1 MPNDIPPTRSAL
13 FTAGL
18 PPWVRAWTVVW
29 TAIAM
34 ILGLSGATAVAA
46 SAQPAA
52 TLGGPVQAQ
61 TPARAAVLPDEQPA
75 KGCAFSAPNTGPFSQ
90 NICWIDMSALNEA
103 AATSAAGQS
112 MEIQLTEGYKINFK
126 AFLTDSVAGKTHQ
139 GVEAKALPTLSYS
152 ALGTSAYTGVPSTI
166 KPAIYQKSSVNG
178 QSGGTVSLKNIVMTG
193 PNGTVYNYGLVAA
206 DAEST
211 DANTSTDK
219 EFLTFNSDK
228 PLRQIARTVGV
239 DEPGYPGIRAC
250 DGGLTAMPAT
260 TVRCDS
266 WNLVNN
272 QEYSPGTL
280 VVASTAPT
288 NFAATFGNT
297 VLATSRQGL
306 AFGVLLSKVKI
317 DKDLTRVTPGDDFT
331 IGMST
336 GHHANAG
343 AAAATEIKSTTTGAT
358 DTTASTGW
366 RTLLADTTPTPVTF
380 WEKPTTSATKTA
392 NYATSWDCQ
401 VNGVTQALR
410 VGDVAQAA
418 LTPGDN
424 VYCKVKNTPV
434 LVKKSSSPP
443 TGETVNIGQTITYT
457 LNFENPGTAPAT
469 IDYTDFLA
477 DVIDDGTVAVGA
489 ATGGL
494 TAALD
499 GADKIKVGGTL
510 PAGGKGTVTYTVT
523 VKDGGNKVLNNYL
536 VPGTTTPPTTCDPAT
551 NLCTTHPMP
560 GFTVAKTAV
569 PATGSTVQAG
579 DTITYTVTG
588 ANTGKT
594 ALTPATIKDDLSAVL
609 NNAAVVPGSLKAT
622 VDGAAV
628 AAPTLSGSILS
639 WSANLQ
645 AGKSVVLTYQVK
657 VNAGVAAGTVLN
669 NKVTGTA
676 KPPTGPDITP
686 PTVET
691 NHSVPGFKL
700 EKTADPISG
709 STVQAGES
717 IKYTVTGTNTGKTK
731 LDPVKINDDLGAVL
745 NNAAVVPGS
754 LKATVDGAPA
764 ADPTLSGTTLS
775 WTGFLEAGKSVVLT
789 YEVKVNDGVAAGTV
803 LNNKVTGTAKPPTG
817 PEITPPSVETNHL
830 VPGFTV
836 AKTADPVSGT
846 NVAAGQTITY
856 TVTGANT
863 GKTTLD
869 PVVLTDDLSKVLDNA
884 ALVDG
889 SLKATVDGAPATVPT
904 LSGTTLSWT
913 GALEAGK
920 SVVLTYQVKVNDG
933 VAGGVLVN
941 NKVTGTAKP
950 PTGPEIT
957 PPPVTTEH
965 PVVSPKIAVVKSSDP
980 VSGSN
985 VVAGQDIK
993 YTLTFSNAGNGAGEV
1008 AYFDDL
1014 RQVVD
1019 KGALSG
1025 LTADA
1030 PLAAT
1035 MVGTDGF
1042 SVTGTLAAGE
1052 SKTVTYT
1059 VTVKADADR
1068 VAANADNTVLNFVVP
1083 GTTPPVDP
1091 PEVCDPATQLCTTH
1105 PVQVPGFTVAKTA
1118 DPVSGTNVA
1127 AGQTITYTV
1136 TGANTGNTTLDPV
1149 VLTDDLSKVLD
1160 NAALV
1165 DGSLKATV
1173 DGVDATAPTLEG
1185 TTLSWT
1191 GALEAGKS
1199 VVLTYQVKI
1208 NDGVAGGV
1216 LVNNKVTGTA
1226 KPPTGPEI
1234 TPPPVTTEHP
1244 VVSPKIAVV
1253 KSSDPVSG
1261 SNVVAGQDIK
1271 YTLTFS
1277 NTGNGAGEV
1286 AYFDD
1291 LRQVVDKGALSG
1303 LTADAPLA
1311 ATMVGSDGF
1320 SVTGTLAAGETKTV
1334 TYSVK
1339 VNADV
1344 VGGVFVNNFVVPG
1357 TTPPVDPPEVCD
1369 PATQLCTTHPVVSPK
1384 IAVVKSSDPVSGSNV
1399 VAGQDIKY
1407 TLTFSNTGNGAG
1419 EVAYFDDLRQV
1430 VDKGALSGL
1439 TADAPLAAT
1448 MVGSDGF
1455 SVTGTLAAGET
1466 KTVTY
1471 SVKVNADVVGGVFVN
1486 NFVVPGTTPPVDP
1499 PEVCDPATQLCT
1511 THPVV
1516 SPKIA
1521 VVKSSDPVSGS
1532 NVVAGQ
1538 DIKYTLTFSNT
1549 GNGAGE
1555 VAHFDDL
1562 RGLLDDADLVAG
1574 SLSADAPLTAAMV
1587 GTDGFSVT
1595 GTLAAGESKTVTYTV
1610 TVKADADRVAANAD
1624 NTVLNFVVPGTT
1636 PPVDPPEVC
1645 DPATQLCTTHPVV
1658 SPKIAVVK
1666 SSDPVSGSNVV
1677 AGQDIKY
1684 TLTFTNTGNGAGEVA
1699 YFDDLRGLLD
1709 DADLVAGS
1717 LSADAPLAAAMV
1729 GTDGFSVT
1737 GTLAAGESK
1746 TVTYTVTVK
1755 ADADRVAANADN
1767 TVLNFVVPGTTPPV
1781 DPPEVCD
1788 PATQLCTTH
1797 PVQVPGF
1804 TVAKTA
1810 DPASGTNVAAGQ
1822 TITYTVTGA
1831 NTGNTT
1837 LDPVVLTDD
1846 LSKVLDNAVLVD
1858 GSLKA
1863 TVDGVDATAPTL
1875 EGTTLSWTGALEAGK
1890 SVVLTYQVK
1899 VNDGVAGGVLVNN
1912 KVTGTA
1918 KPPTGPEIT
1927 PPPVTTE
1934 HPVVSPKIAVVKS
1947 SDPVSGSNVVAGQDI
1962 KYTLTFT
1969 NTGNGAGEVAHF
1981 DDLRGLLDDADLVAG
1996 SLTADAPLTAAM
2008 VGTDGFSVTGT
2019 LAAGETKTVTYT
2031 VTVKAD
2037 ADRVAA
2043 NADNTV
2049 LNFVVPGTT
2058 PPVDPPEVCDP
2069 ATQLCTTHPV
2079 QVPGFT
2085 VAKTA
2090 DPVSGTNVA
2099 AGQTI
2104 TYTVTGANT
2113 GNTTLDPVVL
2123 TDDLSK
2129 VLDNAVLVDGSLK
2142 ATVDGVDGAAPTLS
2156 GTTLS
2161 WTGALEAGKS
2171 VVLTYQVKVND
2182 GVAGGVLVNNK
2193 VTGTAKPPTGPE
2205 ITPPPV
2211 TTEHPVKVPGFTVA
2225 KTADP
2230 VSGTN
2235 VAAGQTITYT
2245 VTGAN
2250 TGNTTLDPVVL
2261 TDDLSKVLDNA
2272 ALVAGSLKATVDGA
2286 PAAVPTLSGT
2296 MLSWT
2301 GALEAGKSVVL
2312 TYQVKVNDG
2321 VAGGVLVNNKV
2332 AGTAKPPTGPE
2343 ITPPPVTTEHP
2354 VKVPGFTVAKTADP
2368 VSGTNVAAGQT
2379 ITYTV
2384 TGANTGNTT
2393 LDPVVLTDDLSKVLD
2408 NAALVD
2414 GSLKA
2419 TVDGVDATAP
2429 TLEGTTLSWTG
2440 ALEAGKSV
2448 VLTYQVKINDGV
2460 AGGVL
2465 INNKVTGTAKP
2476 PTGPEITPPPVTTEH
2491 PVKVPGF
2498 TVAKTADPVSGTNV
2512 AAGQTIT
2519 YTVTGAN
2526 TGNTTLDPVVLT
2538 DDLSK
2543 VLDNAALVD
2552 GSLKATVD
2560 GVDATAPTL
2569 EGTTLSWTG
2578 ALEAGKSVVLTYQV
2592 KINDG
2597 VAGGVLVNNKV
2608 TGTAKPPTGPEITPP
2623 PVTTEHP
2630 VDGTPAI
2637 EVLKSSDPSTT
2648 NRVVGGQEITYTLT
2662 FKNVGTADGEIS
2674 FYDDLTDVL
2683 DDAVMT
2689 KNPATTSTLVV
2700 SGVVDNVFTV
2710 TGKLAKGESATVTY
2724 TVKVN
2729 PEIGTLSGPGFT
2741 PGVLNNYLVVGG
2753 ENPPVDCVPGDALC
2767 TEHPV
2772 DPPET
2777 TTTVPPTTTTT
2788 TPPVTTEPCVP
2799 PTTTTR
2805 MVPTT
2810 TVATTTASATT
2821 AGDADVTGTEESTTT
2836 EEATTEETTTEEVV
2850 AEEIVDPC
2858 GVTTTTPPTTTPPVT
2873 TVPPTTTVPN
2883 TTVPVTPTII
2893 IPPIVVVPPIVVPP
2907 TVPGQPVPSTVPG
2920 QPKPPT
2926 ANPGQPGQPKPP
2938 TSAPQGGTINSGGGA
2953 GESGVNTGLLAAG
2966 GLVLLLA
2973 LGTGVVLLTRKRRED
2988 GDN

>member
-1 MPNDIPPTRSAL
+1 MPNDIPPTRSAI

-34 ILGLSGATAVAA
+34 ILGISGATAVVA

-61 TPARAAVLPDEQPA
+61 APARAAVLPDEQLA
-75 KGCAFSAPNTGPFSQ
+75 KGCAFSAPGTGPFSQ
-90 NICWIDMSALNEA
+90 NICWIDMSTLD
-103 AATSAAGQS
+103 AATAASAAGQS
-112 MEIQLTEGYKINFK
+112 MEIQLTDGYKINFK

-139 GVEAKALPTLSYS
+139 GIETKAFPTLHYA
-152 ALGTSAYTGVPSTI
+152 ALGTSAYTGVPTTI
-166 KPAIYQKSSVNG
+166 KPAIYQTSATAG

-193 PNGTVYNYGLVAA
+193 PNGAVNNYGLVAA

-211 DANTSTDK
+211 DANINTTNDR

-228 PLRQIARTVGV
+228 PLRQIARTVG
-239 DEPGYPGIRAC
+239 DDSDPAYPGIRAC
-250 DGGLTAMPAT
+250 DGGLTGMPAN

-266 WNLVNN
+266 WNNVNG
-272 QEYSPGTL
+272 QGRTPGTL

-288 NFAATFGNT
+288 SFAATFGNT
-297 VLATSRQGL
+297 VQATSRQGL

-336 GHHANAG
+336 GHHADAG

-443 TGETVNIGQTITYT
+443 TGETVNIGQSITYT

-469 IDYTDFLA
+469 IDYTDYLA

-494 TAALD
+494 TAALN

-560 GFTVAKTAV
+560 GFTLTKTADPV
-569 PATGSTVQAG
+569 SGSTVQAG

-588 ANTGKT
+588 ANTGRT
-594 ALTPATIKDDLSAVL
+594 ALTPATITDDLSAVL

-622 VDGAAV
+622 IDGAPV
-628 AAPTLSGSILS
+628 AAPTLSGSTLS
-639 WSANLQ
+639 WSANLP

-686 PTVET
+686 PPVET
-691 NHSVPGFKL
+691 NHSVPGFTL
-700 EKTADPISG
+700 AKTADPISG

-731 LDPVKINDDLGAVL
+731 LDPVQINDDLGAVL

-754 LKATVDGAPA
+754 LKATIDGASVA
-764 ADPTLSGTTLS
+764 VPTLSGTTLS
-775 WTGFLEAGKSVVLT
+775 WTGVLEAGKSVVLT

-817 PEITPPSVETNHL
+817 PDITPPPVETNHS

-836 AKTADPVSGT
+836 AKTADPASGT
-846 NVAAGQTITY
+846 GVNAGQTITY
-856 TVTGANT
+856 TVTGTNT
-863 GKTTLD
+863 GKTTLN

-884 ALVDG
+884 TLVDG
-889 SLKATVDGAPATVPT
+889 SLKATVDGVDGAAPT
-904 LSGTTLSWT
+904 LSGTTLTWT
-913 GALEAGK
+913 GGLEAGK
-920 SVVLTYQVKVNDG
+920 SVVLTYQVKINAG
-933 VAGGVLVN
+933 VAGGVLIN

-965 PVVSPKIAVVKSSDP
+965 PVLSPKIAVVKSSDP

-993 YTLTFSNAGNGAGEV
+993 YTLS
-1008 AYFDDL
+1008 
-1014 RQVVD
+1014 
-1019 KGALSG
+1019 
-1025 LTADA
+1025 
-1030 PLAAT
+1030 
-1035 MVGTDGF
+1035 
-1042 SVTGTLAAGE
+1042 
-1052 SKTVTYT
+1052 
-1059 VTVKADADR
+1059 
-1068 VAANADNTVLNFVVP
+1068 
-1083 GTTPPVDP
+1083 
-1091 PEVCDPATQLCTTH
+1091 
-1105 PVQVPGFTVAKTA
+1105 
-1118 DPVSGTNVA
+1118 
-1127 AGQTITYTV
+1127 
-1136 TGANTGNTTLDPV
+1136 
-1149 VLTDDLSKVLD
+1149 
-1160 NAALV
+1160 
-1165 DGSLKATV
+1165 
-1173 DGVDATAPTLEG
+1173 
-1185 TTLSWT
+1185 
-1191 GALEAGKS
+1191 
-1199 VVLTYQVKI
+1199 
-1208 NDGVAGGV
+1208 
-1216 LVNNKVTGTA
+1216 
-1226 KPPTGPEI
+1226 
-1234 TPPPVTTEHP
+1234 
-1244 VVSPKIAVV
+1244 
-1253 KSSDPVSG
+1253 
-1261 SNVVAGQDIK
+1261 
-1271 YTLTFS
+1271 FS

-1303 LTADAPLA
+1303 LAADAPLV

-1320 SVTGTLAAGETKTV
+1320 SVTGTLAAGETKSV

-1439 TADAPLAAT
+1439 AADAPLVAT
-1448 MVGSDGF
+1448 MVGTDGF

-1466 KTVTY
+1466 KSVTY

-1511 THPVV
+1511 THPV
-1516 SPKIA
+1516 K
-1521 VVKSSDPVSGS
+1521 
-1532 NVVAGQ
+1532 
-1538 DIKYTLTFSNT
+1538 
-1549 GNGAGE
+1549 
-1555 VAHFDDL
+1555 
-1562 RGLLDDADLVAG
+1562 
-1574 SLSADAPLTAAMV
+1574 
-1587 GTDGFSVT
+1587 
-1595 GTLAAGESKTVTYTV
+1595 
-1610 TVKADADRVAANAD
+1610 
-1624 NTVLNFVVPGTT
+1624 
-1636 PPVDPPEVC
+1636 
-1645 DPATQLCTTHPVV
+1645 
-1658 SPKIAVVK
+1658 
-1666 SSDPVSGSNVV
+1666 
-1677 AGQDIKY
+1677 
-1684 TLTFTNTGNGAGEVA
+1684 
-1699 YFDDLRGLLD
+1699 
-1709 DADLVAGS
+1709 
-1717 LSADAPLAAAMV
+1717 
-1729 GTDGFSVT
+1729 
-1737 GTLAAGESK
+1737 
-1746 TVTYTVTVK
+1746 
-1755 ADADRVAANADN
+1755 
-1767 TVLNFVVPGTTPPV
+1767 
-1781 DPPEVCD
+1781 
-1788 PATQLCTTH
+1788 
-1797 PVQVPGF
+1797 VPGF
-1804 TVAKTA
+1804 TVAKAA
-1810 DPASGTNVAAGQ
+1810 DPVSGTNVAAGQ
-1822 TITYTVTGA
+1822 TITYTVTGS

-1846 LSKVLDNAVLVD
+1846 LSKVLDNATLVD

-1863 TVDGVDATAPTL
+1863 TVD
-1875 EGTTLSWTGALEAGK
+1875 S
-1890 SVVLTYQVK
+1890 
-1899 VNDGVAGGVLVNN
+1899 
-1912 KVTGTA
+1912 
-1918 KPPTGPEIT
+1918 
-1927 PPPVTTE
+1927 
-1934 HPVVSPKIAVVKS
+1934 
-1947 SDPVSGSNVVAGQDI
+1947 
-1962 KYTLTFT
+1962 
-1969 NTGNGAGEVAHF
+1969 
-1981 DDLRGLLDDADLVAG
+1981 
-1996 SLTADAPLTAAM
+1996 
-2008 VGTDGFSVTGT
+2008 
-2019 LAAGETKTVTYT
+2019 
-2031 VTVKAD
+2031 
-2037 ADRVAA
+2037 
-2043 NADNTV
+2043 
-2049 LNFVVPGTT
+2049 
-2058 PPVDPPEVCDP
+2058 
-2069 ATQLCTTHPV
+2069 
-2079 QVPGFT
+2079 
-2085 VAKTA
+2085 
-2090 DPVSGTNVA
+2090 
-2099 AGQTI
+2099 
-2104 TYTVTGANT
+2104 
-2113 GNTTLDPVVL
+2113 
-2123 TDDLSK
+2123 
-2129 VLDNAVLVDGSLK
+2129 
-2142 ATVDGVDGAAPTLS
+2142 VDGAAPTLS
-2156 GTTLS
+2156 
-2161 WTGALEAGKS
+2161 
-2171 VVLTYQVKVND
+2171 
-2182 GVAGGVLVNNK
+2182 
-2193 VTGTAKPPTGPE
+2193 
-2205 ITPPPV
+2205 
-2211 TTEHPVKVPGFTVA
+2211 
-2225 KTADP
+2225 
-2230 VSGTN
+2230 
-2235 VAAGQTITYT
+2235 
-2245 VTGAN
+2245 
-2250 TGNTTLDPVVL
+2250 
-2261 TDDLSKVLDNA
+2261 
-2272 ALVAGSLKATVDGA
+2272 
-2286 PAAVPTLSGT
+2286 
-2296 MLSWT
+2296 
-2301 GALEAGKSVVL
+2301 
-2312 TYQVKVNDG
+2312 
-2321 VAGGVLVNNKV
+2321 
-2332 AGTAKPPTGPE
+2332 
-2343 ITPPPVTTEHP
+2343 
-2354 VKVPGFTVAKTADP
+2354 
-2368 VSGTNVAAGQT
+2368 
-2379 ITYTV
+2379 
-2384 TGANTGNTT
+2384 
-2393 LDPVVLTDDLSKVLD
+2393 
-2408 NAALVD
+2408 
-2414 GSLKA
+2414 
-2419 TVDGVDATAP
+2419 
-2429 TLEGTTLSWTG
+2429 GTTLSWTG

-2491 PVKVPGF
+2491 PV
-2498 TVAKTADPVSGTNV
+2498 
-2512 AAGQTIT
+2512 
-2519 YTVTGAN
+2519 
-2526 TGNTTLDPVVLT
+2526 
-2538 DDLSK
+2538 
-2543 VLDNAALVD
+2543 
-2552 GSLKATVD
+2552 
-2560 GVDATAPTL
+2560 
-2569 EGTTLSWTG
+2569 
-2578 ALEAGKSVVLTYQV
+2578 
-2592 KINDG
+2592 
-2597 VAGGVLVNNKV
+2597 
-2608 TGTAKPPTGPEITPP
+2608 
-2623 PVTTEHP
+2623 
-2630 VDGTPAI
+2630 DGTPAI
-2637 EVLKSSDPSTT
+2637 EVLKSSVPSTT

-2689 KNPATTSTLVV
+2689 KDPATTSTLVV

-2767 TEHPV
+2767 TEHPI

-2777 TTTVPPTTTTT
+2777 TTTVPPTTTT

-2810 TVATTTASATT
+2810 TVATTTASAIT

-2836 EEATTEETTTEEVV
+2836 EETTTEETTTEEVV

-2926 ANPGQPGQPKPP
+2926 ANPGQPGQPKP
-2938 TSAPQGGTINSGGGA
+2938 SAPQGGTINSGGGA

>member
-61 TPARAAVLPDEQPA
+61 TPARAAVLPDEQPPT
-75 KGCAFSAPNTGPFSQ
+75 GCAFSAPNTGNLSQ
-90 NICWIDMSALNEA
+90 NICWIDMSTFNQA
-103 AATSAAGQS
+103 AATSAAGQP
-112 MEIQLTEGYKINFK
+112 MTVK
-126 AFLTDSVAGKTHQ
+126 LTDIYSISFNAKLVNSIDGSTTKPHTGVAAYPLPALQ
-139 GVEAKALPTLSYS
+139 GLS
-152 ALGTSAYTGVPSTI
+152 ALGDVAYSGLPSAV
-166 KPAIYQKSSVNG
+166 KPALYQTVPTMSGGNRV
-178 QSGGTVSLKNIVMTG
+178 QSGGTVKLDNIVMNG
-193 PNGTVYNYGLVAA
+193 PNGAVNNYGLVVA

-211 DANTSTDK
+211 DPVAANNK
-219 EFLTFNSDK
+219 EFLSFQSDK
-228 PLRQIARTVGV
+228 NFRLIDRTMGV
-239 DEPGYPGIRAC
+239 NTPGWPPIRAC
-250 DGGLTAMPAT
+250 NGTVGGADGLTGLGT
-260 TVRCDS
+260 TSVRCNS
-266 WNLVNN
+266 WWDNDLSKN
-272 QEYSPGTL
+272 YSPGT
-280 VVASTAPT
+280 VVLAATAPT
-288 NFAATFGNT
+288 SFAGTFGNT
-297 VLATSRQGL
+297 TADTSRQGV
-306 AFGVLLSKVKI
+306 AFGILLPRVKI
-317 DKDLTRVTPGDDFT
+317 DKELTRVSPGDDFT
-331 IGMST
+331 IGTST
-336 GHHANAG
+336 GTFADANAASG
-343 AAAATEIKSTTTGAT
+343 QVLKSTDTGAT
-358 DTTASTGW
+358 ATTASTGW
-366 RTLLADTTPTPVTF
+366 RMLLADTTPTPVTF

-392 NYATSWDCQ
+392 NYATKWDCQ
-401 VNGVTQALR
+401 VNGVAKNLQA
-410 VGDVAQAA
+410 GGVAQTA
-418 LTPGDN
+418 LAPGDN
-424 VYCKVKNTPV
+424 AYCKIINTPV

-457 LNFENPGTAPAT
+457 LNFENPGTAPAP

-579 DTITYTVTG
+579 DIITYTVTG

-622 VDGAAV
+622 VDGAPAT
-628 AAPTLSGSILS
+628 APTLSGSTLS
-639 WSANLQ
+639 WSADLQ

-657 VNAGVAAGTVLN
+657 VNDGVAAGTVLN
-669 NKVTGTA
+669 NKVTGIA
-676 KPPTGPDITP
+676 KPPTGPEITP

-717 IKYTVTGTNTGKTK
+717 IKYTVTGTNTGKTN

-754 LKATVDGAPA
+754 LKATVDGAPVA
-764 ADPTLSGTTLS
+764 APTLSGTTLS
-775 WTGFLEAGKSVVLT
+775 WTGLLEAGKSVVLT

-817 PEITPPSVETNHL
+817 PEITPPSVETNHS

-836 AKTADPVSGT
+836 AKTADPAPGT
-846 NVAAGQTITY
+846 GVNAGQTITY

-863 GKTTLD
+863 GKTTLN

-884 ALVDG
+884 TLVAG
-889 SLKATVDGAPATVPT
+889 SLKATVDGGPAAVPT
-904 LSGTTLSWT
+904 LSGTMLSWT

-933 VAGGVLVN
+933 VAGGVLIN

-965 PVVSPKIAVVKSSDP
+965 PVLSPKIAVVKSSDP
-980 VSGSN
+980 ASGSN

-993 YTLTFSNAGNGAGEV
+993 YTLTFTNTGNGAGEI

-1035 MVGTDGF
+1035 MVGSDGF
-1042 SVTGTLAAGE
+1042 SVTGTLASGE
-1052 SKTVTYT
+1052 TKTVTYS
-1059 VTVKADADR
+1059 VK
-1068 VAANADNTVLNFVVP
+1068 VNADVVGGVFVNNFVVP

-1271 YTLTFS
+1271 YTLTFT

-1320 SVTGTLAAGETKTV
+1320 SVTGTLAAGE
-1334 TYSVK
+1334 S
-1339 VNADV
+1339 
-1344 VGGVFVNNFVVPG
+1344 
-1357 TTPPVDPPEVCD
+1357 
-1369 PATQLCTTHPVVSPK
+1369 
-1384 IAVVKSSDPVSGSNV
+1384 
-1399 VAGQDIKY
+1399 
-1407 TLTFSNTGNGAG
+1407 
-1419 EVAYFDDLRQV
+1419 
-1430 VDKGALSGL
+1430 
-1439 TADAPLAAT
+1439 
-1448 MVGSDGF
+1448 
-1455 SVTGTLAAGET
+1455 

-1574 SLSADAPLTAAMV
+1574 SLSADAPLTAV
-1587 GTDGFSVT
+1587 
-1595 GTLAAGESKTVTYTV
+1595 
-1610 TVKADADRVAANAD
+1610 
-1624 NTVLNFVVPGTT
+1624 
-1636 PPVDPPEVC
+1636 
-1645 DPATQLCTTHPVV
+1645 
-1658 SPKIAVVK
+1658 
-1666 SSDPVSGSNVV
+1666 
-1677 AGQDIKY
+1677 
-1684 TLTFTNTGNGAGEVA
+1684 
-1699 YFDDLRGLLD
+1699 
-1709 DADLVAGS
+1709 
-1717 LSADAPLAAAMV
+1717 
-1729 GTDGFSVT
+1729 
-1737 GTLAAGESK
+1737 
-1746 TVTYTVTVK
+1746 
-1755 ADADRVAANADN
+1755 
-1767 TVLNFVVPGTTPPV
+1767 
-1781 DPPEVCD
+1781 
-1788 PATQLCTTH
+1788 
-1797 PVQVPGF
+1797 
-1804 TVAKTA
+1804 
-1810 DPASGTNVAAGQ
+1810 
-1822 TITYTVTGA
+1822 
-1831 NTGNTT
+1831 
-1837 LDPVVLTDD
+1837 
-1846 LSKVLDNAVLVD
+1846 
-1858 GSLKA
+1858 
-1863 TVDGVDATAPTL
+1863 
-1875 EGTTLSWTGALEAGK
+1875 
-1890 SVVLTYQVK
+1890 
-1899 VNDGVAGGVLVNN
+1899 
-1912 KVTGTA
+1912 
-1918 KPPTGPEIT
+1918 
-1927 PPPVTTE
+1927 
-1934 HPVVSPKIAVVKS
+1934 
-1947 SDPVSGSNVVAGQDI
+1947 
-1962 KYTLTFT
+1962 
-1969 NTGNGAGEVAHF
+1969 
-1981 DDLRGLLDDADLVAG
+1981 
-1996 SLTADAPLTAAM
+1996 M

-2104 TYTVTGANT
+2104 TYSVTGA
-2113 GNTTLDPVVL
+2113 
-2123 TDDLSK
+2123 
-2129 VLDNAVLVDGSLK
+2129 
-2142 ATVDGVDGAAPTLS
+2142 
-2156 GTTLS
+2156 
-2161 WTGALEAGKS
+2161 
-2171 VVLTYQVKVND
+2171 
-2182 GVAGGVLVNNK
+2182 
-2193 VTGTAKPPTGPE
+2193 
-2205 ITPPPV
+2205 
-2211 TTEHPVKVPGFTVA
+2211 
-2225 KTADP
+2225 
-2230 VSGTN
+2230 
-2235 VAAGQTITYT
+2235 
-2245 VTGAN
+2245 
-2250 TGNTTLDPVVL
+2250 
-2261 TDDLSKVLDNA
+2261 
-2272 ALVAGSLKATVDGA
+2272 
-2286 PAAVPTLSGT
+2286 
-2296 MLSWT
+2296 
-2301 GALEAGKSVVL
+2301 
-2312 TYQVKVNDG
+2312 
-2321 VAGGVLVNNKV
+2321 
-2332 AGTAKPPTGPE
+2332 
-2343 ITPPPVTTEHP
+2343 
-2354 VKVPGFTVAKTADP
+2354 
-2368 VSGTNVAAGQT
+2368 
-2379 ITYTV
+2379 
-2384 TGANTGNTT
+2384 
-2393 LDPVVLTDDLSKVLD
+2393 
-2408 NAALVD
+2408 
-2414 GSLKA
+2414 
-2419 TVDGVDATAP
+2419 
-2429 TLEGTTLSWTG
+2429 
-2440 ALEAGKSV
+2440 
-2448 VLTYQVKINDGV
+2448 
-2460 AGGVL
+2460 
-2465 INNKVTGTAKP
+2465 
-2476 PTGPEITPPPVTTEH
+2476 
-2491 PVKVPGF
+2491 
-2498 TVAKTADPVSGTNV
+2498 
-2512 AAGQTIT
+2512 
-2519 YTVTGAN
+2519 
-2526 TGNTTLDPVVLT
+2526 
-2538 DDLSK
+2538 
-2543 VLDNAALVD
+2543 
-2552 GSLKATVD
+2552 
-2560 GVDATAPTL
+2560 
-2569 EGTTLSWTG
+2569 
-2578 ALEAGKSVVLTYQV
+2578 
-2592 KINDG
+2592 
-2597 VAGGVLVNNKV
+2597 
-2608 TGTAKPPTGPEITPP
+2608 
-2623 PVTTEHP
+2623 
-2630 VDGTPAI
+2630 
-2637 EVLKSSDPSTT
+2637 
-2648 NRVVGGQEITYTLT
+2648 
-2662 FKNVGTADGEIS
+2662 
-2674 FYDDLTDVL
+2674 
-2683 DDAVMT
+2683 
-2689 KNPATTSTLVV
+2689 
-2700 SGVVDNVFTV
+2700 
-2710 TGKLAKGESATVTY
+2710 
-2724 TVKVN
+2724 
-2729 PEIGTLSGPGFT
+2729 
-2741 PGVLNNYLVVGG
+2741 
-2753 ENPPVDCVPGDALC
+2753 
-2767 TEHPV
+2767 
-2772 DPPET
+2772 
-2777 TTTVPPTTTTT
+2777 
-2788 TPPVTTEPCVP
+2788 
-2799 PTTTTR
+2799 
-2805 MVPTT
+2805 
-2810 TVATTTASATT
+2810 
-2821 AGDADVTGTEESTTT
+2821 
-2836 EEATTEETTTEEVV
+2836 
-2850 AEEIVDPC
+2850 
-2858 GVTTTTPPTTTPPVT
+2858 
-2873 TVPPTTTVPN
+2873 
-2883 TTVPVTPTII
+2883 
-2893 IPPIVVVPPIVVPP
+2893 
-2907 TVPGQPVPSTVPG
+2907 
-2920 QPKPPT
+2920 
-2926 ANPGQPGQPKPP
+2926 
-2938 TSAPQGGTINSGGGA
+2938 
-2953 GESGVNTGLLAAG
+2953 
-2966 GLVLLLA
+2966 
-2973 LGTGVVLLTRKRRED
+2973 
-2988 GDN
+2988 

>member
-1 MPNDIPPTRSAL
+1 MPNDIPPTRSAI

-34 ILGLSGATAVAA
+34 ILGISGATAVVA

-61 TPARAAVLPDEQPA
+61 APARAAVLPDEQPA
-75 KGCAFSAPNTGPFSQ
+75 KGCAFSAPGTGPFSQ
-90 NICWIDMSALNEA
+90 NICWIDMSTLD
-103 AATSAAGQS
+103 AATAASAAGQS
-112 MEIQLTEGYKINFK
+112 MEIQLTDGYKINFK

-139 GVEAKALPTLSYS
+139 GIETRELPTLHYA
-152 ALGTSAYTGVPSTI
+152 ALGSSAYTGVPSTI
-166 KPAIYQKSSVNG
+166 KPAIYQKSADNG

-193 PNGTVYNYGLVAA
+193 PNGPIYNYGLVAA

-228 PLRQIARTVGV
+228 PLRQIARTVGA
-239 DEPGYPGIRAC
+239 DAPGYPGIRAC

-272 QEYSPGTL
+272 KEYSPGTL

-297 VLATSRQGL
+297 VLDTSRQGL

-336 GHHANAG
+336 GHHADAG

-410 VGDVAQAA
+410 VGDLAQAA

-443 TGETVNIGQTITYT
+443 TGETVNIGQSITYT

-469 IDYTDFLA
+469 IDYTDYLA

-494 TAALD
+494 TAALN

-560 GFTVAKTAV
+560 GFTLTKTADPV
-569 PATGSTVQAG
+569 SGSTVQAG

-622 VDGAAV
+622 IDGAPV
-628 AAPTLSGSILS
+628 AAPTLSGSTLS
-639 WSANLQ
+639 WSANLP

-657 VNAGVAAGTVLN
+657 VNAGVVAGTVLN

-686 PTVET
+686 PPVET
-691 NHSVPGFKL
+691 NHSVPGFTL
-700 EKTADPISG
+700 AKTADPISG

-731 LDPVKINDDLGAVL
+731 LDPVQINDDLGAVL

-754 LKATVDGAPA
+754 LKATIDGASVA
-764 ADPTLSGTTLS
+764 VPTLSGTTLS
-775 WTGFLEAGKSVVLT
+775 WTGVIEAGKSVVLT

-817 PEITPPSVETNHL
+817 PDITPPPVETNHS

-836 AKTADPVSGT
+836 AKTADPASGT
-846 NVAAGQTITY
+846 GVNAGQTITY
-856 TVTGANT
+856 TVTGTNT
-863 GKTTLD
+863 GKTTLN
-869 PVVLTDDLSKVLDNA
+869 PVVLTDDLSKVLDKA
-884 ALVDG
+884 TLVDG
-889 SLKATVDGAPATVPT
+889 SLKATVDGVDGAAPT
-904 LSGTTLSWT
+904 LSGTTLTWT
-913 GALEAGK
+913 GVLEPGK
-920 SVVLTYQVKVNDG
+920 SVVLTYQVKVNAG
-933 VAGGVLVN
+933 VAGGTLIN

-965 PVVSPKIAVVKSSDP
+965 PV
-980 VSGSN
+980 
-985 VVAGQDIK
+985 
-993 YTLTFSNAGNGAGEV
+993 L
-1008 AYFDDL
+1008 
-1014 RQVVD
+1014 
-1019 KGALSG
+1019 
-1025 LTADA
+1025 
-1030 PLAAT
+1030 
-1035 MVGTDGF
+1035 
-1042 SVTGTLAAGE
+1042 
-1052 SKTVTYT
+1052 
-1059 VTVKADADR
+1059 
-1068 VAANADNTVLNFVVP
+1068 
-1083 GTTPPVDP
+1083 
-1091 PEVCDPATQLCTTH
+1091 
-1105 PVQVPGFTVAKTA
+1105 
-1118 DPVSGTNVA
+1118 
-1127 AGQTITYTV
+1127 
-1136 TGANTGNTTLDPV
+1136 
-1149 VLTDDLSKVLD
+1149 
-1160 NAALV
+1160 
-1165 DGSLKATV
+1165 
-1173 DGVDATAPTLEG
+1173 
-1185 TTLSWT
+1185 
-1191 GALEAGKS
+1191 
-1199 VVLTYQVKI
+1199 
-1208 NDGVAGGV
+1208 
-1216 LVNNKVTGTA
+1216 
-1226 KPPTGPEI
+1226 
-1234 TPPPVTTEHP
+1234 
-1244 VVSPKIAVV
+1244 SPKIAVV

-1303 LTADAPLA
+1303 LAADAPLV
-1311 ATMVGSDGF
+1311 ATMVGGDGF
-1320 SVTGTLAAGETKTV
+1320 SVTGTLAAGETKSV

-1369 PATQLCTTHPVVSPK
+1369 PATQLCTTHPVQVPGFTVAKAADPASGTNVAAGQT
-1384 IAVVKSSDPVSGSNV
+1384 ITYTVTGSNTGNTTLDPVVLTDDLSKVLDNATLVDGSLKATVDGVDGAAPTLSGTTLSWTGALEAGKSVVLTYQVKINDGVVGGVLINNKVTGTAKPPTGPEITPPPVTTEHPVKVPGFTVAKAADPASGTNV
-1399 VAGQDIKY
+1399 VAGQTITY
-1407 TLTFSNTGNGAG
+1407 TVTGSNTGNTTLDP
-1419 EVAYFDDLRQV
+1419 VVLTDDLSKV
-1430 VDKGALSGL
+1430 LDNAALVDGSLKATVDGVDATAPTLSGTTLSWTGALEAGKSVAL
-1439 TADAPLAAT
+1439 TYQ
-1448 MVGSDGF
+1448 VKINDGVAGGVLINNK
-1455 SVTGTLAAGET
+1455 VTGTAKPPTGPEI
-1466 KTVTY
+1466 
-1471 SVKVNADVVGGVFVN
+1471 
-1486 NFVVPGTTPPVDP
+1486 TPPPV
-1499 PEVCDPATQLCT
+1499 T
-1511 THPVV
+1511 T
-1516 SPKIA
+1516 
-1521 VVKSSDPVSGS
+1521 
-1532 NVVAGQ
+1532 
-1538 DIKYTLTFSNT
+1538 
-1549 GNGAGE
+1549 E
-1555 VAHFDDL
+1555 
-1562 RGLLDDADLVAG
+1562 
-1574 SLSADAPLTAAMV
+1574 
-1587 GTDGFSVT
+1587 
-1595 GTLAAGESKTVTYTV
+1595 
-1610 TVKADADRVAANAD
+1610 
-1624 NTVLNFVVPGTT
+1624 
-1636 PPVDPPEVC
+1636 
-1645 DPATQLCTTHPVV
+1645 HPVV

-1717 LSADAPLAAAMV
+1717 LSADAPLTAAMV

-1737 GTLAAGESK
+1737 GSLAAGESK

-1767 TVLNFVVPGTTPPV
+1767 TVLNFVVPGTTPPD

-1804 TVAKTA
+1804 TVAKAA

-1822 TITYTVTGA
+1822 TITYTVTGS

-1846 LSKVLDNAVLVD
+1846 LSKVLDNA
-1858 GSLKA
+1858 
-1863 TVDGVDATAPTL
+1863 T
-1875 EGTTLSWTGALEAGK
+1875 
-1890 SVVLTYQVK
+1890 
-1899 VNDGVAGGVLVNN
+1899 
-1912 KVTGTA
+1912 
-1918 KPPTGPEIT
+1918 
-1927 PPPVTTE
+1927 
-1934 HPVVSPKIAVVKS
+1934 
-1947 SDPVSGSNVVAGQDI
+1947 
-1962 KYTLTFT
+1962 
-1969 NTGNGAGEVAHF
+1969 
-1981 DDLRGLLDDADLVAG
+1981 
-1996 SLTADAPLTAAM
+1996 
-2008 VGTDGFSVTGT
+2008 
-2019 LAAGETKTVTYT
+2019 
-2031 VTVKAD
+2031 
-2037 ADRVAA
+2037 
-2043 NADNTV
+2043 
-2049 LNFVVPGTT
+2049 
-2058 PPVDPPEVCDP
+2058 
-2069 ATQLCTTHPV
+2069 
-2079 QVPGFT
+2079 
-2085 VAKTA
+2085 
-2090 DPVSGTNVA
+2090 
-2099 AGQTI
+2099 
-2104 TYTVTGANT
+2104 
-2113 GNTTLDPVVL
+2113 
-2123 TDDLSK
+2123 
-2129 VLDNAVLVDGSLK
+2129 LVDGSLK

-2156 GTTLS
+2156 
-2161 WTGALEAGKS
+2161 
-2171 VVLTYQVKVND
+2171 
-2182 GVAGGVLVNNK
+2182 
-2193 VTGTAKPPTGPE
+2193 
-2205 ITPPPV
+2205 
-2211 TTEHPVKVPGFTVA
+2211 
-2225 KTADP
+2225 
-2230 VSGTN
+2230 
-2235 VAAGQTITYT
+2235 
-2245 VTGAN
+2245 
-2250 TGNTTLDPVVL
+2250 
-2261 TDDLSKVLDNA
+2261 
-2272 ALVAGSLKATVDGA
+2272 
-2286 PAAVPTLSGT
+2286 
-2296 MLSWT
+2296 
-2301 GALEAGKSVVL
+2301 
-2312 TYQVKVNDG
+2312 
-2321 VAGGVLVNNKV
+2321 
-2332 AGTAKPPTGPE
+2332 
-2343 ITPPPVTTEHP
+2343 
-2354 VKVPGFTVAKTADP
+2354 
-2368 VSGTNVAAGQT
+2368 
-2379 ITYTV
+2379 
-2384 TGANTGNTT
+2384 
-2393 LDPVVLTDDLSKVLD
+2393 
-2408 NAALVD
+2408 
-2414 GSLKA
+2414 
-2419 TVDGVDATAP
+2419 
-2429 TLEGTTLSWTG
+2429 GTTLSWTG

-2498 TVAKTADPVSGTNV
+2498 TVAKAADPASGTNV

-2519 YTVTGAN
+2519 YTVTGSN

-2569 EGTTLSWTG
+2569 SGTTLSWTG

-2597 VAGGVLVNNKV
+2597 VAGGVLINNKV

-2637 EVLKSSDPSTT
+2637 EVLKSSVPSTT

-2788 TPPVTTEPCVP
+2788 PPVTTEPCVP

-2821 AGDADVTGTEESTTT
+2821 AGDADVAGTEESTTT
-2836 EEATTEETTTEEVV
+2836 EETTTEETTTEEVV

-2926 ANPGQPGQPKPP
+2926 ANPGQPGQPKP
-2938 TSAPQGGTINSGGGA
+2938 SAPQGGTINSGGGA

>member
-1 MPNDIPPTRSAL
+1 M
-13 FTAGL
+13 
-18 PPWVRAWTVVW
+18 RAWTVVW

-499 GADKIKVGGTL
+499 SADKIKVGGTL

-904 LSGTTLSWT
+904 L
-913 GALEAGK
+913 
-920 SVVLTYQVKVNDG
+920 
-933 VAGGVLVN
+933 
-941 NKVTGTAKP
+941 
-950 PTGPEIT
+950 
-957 PPPVTTEH
+957 
-965 PVVSPKIAVVKSSDP
+965 
-980 VSGSN
+980 
-985 VVAGQDIK
+985 
-993 YTLTFSNAGNGAGEV
+993 
-1008 AYFDDL
+1008 
-1014 RQVVD
+1014 
-1019 KGALSG
+1019 
-1025 LTADA
+1025 
-1030 PLAAT
+1030 
-1035 MVGTDGF
+1035 
-1042 SVTGTLAAGE
+1042 
-1052 SKTVTYT
+1052 
-1059 VTVKADADR
+1059 
-1068 VAANADNTVLNFVVP
+1068 
-1083 GTTPPVDP
+1083 
-1091 PEVCDPATQLCTTH
+1091 
-1105 PVQVPGFTVAKTA
+1105 
-1118 DPVSGTNVA
+1118 
-1127 AGQTITYTV
+1127 
-1136 TGANTGNTTLDPV
+1136 
-1149 VLTDDLSKVLD
+1149 
-1160 NAALV
+1160 
-1165 DGSLKATV
+1165 
-1173 DGVDATAPTLEG
+1173 EG
-1185 TTLSWT
+1185 TMLSWT

-1271 YTLTFS
+1271 YTLTFT

-1407 TLTFSNTGNGAG
+1407 TLTFTNTGNGAG

-1439 TADAPLAAT
+1439 TADAPLTAT

-1511 THPVV
+1511 THPV
-1516 SPKIA
+1516 
-1521 VVKSSDPVSGS
+1521 
-1532 NVVAGQ
+1532 Q
-1538 DIKYTLTFSNT
+1538 
-1549 GNGAGE
+1549 
-1555 VAHFDDL
+1555 
-1562 RGLLDDADLVAG
+1562 
-1574 SLSADAPLTAAMV
+1574 
-1587 GTDGFSVT
+1587 
-1595 GTLAAGESKTVTYTV
+1595 
-1610 TVKADADRVAANAD
+1610 
-1624 NTVLNFVVPGTT
+1624 
-1636 PPVDPPEVC
+1636 
-1645 DPATQLCTTHPVV
+1645 
-1658 SPKIAVVK
+1658 
-1666 SSDPVSGSNVV
+1666 
-1677 AGQDIKY
+1677 
-1684 TLTFTNTGNGAGEVA
+1684 
-1699 YFDDLRGLLD
+1699 
-1709 DADLVAGS
+1709 
-1717 LSADAPLAAAMV
+1717 
-1729 GTDGFSVT
+1729 
-1737 GTLAAGESK
+1737 
-1746 TVTYTVTVK
+1746 
-1755 ADADRVAANADN
+1755 
-1767 TVLNFVVPGTTPPV
+1767 
-1781 DPPEVCD
+1781 
-1788 PATQLCTTH
+1788 
-1797 PVQVPGF
+1797 
-1804 TVAKTA
+1804 
-1810 DPASGTNVAAGQ
+1810 
-1822 TITYTVTGA
+1822 
-1831 NTGNTT
+1831 
-1837 LDPVVLTDD
+1837 
-1846 LSKVLDNAVLVD
+1846 
-1858 GSLKA
+1858 
-1863 TVDGVDATAPTL
+1863 
-1875 EGTTLSWTGALEAGK
+1875 
-1890 SVVLTYQVK
+1890 
-1899 VNDGVAGGVLVNN
+1899 
-1912 KVTGTA
+1912 
-1918 KPPTGPEIT
+1918 
-1927 PPPVTTE
+1927 
-1934 HPVVSPKIAVVKS
+1934 
-1947 SDPVSGSNVVAGQDI
+1947 
-1962 KYTLTFT
+1962 
-1969 NTGNGAGEVAHF
+1969 
-1981 DDLRGLLDDADLVAG
+1981 
-1996 SLTADAPLTAAM
+1996 
-2008 VGTDGFSVTGT
+2008 
-2019 LAAGETKTVTYT
+2019 
-2031 VTVKAD
+2031 
-2037 ADRVAA
+2037 
-2043 NADNTV
+2043 
-2049 LNFVVPGTT
+2049 
-2058 PPVDPPEVCDP
+2058 
-2069 ATQLCTTHPV
+2069 
-2079 QVPGFT
+2079 
-2085 VAKTA
+2085 
-2090 DPVSGTNVA
+2090 
-2099 AGQTI
+2099 
-2104 TYTVTGANT
+2104 
-2113 GNTTLDPVVL
+2113 
-2123 TDDLSK
+2123 
-2129 VLDNAVLVDGSLK
+2129 
-2142 ATVDGVDGAAPTLS
+2142 
-2156 GTTLS
+2156 
-2161 WTGALEAGKS
+2161 
-2171 VVLTYQVKVND
+2171 
-2182 GVAGGVLVNNK
+2182 
-2193 VTGTAKPPTGPE
+2193 
-2205 ITPPPV
+2205 
-2211 TTEHPVKVPGFTVA
+2211 
-2225 KTADP
+2225 
-2230 VSGTN
+2230 
-2235 VAAGQTITYT
+2235 
-2245 VTGAN
+2245 
-2250 TGNTTLDPVVL
+2250 
-2261 TDDLSKVLDNA
+2261 
-2272 ALVAGSLKATVDGA
+2272 
-2286 PAAVPTLSGT
+2286 
-2296 MLSWT
+2296 
-2301 GALEAGKSVVL
+2301 
-2312 TYQVKVNDG
+2312 
-2321 VAGGVLVNNKV
+2321 
-2332 AGTAKPPTGPE
+2332 
-2343 ITPPPVTTEHP
+2343 
-2354 VKVPGFTVAKTADP
+2354 VPGFTVAKTADP

-2519 YTVTGAN
+2519 YSVTGAN

-2543 VLDNAALVD
+2543 VLDNAVLVD

-2597 VAGGVLVNNKV
+2597 VAGGVLINNKV

-2805 MVPTT
+2805 MVPAT

-2836 EEATTEETTTEEVV
+2836 EETTTEETTTEEVV

>member
-1 MPNDIPPTRSAL
+1 MPNDIPPTRSAI

-34 ILGLSGATAVAA
+34 ILGISGATAVVA

-61 TPARAAVLPDEQPA
+61 APARAAVLPDEQPA
-75 KGCAFSAPNTGPFSQ
+75 KGCAFSAPGTGPFSQ
-90 NICWIDMSALNEA
+90 NICWIDMSTLD
-103 AATSAAGQS
+103 AATAASAAGQS
-112 MEIQLTEGYKINFK
+112 MEIQLTDGYKINFK

-139 GVEAKALPTLSYS
+139 GIETKAFPTLHYA
-152 ALGTSAYTGVPSTI
+152 ALGTSAYTGVPTTI
-166 KPAIYQKSSVNG
+166 KPAIYQTSATAG

-193 PNGTVYNYGLVAA
+193 PNGAVNNYGLVAA

-211 DANTSTDK
+211 DANINTTNDR

-228 PLRQIARTVGV
+228 PLRQIARTVG
-239 DEPGYPGIRAC
+239 DDSDPAYPGIRAC
-250 DGGLTAMPAT
+250 DGGLTGMPAN

-266 WNLVNN
+266 WNNVNG
-272 QEYSPGTL
+272 QGRTPGTL

-288 NFAATFGNT
+288 SFAATFGNT
-297 VLATSRQGL
+297 VQATSRQGL

-336 GHHANAG
+336 GHHADAG

-443 TGETVNIGQTITYT
+443 TGETVNIGQSITYT

-469 IDYTDFLA
+469 IDYTDYLA

-494 TAALD
+494 TAALN

-560 GFTVAKTAV
+560 GFTLTKTADPV
-569 PATGSTVQAG
+569 SGSTVQAG

-588 ANTGKT
+588 ANTGRT
-594 ALTPATIKDDLSAVL
+594 ALTPATITDDLSAVL

-622 VDGAAV
+622 IDGAPV
-628 AAPTLSGSILS
+628 AAPTLSGSTLS
-639 WSANLQ
+639 WSANLP

-686 PTVET
+686 PPVET
-691 NHSVPGFKL
+691 NHSVPGFTL
-700 EKTADPISG
+700 AKTADPISG

-731 LDPVKINDDLGAVL
+731 LDPVQINDDLGAVL

-754 LKATVDGAPA
+754 LKATIDGASVA
-764 ADPTLSGTTLS
+764 VPTLSGTTLS
-775 WTGFLEAGKSVVLT
+775 WTGVLEAGKSVVLT

-817 PEITPPSVETNHL
+817 PDITPPPVETNHS

-836 AKTADPVSGT
+836 AKTADPASGT
-846 NVAAGQTITY
+846 GVNAGQTITY
-856 TVTGANT
+856 TVTGTNT
-863 GKTTLD
+863 GKTTLN

-884 ALVDG
+884 TLVDG
-889 SLKATVDGAPATVPT
+889 SLKATVDGAAAAAPT
-904 LSGTTLSWT
+904 LSGTALSWT
-913 GALEAGK
+913 GVLEPGK
-920 SVVLTYQVKVNDG
+920 SVVLTYQVKVNAG
-933 VAGGVLVN
+933 VAGGTFIN

-993 YTLTFSNAGNGAGEV
+993 YTLTF
-1008 AYFDDL
+1008 
-1014 RQVVD
+1014 
-1019 KGALSG
+1019 
-1025 LTADA
+1025 T
-1030 PLAAT
+1030 
-1035 MVGTDGF
+1035 
-1042 SVTGTLAAGE
+1042 
-1052 SKTVTYT
+1052 
-1059 VTVKADADR
+1059 
-1068 VAANADNTVLNFVVP
+1068 
-1083 GTTPPVDP
+1083 
-1091 PEVCDPATQLCTTH
+1091 
-1105 PVQVPGFTVAKTA
+1105 
-1118 DPVSGTNVA
+1118 
-1127 AGQTITYTV
+1127 
-1136 TGANTGNTTLDPV
+1136 
-1149 VLTDDLSKVLD
+1149 
-1160 NAALV
+1160 
-1165 DGSLKATV
+1165 
-1173 DGVDATAPTLEG
+1173 
-1185 TTLSWT
+1185 
-1191 GALEAGKS
+1191 
-1199 VVLTYQVKI
+1199 
-1208 NDGVAGGV
+1208 
-1216 LVNNKVTGTA
+1216 
-1226 KPPTGPEI
+1226 
-1234 TPPPVTTEHP
+1234 
-1244 VVSPKIAVV
+1244 
-1253 KSSDPVSG
+1253 
-1261 SNVVAGQDIK
+1261 
-1271 YTLTFS
+1271 

-1286 AYFDD
+1286 AY
-1291 LRQVVDKGALSG
+1291 
-1303 LTADAPLA
+1303 
-1311 ATMVGSDGF
+1311 
-1320 SVTGTLAAGETKTV
+1320 
-1334 TYSVK
+1334 
-1339 VNADV
+1339 
-1344 VGGVFVNNFVVPG
+1344 
-1357 TTPPVDPPEVCD
+1357 
-1369 PATQLCTTHPVVSPK
+1369 
-1384 IAVVKSSDPVSGSNV
+1384 
-1399 VAGQDIKY
+1399 
-1407 TLTFSNTGNGAG
+1407 
-1419 EVAYFDDLRQV
+1419 
-1430 VDKGALSGL
+1430 
-1439 TADAPLAAT
+1439 
-1448 MVGSDGF
+1448 
-1455 SVTGTLAAGET
+1455 
-1466 KTVTY
+1466 
-1471 SVKVNADVVGGVFVN
+1471 
-1486 NFVVPGTTPPVDP
+1486 
-1499 PEVCDPATQLCT
+1499 
-1511 THPVV
+1511 
-1516 SPKIA
+1516 
-1521 VVKSSDPVSGS
+1521 
-1532 NVVAGQ
+1532 
-1538 DIKYTLTFSNT
+1538 
-1549 GNGAGE
+1549 
-1555 VAHFDDL
+1555 FDDL

-1645 DPATQLCTTHPVV
+1645 DPATQLCTTHPV
-1658 SPKIAVVK
+1658 
-1666 SSDPVSGSNVV
+1666 
-1677 AGQDIKY
+1677 
-1684 TLTFTNTGNGAGEVA
+1684 
-1699 YFDDLRGLLD
+1699 
-1709 DADLVAGS
+1709 
-1717 LSADAPLAAAMV
+1717 
-1729 GTDGFSVT
+1729 
-1737 GTLAAGESK
+1737 
-1746 TVTYTVTVK
+1746 
-1755 ADADRVAANADN
+1755 
-1767 TVLNFVVPGTTPPV
+1767 
-1781 DPPEVCD
+1781 
-1788 PATQLCTTH
+1788 
-1797 PVQVPGF
+1797 QVPGF
-1804 TVAKTA
+1804 TVAKAA

-1822 TITYTVTGA
+1822 TITYTVTGS

-1875 EGTTLSWTGALEAGK
+1875 
-1890 SVVLTYQVK
+1890 
-1899 VNDGVAGGVLVNN
+1899 
-1912 KVTGTA
+1912 
-1918 KPPTGPEIT
+1918 
-1927 PPPVTTE
+1927 
-1934 HPVVSPKIAVVKS
+1934 
-1947 SDPVSGSNVVAGQDI
+1947 
-1962 KYTLTFT
+1962 
-1969 NTGNGAGEVAHF
+1969 
-1981 DDLRGLLDDADLVAG
+1981 
-1996 SLTADAPLTAAM
+1996 
-2008 VGTDGFSVTGT
+2008 
-2019 LAAGETKTVTYT
+2019 
-2031 VTVKAD
+2031 
-2037 ADRVAA
+2037 
-2043 NADNTV
+2043 
-2049 LNFVVPGTT
+2049 
-2058 PPVDPPEVCDP
+2058 
-2069 ATQLCTTHPV
+2069 
-2079 QVPGFT
+2079 
-2085 VAKTA
+2085 
-2090 DPVSGTNVA
+2090 
-2099 AGQTI
+2099 
-2104 TYTVTGANT
+2104 
-2113 GNTTLDPVVL
+2113 
-2123 TDDLSK
+2123 
-2129 VLDNAVLVDGSLK
+2129 
-2142 ATVDGVDGAAPTLS
+2142 S
-2156 GTTLS
+2156 GTTL
-2161 WTGALEAGKS
+2161 T
-2171 VVLTYQVKVND
+2171 
-2182 GVAGGVLVNNK
+2182 
-2193 VTGTAKPPTGPE
+2193 
-2205 ITPPPV
+2205 
-2211 TTEHPVKVPGFTVA
+2211 
-2225 KTADP
+2225 
-2230 VSGTN
+2230 
-2235 VAAGQTITYT
+2235 
-2245 VTGAN
+2245 
-2250 TGNTTLDPVVL
+2250 
-2261 TDDLSKVLDNA
+2261 
-2272 ALVAGSLKATVDGA
+2272 
-2286 PAAVPTLSGT
+2286 
-2296 MLSWT
+2296 
-2301 GALEAGKSVVL
+2301 
-2312 TYQVKVNDG
+2312 
-2321 VAGGVLVNNKV
+2321 
-2332 AGTAKPPTGPE
+2332 
-2343 ITPPPVTTEHP
+2343 
-2354 VKVPGFTVAKTADP
+2354 
-2368 VSGTNVAAGQT
+2368 
-2379 ITYTV
+2379 
-2384 TGANTGNTT
+2384 
-2393 LDPVVLTDDLSKVLD
+2393 
-2408 NAALVD
+2408 
-2414 GSLKA
+2414 
-2419 TVDGVDATAP
+2419 
-2429 TLEGTTLSWTG
+2429 WTG

-2460 AGGVL
+2460 AGGTL
-2465 INNKVTGTAKP
+2465 I
-2476 PTGPEITPPPVTTEH
+2476 
-2491 PVKVPGF
+2491 
-2498 TVAKTADPVSGTNV
+2498 
-2512 AAGQTIT
+2512 
-2519 YTVTGAN
+2519 
-2526 TGNTTLDPVVLT
+2526 
-2538 DDLSK
+2538 
-2543 VLDNAALVD
+2543 
-2552 GSLKATVD
+2552 
-2560 GVDATAPTL
+2560 
-2569 EGTTLSWTG
+2569 
-2578 ALEAGKSVVLTYQV
+2578 
-2592 KINDG
+2592 
-2597 VAGGVLVNNKV
+2597 NNKV

-2637 EVLKSSDPSTT
+2637 EVLKSSVPSTT

-2662 FKNVGTADGEIS
+2662 FKNVGTADGEVS

-2689 KNPATTSTLVV
+2689 KDPATTSTLVV

-2710 TGKLAKGESATVTY
+2710 TGKLAKGETATVTY

-2767 TEHPV
+2767 TEHPI

-2777 TTTVPPTTTTT
+2777 TTTVPPTTTT

-2810 TVATTTASATT
+2810 TVATTTASAIT
-2821 AGDADVTGTEESTTT
+2821 AGDADVTGTEESTTA
-2836 EEATTEETTTEEVV
+2836 EETTTEETTTEEFV

-2926 ANPGQPGQPKPP
+2926 ANPGQPGQPKP
-2938 TSAPQGGTINSGGGA
+2938 SAPQGGTINSGGGA

>member
-628 AAPTLSGSILS
+628 ATPTLSGSILS

-863 GKTTLD
+863 G
-869 PVVLTDDLSKVLDNA
+869 
-884 ALVDG
+884 
-889 SLKATVDGAPATVPT
+889 
-904 LSGTTLSWT
+904 
-913 GALEAGK
+913 
-920 SVVLTYQVKVNDG
+920 
-933 VAGGVLVN
+933 
-941 NKVTGTAKP
+941 
-950 PTGPEIT
+950 
-957 PPPVTTEH
+957 
-965 PVVSPKIAVVKSSDP
+965 
-980 VSGSN
+980 
-985 VVAGQDIK
+985 
-993 YTLTFSNAGNGAGEV
+993 
-1008 AYFDDL
+1008 
-1014 RQVVD
+1014 
-1019 KGALSG
+1019 
-1025 LTADA
+1025 
-1030 PLAAT
+1030 
-1035 MVGTDGF
+1035 
-1042 SVTGTLAAGE
+1042 
-1052 SKTVTYT
+1052 
-1059 VTVKADADR
+1059 
-1068 VAANADNTVLNFVVP
+1068 
-1083 GTTPPVDP
+1083 
-1091 PEVCDPATQLCTTH
+1091 
-1105 PVQVPGFTVAKTA
+1105 
-1118 DPVSGTNVA
+1118 
-1127 AGQTITYTV
+1127 
-1136 TGANTGNTTLDPV
+1136 NTTLDPV

-1173 DGVDATAPTLEG
+1173 DGVDATAPTLSG

-1369 PATQLCTTHPVVSPK
+1369 PATQLCTTHPV
-1384 IAVVKSSDPVSGSNV
+1384 
-1399 VAGQDIKY
+1399 
-1407 TLTFSNTGNGAG
+1407 
-1419 EVAYFDDLRQV
+1419 
-1430 VDKGALSGL
+1430 
-1439 TADAPLAAT
+1439 
-1448 MVGSDGF
+1448 
-1455 SVTGTLAAGET
+1455 
-1466 KTVTY
+1466 
-1471 SVKVNADVVGGVFVN
+1471 
-1486 NFVVPGTTPPVDP
+1486 
-1499 PEVCDPATQLCT
+1499 
-1511 THPVV
+1511 
-1516 SPKIA
+1516 
-1521 VVKSSDPVSGS
+1521 
-1532 NVVAGQ
+1532 
-1538 DIKYTLTFSNT
+1538 
-1549 GNGAGE
+1549 
-1555 VAHFDDL
+1555 
-1562 RGLLDDADLVAG
+1562 
-1574 SLSADAPLTAAMV
+1574 
-1587 GTDGFSVT
+1587 
-1595 GTLAAGESKTVTYTV
+1595 
-1610 TVKADADRVAANAD
+1610 
-1624 NTVLNFVVPGTT
+1624 
-1636 PPVDPPEVC
+1636 
-1645 DPATQLCTTHPVV
+1645 
-1658 SPKIAVVK
+1658 
-1666 SSDPVSGSNVV
+1666 
-1677 AGQDIKY
+1677 
-1684 TLTFTNTGNGAGEVA
+1684 
-1699 YFDDLRGLLD
+1699 
-1709 DADLVAGS
+1709 
-1717 LSADAPLAAAMV
+1717 
-1729 GTDGFSVT
+1729 
-1737 GTLAAGESK
+1737 
-1746 TVTYTVTVK
+1746 
-1755 ADADRVAANADN
+1755 
-1767 TVLNFVVPGTTPPV
+1767 
-1781 DPPEVCD
+1781 
-1788 PATQLCTTH
+1788 
-1797 PVQVPGF
+1797 QVPGF

-1810 DPASGTNVAAGQ
+1810 DPVSGTNVAAGQ

-1846 LSKVLDNAVLVD
+1846 LSKVLDNAALVD

-1875 EGTTLSWTGALEAGK
+1875 SGTTLSWTGALEAGK

-1996 SLTADAPLTAAM
+1996 SLSADAPLTAAM

-2019 LAAGETKTVTYT
+2019 LAAGESKTVTYT

-2129 VLDNAVLVDGSLK
+2129 VLDNATLVDGSLK
-2142 ATVDGVDGAAPTLS
+2142 ATVDGAPATVPTLS

-2272 ALVAGSLKATVDGA
+2272 ALV
-2286 PAAVPTLSGT
+2286 
-2296 MLSWT
+2296 
-2301 GALEAGKSVVL
+2301 
-2312 TYQVKVNDG
+2312 
-2321 VAGGVLVNNKV
+2321 
-2332 AGTAKPPTGPE
+2332 
-2343 ITPPPVTTEHP
+2343 
-2354 VKVPGFTVAKTADP
+2354 
-2368 VSGTNVAAGQT
+2368 
-2379 ITYTV
+2379 
-2384 TGANTGNTT
+2384 
-2393 LDPVVLTDDLSKVLD
+2393 
-2408 NAALVD
+2408 D

-2429 TLEGTTLSWTG
+2429 TLSGTTLSWTG

-2465 INNKVTGTAKP
+2465 VNNKVTGTAKP

-2597 VAGGVLVNNKV
+2597 VAGGVLINNKV

-2836 EEATTEETTTEEVV
+2836 EETTTEETTTEEVV

>member
-1 MPNDIPPTRSAL
+1 MPNDIPPTRSAI

-34 ILGLSGATAVAA
+34 ILGISGATAVVA

-61 TPARAAVLPDEQPA
+61 APARAAVLPDEQPA
-75 KGCAFSAPNTGPFSQ
+75 KGCAFSAPGTGPFSQ
-90 NICWIDMSALNEA
+90 NICWIDMSTLD
-103 AATSAAGQS
+103 AATAASAAGQS
-112 MEIQLTEGYKINFK
+112 MEIQLTDGYKINFK
-126 AFLTDSVAGKTHQ
+126 AFLTDSVAGKNHQ
-139 GVEAKALPTLSYS
+139 GIETKAFPTLHYA
-152 ALGTSAYTGVPSTI
+152 ALGTSAYTGVPTTI
-166 KPAIYQKSSVNG
+166 KPAIYQTSATAG

-193 PNGTVYNYGLVAA
+193 PNGAVNNYGLVAA

-211 DANTSTDK
+211 DANINTTNDR

-228 PLRQIARTVGV
+228 PLRQIARTVG
-239 DEPGYPGIRAC
+239 DDSDPAYPGIRAC
-250 DGGLTAMPAT
+250 DGGLTGMPAN

-266 WNLVNN
+266 WNNVNG
-272 QEYSPGTL
+272 QGRTPGTL

-288 NFAATFGNT
+288 SFAATFGNT
-297 VLATSRQGL
+297 VQATSRQGL

-336 GHHANAG
+336 GHHADAG

-443 TGETVNIGQTITYT
+443 TGETVNIGQSITYT

-469 IDYTDFLA
+469 IDYTDYLA

-494 TAALD
+494 TAALN

-560 GFTVAKTAV
+560 GFTLTKTADPV
-569 PATGSTVQAG
+569 SGSTVQAG

-588 ANTGKT
+588 ANTGRT
-594 ALTPATIKDDLSAVL
+594 ALTPATITDDLSAVL

-622 VDGAAV
+622 IDGAPV
-628 AAPTLSGSILS
+628 AAPTLSGSTLS
-639 WSANLQ
+639 WSANLP

-686 PTVET
+686 PPVET
-691 NHSVPGFKL
+691 NHSVPGFTL
-700 EKTADPISG
+700 AKTADPISG

-731 LDPVKINDDLGAVL
+731 LDPVQINDDLGAVL

-754 LKATVDGAPA
+754 LKATIDGASVA
-764 ADPTLSGTTLS
+764 VPTLSGTTLS
-775 WTGFLEAGKSVVLT
+775 WTGVLEAGKSVVLT

-817 PEITPPSVETNHL
+817 PDITPPPVETNHS

-836 AKTADPVSGT
+836 AKTADPASGT
-846 NVAAGQTITY
+846 GVNAGQTITY
-856 TVTGANT
+856 TVTGTNT
-863 GKTTLD
+863 GKTTLN

-884 ALVDG
+884 TLVDG
-889 SLKATVDGAPATVPT
+889 SLKATVDGAAAAAPT
-904 LSGTTLSWT
+904 LSGTALSWT
-913 GALEAGK
+913 GVLEPGK
-920 SVVLTYQVKVNDG
+920 SVVLTYQVKVNAG
-933 VAGGVLVN
+933 VAGGTLIN

-965 PVVSPKIAVVKSSDP
+965 PV
-980 VSGSN
+980 
-985 VVAGQDIK
+985 
-993 YTLTFSNAGNGAGEV
+993 L
-1008 AYFDDL
+1008 
-1014 RQVVD
+1014 
-1019 KGALSG
+1019 
-1025 LTADA
+1025 
-1030 PLAAT
+1030 
-1035 MVGTDGF
+1035 
-1042 SVTGTLAAGE
+1042 
-1052 SKTVTYT
+1052 
-1059 VTVKADADR
+1059 
-1068 VAANADNTVLNFVVP
+1068 
-1083 GTTPPVDP
+1083 
-1091 PEVCDPATQLCTTH
+1091 
-1105 PVQVPGFTVAKTA
+1105 
-1118 DPVSGTNVA
+1118 
-1127 AGQTITYTV
+1127 
-1136 TGANTGNTTLDPV
+1136 
-1149 VLTDDLSKVLD
+1149 
-1160 NAALV
+1160 
-1165 DGSLKATV
+1165 
-1173 DGVDATAPTLEG
+1173 
-1185 TTLSWT
+1185 
-1191 GALEAGKS
+1191 
-1199 VVLTYQVKI
+1199 
-1208 NDGVAGGV
+1208 
-1216 LVNNKVTGTA
+1216 
-1226 KPPTGPEI
+1226 
-1234 TPPPVTTEHP
+1234 
-1244 VVSPKIAVV
+1244 SPKIAVV

-1303 LTADAPLA
+1303 LAADAPLV
-1311 ATMVGSDGF
+1311 ATMVGTDGF
-1320 SVTGTLAAGETKTV
+1320 SVTGTLAAGETKSV

-1439 TADAPLAAT
+1439 AADAPLVAT
-1448 MVGSDGF
+1448 MVGTDGF

-1466 KTVTY
+1466 KSVTY

-1555 VAHFDDL
+1555 VAYFDDLRQVVDKGALSGLAADAPLVATMVGTDGFSVTGTLAAGETKSVTYSVKVNADVVGGVFVNNFVVPGTTPPVDPPEVCDPATQLCTTHPVKVPGFTVAKAADPASGTNVAAGQTITYTVTGSNTGNTTLDPVVLTDDLSKVLDNATLVDGSLKATVDGVDGAAPTLSGTTLSWTGALEAGKSVVLTYQVKINDGVVGGVLINNKVTGTAKPPTGPEITPPPVTTEHPVKVPGFTVAKAADPASGTNVAAGQTITYTVTGSNTGNTTLDPVVLTDDLSKVLDNATLVDGSLKATVDGVDATAPTLSGTTLSWTGALEAGKSVALTYQVKINDGVAGGVLINNKVTGTAKPPTGPEITPPPVTTEHPVVSPKIAVVKSSDPVSGSNVVAGQDIKYTLTFSNTGNGAGEVAYFDDL

-1595 GTLAAGESKTVTYTV
+1595 GS
-1610 TVKADADRVAANAD
+1610 
-1624 NTVLNFVVPGTT
+1624 
-1636 PPVDPPEVC
+1636 
-1645 DPATQLCTTHPVV
+1645 
-1658 SPKIAVVK
+1658 
-1666 SSDPVSGSNVV
+1666 
-1677 AGQDIKY
+1677 
-1684 TLTFTNTGNGAGEVA
+1684 
-1699 YFDDLRGLLD
+1699 
-1709 DADLVAGS
+1709 
-1717 LSADAPLAAAMV
+1717 
-1729 GTDGFSVT
+1729 
-1737 GTLAAGESK
+1737 LAAGESK

-1804 TVAKTA
+1804 TVAKAA

-1822 TITYTVTGA
+1822 TITYTVTG
-1831 NTGNTT
+1831 
-1837 LDPVVLTDD
+1837 
-1846 LSKVLDNAVLVD
+1846 S
-1858 GSLKA
+1858 
-1863 TVDGVDATAPTL
+1863 
-1875 EGTTLSWTGALEAGK
+1875 
-1890 SVVLTYQVK
+1890 
-1899 VNDGVAGGVLVNN
+1899 
-1912 KVTGTA
+1912 
-1918 KPPTGPEIT
+1918 
-1927 PPPVTTE
+1927 
-1934 HPVVSPKIAVVKS
+1934 
-1947 SDPVSGSNVVAGQDI
+1947 
-1962 KYTLTFT
+1962 
-1969 NTGNGAGEVAHF
+1969 
-1981 DDLRGLLDDADLVAG
+1981 
-1996 SLTADAPLTAAM
+1996 
-2008 VGTDGFSVTGT
+2008 
-2019 LAAGETKTVTYT
+2019 
-2031 VTVKAD
+2031 
-2037 ADRVAA
+2037 
-2043 NADNTV
+2043 
-2049 LNFVVPGTT
+2049 
-2058 PPVDPPEVCDP
+2058 
-2069 ATQLCTTHPV
+2069 
-2079 QVPGFT
+2079 
-2085 VAKTA
+2085 
-2090 DPVSGTNVA
+2090 
-2099 AGQTI
+2099 
-2104 TYTVTGANT
+2104 
-2113 GNTTLDPVVL
+2113 
-2123 TDDLSK
+2123 
-2129 VLDNAVLVDGSLK
+2129 
-2142 ATVDGVDGAAPTLS
+2142 
-2156 GTTLS
+2156 
-2161 WTGALEAGKS
+2161 
-2171 VVLTYQVKVND
+2171 
-2182 GVAGGVLVNNK
+2182 
-2193 VTGTAKPPTGPE
+2193 
-2205 ITPPPV
+2205 
-2211 TTEHPVKVPGFTVA
+2211 
-2225 KTADP
+2225 
-2230 VSGTN
+2230 
-2235 VAAGQTITYT
+2235 
-2245 VTGAN
+2245 
-2250 TGNTTLDPVVL
+2250 
-2261 TDDLSKVLDNA
+2261 
-2272 ALVAGSLKATVDGA
+2272 
-2286 PAAVPTLSGT
+2286 
-2296 MLSWT
+2296 
-2301 GALEAGKSVVL
+2301 
-2312 TYQVKVNDG
+2312 
-2321 VAGGVLVNNKV
+2321 
-2332 AGTAKPPTGPE
+2332 
-2343 ITPPPVTTEHP
+2343 
-2354 VKVPGFTVAKTADP
+2354 
-2368 VSGTNVAAGQT
+2368 
-2379 ITYTV
+2379 
-2384 TGANTGNTT
+2384 NTGNTT

-2429 TLEGTTLSWTG
+2429 TLEGTTLTWTG

-2460 AGGVL
+2460 VGGVL

-2491 PVKVPGF
+2491 PVQVPGF
-2498 TVAKTADPVSGTNV
+2498 TVAKAADPASGTNV

-2543 VLDNAALVD
+2543 VLDNATLVD

-2560 GVDATAPTL
+2560 GVDGAAPTL
-2569 EGTTLSWTG
+2569 SGTTLTWTG
-2578 ALEAGKSVVLTYQV
+2578 VLEAGKSVVLTYQV
-2592 KINDG
+2592 KINAG
-2597 VAGGVLVNNKV
+2597 VAGGTLINNKV

-2637 EVLKSSDPSTT
+2637 EVLKSSVPSTT

-2788 TPPVTTEPCVP
+2788 PPVTTEPCVP

-2821 AGDADVTGTEESTTT
+2821 AGDADVAGTEESTTT
-2836 EEATTEETTTEEVV
+2836 EETTTEETTTEEVV

>member
-1 MPNDIPPTRSAL
+1 MPNDIPPTRSAI

-61 TPARAAVLPDEQPA
+61 TPARAAVLPDEQPPT
-75 KGCAFSAPNTGPFSQ
+75 GCAFSAPNTGNLSQ
-90 NICWIDMSALNEA
+90 NICWIDMSTFNQA
-103 AATSAAGQS
+103 AATSAAGQP
-112 MEIQLTEGYKINFK
+112 MTVK
-126 AFLTDSVAGKTHQ
+126 LTDIYSISFNAKLVNSIDGSTTKPHT
-139 GVEAKALPTLSYS
+139 GVTARPLPAEAKFSS
-152 ALGTSAYTGVPSTI
+152 LGTVAYTGVPNTV
-166 KPAIYQKSSVNG
+166 KPALYQTVPDMNG
-178 QSGGTVSLKNIVMTG
+178 STRVQSGGTVKLDNIVMNG
-193 PNGTVYNYGLVAA
+193 PNGAVNNYGLVVA

-211 DANTSTDK
+211 DPVAANNK
-219 EFLTFNSDK
+219 EFLSFQSDK
-228 PLRQIARTVGV
+228 SFRQIDRTMGI
-239 DEPGYPGIRAC
+239 PGTAGWPPIRAC
-250 DGGLTAMPAT
+250 NGTVGGADGLTGLGT
-260 TVRCDS
+260 NSVRCDS
-266 WNLVNN
+266 WWDNDFSKN
-272 QEYSPGTL
+272 YSPGA
-280 VVASTAPT
+280 VVLAATAPT
-288 NFAATFGNT
+288 SFAGTFGNT
-297 VLATSRQGL
+297 TDSTSRQGV
-306 AFGVLLSKVKI
+306 AFGILLPRVKI
-317 DKDLTRVTPGDDFT
+317 DKELTRVSPGDDFT
-331 IGMST
+331 IGTST
-336 GHHANAG
+336 GTFADANAASG
-343 AAAATEIKSTTTGAT
+343 QVLKTTDTGAT

-366 RTLLADTTPTPVTF
+366 RMLLADTTPTPVTF

-392 NYATSWDCQ
+392 NYATKWDCQ
-401 VNGVTQALR
+401 VNGVAKNLQA
-410 VGDVAQAA
+410 GGVAQTA
-418 LTPGDN
+418 LAPGDN
-424 VYCKVKNTPV
+424 AYCKIINTPV

-457 LNFENPGTAPAT
+457 LNFENPGTAPAL

-609 NNAAVVPGSLKAT
+609 NNAAIVPGSLNAT

-731 LDPVKINDDLGAVL
+731 LDPVQINDDLGAVL

-754 LKATVDGAPA
+754 LKATIDGASVA
-764 ADPTLSGTTLS
+764 VPTLSGTTLS
-775 WTGFLEAGKSVVLT
+775 WTGVLEAGKSVVLT

-817 PEITPPSVETNHL
+817 PDITPPPVETNHS

-836 AKTADPVSGT
+836 AKTADPASGT
-846 NVAAGQTITY
+846 GVNAGQTIMY
-856 TVTGANT
+856 TVTGTNT
-863 GKTTLD
+863 GNTTLD

-884 ALVDG
+884 TLVDG
-889 SLKATVDGAPATVPT
+889 SLKATVDGAAATAPT

-913 GALEAGK
+913 GGLEAGK
-920 SVVLTYQVKVNDG
+920 SVVLTYQVKINDG
-933 VAGGVLVN
+933 VAGGVLIN

-965 PVVSPKIAVVKSSDP
+965 PVLSPKIAVVKSSDP

-993 YTLTFSNAGNGAGEV
+993 YTLSFSNTGNGVGEV

-1025 LTADA
+1025 LAADA
-1030 PLAAT
+1030 PL
-1035 MVGTDGF
+1035 V
-1042 SVTGTLAAGE
+1042 
-1052 SKTVTYT
+1052 
-1059 VTVKADADR
+1059 
-1068 VAANADNTVLNFVVP
+1068 
-1083 GTTPPVDP
+1083 
-1091 PEVCDPATQLCTTH
+1091 
-1105 PVQVPGFTVAKTA
+1105 
-1118 DPVSGTNVA
+1118 
-1127 AGQTITYTV
+1127 
-1136 TGANTGNTTLDPV
+1136 
-1149 VLTDDLSKVLD
+1149 
-1160 NAALV
+1160 
-1165 DGSLKATV
+1165 
-1173 DGVDATAPTLEG
+1173 
-1185 TTLSWT
+1185 
-1191 GALEAGKS
+1191 
-1199 VVLTYQVKI
+1199 
-1208 NDGVAGGV
+1208 
-1216 LVNNKVTGTA
+1216 
-1226 KPPTGPEI
+1226 
-1234 TPPPVTTEHP
+1234 
-1244 VVSPKIAVV
+1244 
-1253 KSSDPVSG
+1253 
-1261 SNVVAGQDIK
+1261 
-1271 YTLTFS
+1271 
-1277 NTGNGAGEV
+1277 
-1286 AYFDD
+1286 
-1291 LRQVVDKGALSG
+1291 
-1303 LTADAPLA
+1303 

-1369 PATQLCTTHPVVSPK
+1369 PVTQLCTTHPVVSPK

-1439 TADAPLAAT
+1439 AADAPLVAT

-1499 PEVCDPATQLCT
+1499 PEVCDPVTQLCT
-1511 THPVV
+1511 THPV
-1516 SPKIA
+1516 K
-1521 VVKSSDPVSGS
+1521 
-1532 NVVAGQ
+1532 
-1538 DIKYTLTFSNT
+1538 
-1549 GNGAGE
+1549 
-1555 VAHFDDL
+1555 
-1562 RGLLDDADLVAG
+1562 
-1574 SLSADAPLTAAMV
+1574 
-1587 GTDGFSVT
+1587 
-1595 GTLAAGESKTVTYTV
+1595 
-1610 TVKADADRVAANAD
+1610 
-1624 NTVLNFVVPGTT
+1624 
-1636 PPVDPPEVC
+1636 
-1645 DPATQLCTTHPVV
+1645 
-1658 SPKIAVVK
+1658 
-1666 SSDPVSGSNVV
+1666 
-1677 AGQDIKY
+1677 
-1684 TLTFTNTGNGAGEVA
+1684 
-1699 YFDDLRGLLD
+1699 
-1709 DADLVAGS
+1709 
-1717 LSADAPLAAAMV
+1717 
-1729 GTDGFSVT
+1729 
-1737 GTLAAGESK
+1737 
-1746 TVTYTVTVK
+1746 
-1755 ADADRVAANADN
+1755 
-1767 TVLNFVVPGTTPPV
+1767 
-1781 DPPEVCD
+1781 
-1788 PATQLCTTH
+1788 
-1797 PVQVPGF
+1797 VPGF
-1804 TVAKTA
+1804 TVAKAA

-1822 TITYTVTGA
+1822 TITYTVTGS

-1846 LSKVLDNAVLVD
+1846 LSKVLDNA
-1858 GSLKA
+1858 
-1863 TVDGVDATAPTL
+1863 T
-1875 EGTTLSWTGALEAGK
+1875 
-1890 SVVLTYQVK
+1890 
-1899 VNDGVAGGVLVNN
+1899 
-1912 KVTGTA
+1912 
-1918 KPPTGPEIT
+1918 
-1927 PPPVTTE
+1927 
-1934 HPVVSPKIAVVKS
+1934 
-1947 SDPVSGSNVVAGQDI
+1947 
-1962 KYTLTFT
+1962 
-1969 NTGNGAGEVAHF
+1969 
-1981 DDLRGLLDDADLVAG
+1981 
-1996 SLTADAPLTAAM
+1996 
-2008 VGTDGFSVTGT
+2008 
-2019 LAAGETKTVTYT
+2019 
-2031 VTVKAD
+2031 
-2037 ADRVAA
+2037 
-2043 NADNTV
+2043 
-2049 LNFVVPGTT
+2049 
-2058 PPVDPPEVCDP
+2058 
-2069 ATQLCTTHPV
+2069 
-2079 QVPGFT
+2079 
-2085 VAKTA
+2085 
-2090 DPVSGTNVA
+2090 
-2099 AGQTI
+2099 
-2104 TYTVTGANT
+2104 
-2113 GNTTLDPVVL
+2113 
-2123 TDDLSK
+2123 
-2129 VLDNAVLVDGSLK
+2129 LVDGSLK

-2156 GTTLS
+2156 GTTL
-2161 WTGALEAGKS
+2161 T
-2171 VVLTYQVKVND
+2171 
-2182 GVAGGVLVNNK
+2182 
-2193 VTGTAKPPTGPE
+2193 
-2205 ITPPPV
+2205 
-2211 TTEHPVKVPGFTVA
+2211 
-2225 KTADP
+2225 
-2230 VSGTN
+2230 
-2235 VAAGQTITYT
+2235 
-2245 VTGAN
+2245 
-2250 TGNTTLDPVVL
+2250 
-2261 TDDLSKVLDNA
+2261 
-2272 ALVAGSLKATVDGA
+2272 
-2286 PAAVPTLSGT
+2286 
-2296 MLSWT
+2296 
-2301 GALEAGKSVVL
+2301 
-2312 TYQVKVNDG
+2312 
-2321 VAGGVLVNNKV
+2321 
-2332 AGTAKPPTGPE
+2332 
-2343 ITPPPVTTEHP
+2343 
-2354 VKVPGFTVAKTADP
+2354 
-2368 VSGTNVAAGQT
+2368 
-2379 ITYTV
+2379 
-2384 TGANTGNTT
+2384 
-2393 LDPVVLTDDLSKVLD
+2393 
-2408 NAALVD
+2408 
-2414 GSLKA
+2414 
-2419 TVDGVDATAP
+2419 
-2429 TLEGTTLSWTG
+2429 WTG

-2498 TVAKTADPVSGTNV
+2498 TVAKAADPVSGTNV

-2519 YTVTGAN
+2519 YTVTGSN

-2543 VLDNAALVD
+2543 VLDNATLVD

-2560 GVDATAPTL
+2560 GVDGAAPTL
-2569 EGTTLSWTG
+2569 SGTTLSWTG
-2578 ALEAGKSVVLTYQV
+2578 VLEAGKSVVLTYQV

-2597 VAGGVLVNNKV
+2597 VAGGVLINNKV

-2637 EVLKSSDPSTT
+2637 EVLKSSVPSTT

-2689 KNPATTSTLVV
+2689 KDPATTSTLVV

-2710 TGKLAKGESATVTY
+2710 TGKLAKGETATVTY

-2767 TEHPV
+2767 TEHPI

-2777 TTTVPPTTTTT
+2777 TTTVPPTTTT

-2810 TVATTTASATT
+2810 TVATTTASAIT
-2821 AGDADVTGTEESTTT
+2821 AGDADVTGTEESTTA
-2836 EEATTEETTTEEVV
+2836 EETTTEETTTEEVV

-2926 ANPGQPGQPKPP
+2926 ANPGQPGQPKP
-2938 TSAPQGGTINSGGGA
+2938 SAPQGGTINSGGGA

>member
-61 TPARAAVLPDEQPA
+61 APVRAAVLPDEQPA
-75 KGCAFSAPNTGPFSQ
+75 KGCAFSAPGTGPFSQ
-90 NICWIDMSALNEA
+90 NICWIDMSTLN
-103 AATSAAGQS
+103 AATAASAAGQS
-112 MEIQLTEGYKINFK
+112 MEIQLTDGYKINFK

-139 GVEAKALPTLSYS
+139 GIETKAFPTLHYA
-152 ALGTSAYTGVPSTI
+152 ALGTSAYTGVPTTI
-166 KPAIYQKSSVNG
+166 KPAIYQTSATAG

-193 PNGTVYNYGLVAA
+193 PNGAVNNYGLVAA

-211 DANTSTDK
+211 DANINTTNDR

-228 PLRQIARTVGV
+228 PLRQIARTVG
-239 DEPGYPGIRAC
+239 DDDDPAYPGIRAC

-266 WNLVNN
+266 WNNVNG
-272 QEYSPGTL
+272 QGRTPGTL

-288 NFAATFGNT
+288 SFAATFGNT
-297 VLATSRQGL
+297 VQATSRQGL

-904 LSGTTLSWT
+904 LSGTMLSWT

-920 SVVLTYQVKVNDG
+920 SVVLTYQVKINDG
-933 VAGGVLVN
+933 VAGGVLIN

-993 YTLTFSNAGNGAGEV
+993 YTLTFSNTGNGAGQV
-1008 AYFDDL
+1008 AHFDDL
-1014 RQVVD
+1014 RGLLDDADLVA
-1019 KGALSG
+1019 GSLS
-1025 LTADA
+1025 ADA
-1030 PLAAT
+1030 PLTAA
-1035 MVGTDGF
+1035 MVGSDGF

-1127 AGQTITYTV
+1127 AGQTITYSV

-1173 DGVDATAPTLEG
+1173 DGVDATAPTL
-1185 TTLSWT
+1185 
-1191 GALEAGKS
+1191 
-1199 VVLTYQVKI
+1199 
-1208 NDGVAGGV
+1208 
-1216 LVNNKVTGTA
+1216 
-1226 KPPTGPEI
+1226 
-1234 TPPPVTTEHP
+1234 
-1244 VVSPKIAVV
+1244 
-1253 KSSDPVSG
+1253 
-1261 SNVVAGQDIK
+1261 
-1271 YTLTFS
+1271 
-1277 NTGNGAGEV
+1277 
-1286 AYFDD
+1286 
-1291 LRQVVDKGALSG
+1291 
-1303 LTADAPLA
+1303 
-1311 ATMVGSDGF
+1311 
-1320 SVTGTLAAGETKTV
+1320 
-1334 TYSVK
+1334 
-1339 VNADV
+1339 
-1344 VGGVFVNNFVVPG
+1344 
-1357 TTPPVDPPEVCD
+1357 
-1369 PATQLCTTHPVVSPK
+1369 
-1384 IAVVKSSDPVSGSNV
+1384 
-1399 VAGQDIKY
+1399 
-1407 TLTFSNTGNGAG
+1407 
-1419 EVAYFDDLRQV
+1419 
-1430 VDKGALSGL
+1430 
-1439 TADAPLAAT
+1439 
-1448 MVGSDGF
+1448 
-1455 SVTGTLAAGET
+1455 
-1466 KTVTY
+1466 
-1471 SVKVNADVVGGVFVN
+1471 
-1486 NFVVPGTTPPVDP
+1486 
-1499 PEVCDPATQLCT
+1499 
-1511 THPVV
+1511 
-1516 SPKIA
+1516 
-1521 VVKSSDPVSGS
+1521 
-1532 NVVAGQ
+1532 
-1538 DIKYTLTFSNT
+1538 
-1549 GNGAGE
+1549 
-1555 VAHFDDL
+1555 
-1562 RGLLDDADLVAG
+1562 
-1574 SLSADAPLTAAMV
+1574 
-1587 GTDGFSVT
+1587 
-1595 GTLAAGESKTVTYTV
+1595 
-1610 TVKADADRVAANAD
+1610 
-1624 NTVLNFVVPGTT
+1624 
-1636 PPVDPPEVC
+1636 
-1645 DPATQLCTTHPVV
+1645 
-1658 SPKIAVVK
+1658 
-1666 SSDPVSGSNVV
+1666 
-1677 AGQDIKY
+1677 
-1684 TLTFTNTGNGAGEVA
+1684 
-1699 YFDDLRGLLD
+1699 
-1709 DADLVAGS
+1709 
-1717 LSADAPLAAAMV
+1717 
-1729 GTDGFSVT
+1729 
-1737 GTLAAGESK
+1737 
-1746 TVTYTVTVK
+1746 
-1755 ADADRVAANADN
+1755 
-1767 TVLNFVVPGTTPPV
+1767 
-1781 DPPEVCD
+1781 
-1788 PATQLCTTH
+1788 
-1797 PVQVPGF
+1797 
-1804 TVAKTA
+1804 
-1810 DPASGTNVAAGQ
+1810 
-1822 TITYTVTGA
+1822 
-1831 NTGNTT
+1831 
-1837 LDPVVLTDD
+1837 
-1846 LSKVLDNAVLVD
+1846 
-1858 GSLKA
+1858 
-1863 TVDGVDATAPTL
+1863 
-1875 EGTTLSWTGALEAGK
+1875 
-1890 SVVLTYQVK
+1890 
-1899 VNDGVAGGVLVNN
+1899 
-1912 KVTGTA
+1912 
-1918 KPPTGPEIT
+1918 
-1927 PPPVTTE
+1927 
-1934 HPVVSPKIAVVKS
+1934 
-1947 SDPVSGSNVVAGQDI
+1947 
-1962 KYTLTFT
+1962 
-1969 NTGNGAGEVAHF
+1969 
-1981 DDLRGLLDDADLVAG
+1981 
-1996 SLTADAPLTAAM
+1996 
-2008 VGTDGFSVTGT
+2008 
-2019 LAAGETKTVTYT
+2019 
-2031 VTVKAD
+2031 
-2037 ADRVAA
+2037 
-2043 NADNTV
+2043 
-2049 LNFVVPGTT
+2049 
-2058 PPVDPPEVCDP
+2058 
-2069 ATQLCTTHPV
+2069 
-2079 QVPGFT
+2079 
-2085 VAKTA
+2085 
-2090 DPVSGTNVA
+2090 
-2099 AGQTI
+2099 
-2104 TYTVTGANT
+2104 
-2113 GNTTLDPVVL
+2113 
-2123 TDDLSK
+2123 
-2129 VLDNAVLVDGSLK
+2129 
-2142 ATVDGVDGAAPTLS
+2142 S

-2171 VVLTYQVKVND
+2171 VVLTYQVKV
-2182 GVAGGVLVNNK
+2182 
-2193 VTGTAKPPTGPE
+2193 
-2205 ITPPPV
+2205 
-2211 TTEHPVKVPGFTVA
+2211 
-2225 KTADP
+2225 
-2230 VSGTN
+2230 
-2235 VAAGQTITYT
+2235 
-2245 VTGAN
+2245 
-2250 TGNTTLDPVVL
+2250 
-2261 TDDLSKVLDNA
+2261 
-2272 ALVAGSLKATVDGA
+2272 
-2286 PAAVPTLSGT
+2286 
-2296 MLSWT
+2296 
-2301 GALEAGKSVVL
+2301 
-2312 TYQVKVNDG
+2312 
-2321 VAGGVLVNNKV
+2321 
-2332 AGTAKPPTGPE
+2332 
-2343 ITPPPVTTEHP
+2343 
-2354 VKVPGFTVAKTADP
+2354 
-2368 VSGTNVAAGQT
+2368 
-2379 ITYTV
+2379 
-2384 TGANTGNTT
+2384 
-2393 LDPVVLTDDLSKVLD
+2393 
-2408 NAALVD
+2408 
-2414 GSLKA
+2414 
-2419 TVDGVDATAP
+2419 
-2429 TLEGTTLSWTG
+2429 
-2440 ALEAGKSV
+2440 
-2448 VLTYQVKINDGV
+2448 
-2460 AGGVL
+2460 
-2465 INNKVTGTAKP
+2465 
-2476 PTGPEITPPPVTTEH
+2476 
-2491 PVKVPGF
+2491 
-2498 TVAKTADPVSGTNV
+2498 
-2512 AAGQTIT
+2512 
-2519 YTVTGAN
+2519 
-2526 TGNTTLDPVVLT
+2526 
-2538 DDLSK
+2538 
-2543 VLDNAALVD
+2543 
-2552 GSLKATVD
+2552 
-2560 GVDATAPTL
+2560 
-2569 EGTTLSWTG
+2569 
-2578 ALEAGKSVVLTYQV
+2578 
-2592 KINDG
+2592 NDG

-2836 EEATTEETTTEEVV
+2836 EETTTEETTTEEVV

>member
-1 MPNDIPPTRSAL
+1 MPNDIPPTRSAI

-34 ILGLSGATAVAA
+34 ILGISGATAVVA

-61 TPARAAVLPDEQPA
+61 APARAAVLPDEQPA
-75 KGCAFSAPNTGPFSQ
+75 KGCAFSAPGTGPFSQ
-90 NICWIDMSALNEA
+90 NICWIDMSTLD
-103 AATSAAGQS
+103 AATAASAAGQS
-112 MEIQLTEGYKINFK
+112 MEIQLTDGYKINFK

-139 GVEAKALPTLSYS
+139 GIETKAFPTLHYA
-152 ALGTSAYTGVPSTI
+152 ALGTSAYTGVPTTI
-166 KPAIYQKSSVNG
+166 KPAIYQTSATAG

-193 PNGTVYNYGLVAA
+193 PNGAVNNYGLVAA

-211 DANTSTDK
+211 DANINTTNDR

-228 PLRQIARTVGV
+228 PLRQIARTVG
-239 DEPGYPGIRAC
+239 DDSDPAYPGIRAC
-250 DGGLTAMPAT
+250 DGGLTGMPAN

-266 WNLVNN
+266 WNNVNG
-272 QEYSPGTL
+272 QGRTPGTL

-288 NFAATFGNT
+288 SFAATFGNT
-297 VLATSRQGL
+297 VQATSRQGL

-336 GHHANAG
+336 GHHADAG

-443 TGETVNIGQTITYT
+443 TGETVNIGQSITYT

-469 IDYTDFLA
+469 IDYTDYLA

-494 TAALD
+494 TAALN

-560 GFTVAKTAV
+560 GFTLTKTADPV
-569 PATGSTVQAG
+569 SGSTVQAG

-588 ANTGKT
+588 ANTGRT
-594 ALTPATIKDDLSAVL
+594 ALTPATITDDLSAVL

-622 VDGAAV
+622 IDGAPV
-628 AAPTLSGSILS
+628 AAPTLSGSTLS
-639 WSANLQ
+639 WSANLP

-686 PTVET
+686 PPVET
-691 NHSVPGFKL
+691 NHSVPGFTL
-700 EKTADPISG
+700 AKTADPISG

-731 LDPVKINDDLGAVL
+731 LDPVQINDDLGAVL

-754 LKATVDGAPA
+754 LKATIDGASVA
-764 ADPTLSGTTLS
+764 VPTLSGTTLS
-775 WTGFLEAGKSVVLT
+775 WTGVLEAGKSVVLT

-817 PEITPPSVETNHL
+817 PDITPPPVETNHS

-836 AKTADPVSGT
+836 AKTADPASGT
-846 NVAAGQTITY
+846 GVNAGQTITY
-856 TVTGANT
+856 TVTGTNT
-863 GKTTLD
+863 GKTTLN

-884 ALVDG
+884 TLVDG
-889 SLKATVDGAPATVPT
+889 SLKATVDGVDGAAPT
-904 LSGTTLSWT
+904 LSGTTLTWT
-913 GALEAGK
+913 GGLEAGK
-920 SVVLTYQVKVNDG
+920 SVVLTYQVKINAG
-933 VAGGVLVN
+933 VAGGVLIN

-965 PVVSPKIAVVKSSDP
+965 PVLSPKIAVVKSSDP

-993 YTLTFSNAGNGAGEV
+993 YTLS
-1008 AYFDDL
+1008 
-1014 RQVVD
+1014 
-1019 KGALSG
+1019 
-1025 LTADA
+1025 
-1030 PLAAT
+1030 
-1035 MVGTDGF
+1035 
-1042 SVTGTLAAGE
+1042 
-1052 SKTVTYT
+1052 
-1059 VTVKADADR
+1059 
-1068 VAANADNTVLNFVVP
+1068 
-1083 GTTPPVDP
+1083 
-1091 PEVCDPATQLCTTH
+1091 
-1105 PVQVPGFTVAKTA
+1105 
-1118 DPVSGTNVA
+1118 
-1127 AGQTITYTV
+1127 
-1136 TGANTGNTTLDPV
+1136 
-1149 VLTDDLSKVLD
+1149 
-1160 NAALV
+1160 
-1165 DGSLKATV
+1165 
-1173 DGVDATAPTLEG
+1173 
-1185 TTLSWT
+1185 
-1191 GALEAGKS
+1191 
-1199 VVLTYQVKI
+1199 
-1208 NDGVAGGV
+1208 
-1216 LVNNKVTGTA
+1216 
-1226 KPPTGPEI
+1226 
-1234 TPPPVTTEHP
+1234 
-1244 VVSPKIAVV
+1244 
-1253 KSSDPVSG
+1253 
-1261 SNVVAGQDIK
+1261 
-1271 YTLTFS
+1271 FS

-1303 LTADAPLA
+1303 LAADAPLV

-1320 SVTGTLAAGETKTV
+1320 SVTGTLAAGETKSV

-1369 PATQLCTTHPVVSPK
+1369 PATQLCTTHPVK
-1384 IAVVKSSDPVSGSNV
+1384 
-1399 VAGQDIKY
+1399 
-1407 TLTFSNTGNGAG
+1407 
-1419 EVAYFDDLRQV
+1419 
-1430 VDKGALSGL
+1430 
-1439 TADAPLAAT
+1439 
-1448 MVGSDGF
+1448 
-1455 SVTGTLAAGET
+1455 
-1466 KTVTY
+1466 
-1471 SVKVNADVVGGVFVN
+1471 
-1486 NFVVPGTTPPVDP
+1486 
-1499 PEVCDPATQLCT
+1499 
-1511 THPVV
+1511 
-1516 SPKIA
+1516 
-1521 VVKSSDPVSGS
+1521 
-1532 NVVAGQ
+1532 
-1538 DIKYTLTFSNT
+1538 
-1549 GNGAGE
+1549 
-1555 VAHFDDL
+1555 
-1562 RGLLDDADLVAG
+1562 
-1574 SLSADAPLTAAMV
+1574 
-1587 GTDGFSVT
+1587 
-1595 GTLAAGESKTVTYTV
+1595 
-1610 TVKADADRVAANAD
+1610 
-1624 NTVLNFVVPGTT
+1624 
-1636 PPVDPPEVC
+1636 
-1645 DPATQLCTTHPVV
+1645 
-1658 SPKIAVVK
+1658 
-1666 SSDPVSGSNVV
+1666 
-1677 AGQDIKY
+1677 
-1684 TLTFTNTGNGAGEVA
+1684 
-1699 YFDDLRGLLD
+1699 
-1709 DADLVAGS
+1709 
-1717 LSADAPLAAAMV
+1717 
-1729 GTDGFSVT
+1729 
-1737 GTLAAGESK
+1737 
-1746 TVTYTVTVK
+1746 
-1755 ADADRVAANADN
+1755 
-1767 TVLNFVVPGTTPPV
+1767 
-1781 DPPEVCD
+1781 
-1788 PATQLCTTH
+1788 
-1797 PVQVPGF
+1797 VPGF
-1804 TVAKTA
+1804 TVAKAA

-1822 TITYTVTGA
+1822 TITYTVTGS

-1837 LDPVVLTDD
+1837 LDQVVLTDD
-1846 LSKVLDNAVLVD
+1846 LSKVLDNATLVD

-1875 EGTTLSWTGALEAGK
+1875 
-1890 SVVLTYQVK
+1890 
-1899 VNDGVAGGVLVNN
+1899 
-1912 KVTGTA
+1912 
-1918 KPPTGPEIT
+1918 
-1927 PPPVTTE
+1927 
-1934 HPVVSPKIAVVKS
+1934 
-1947 SDPVSGSNVVAGQDI
+1947 
-1962 KYTLTFT
+1962 
-1969 NTGNGAGEVAHF
+1969 
-1981 DDLRGLLDDADLVAG
+1981 
-1996 SLTADAPLTAAM
+1996 
-2008 VGTDGFSVTGT
+2008 
-2019 LAAGETKTVTYT
+2019 
-2031 VTVKAD
+2031 
-2037 ADRVAA
+2037 
-2043 NADNTV
+2043 
-2049 LNFVVPGTT
+2049 
-2058 PPVDPPEVCDP
+2058 
-2069 ATQLCTTHPV
+2069 
-2079 QVPGFT
+2079 
-2085 VAKTA
+2085 
-2090 DPVSGTNVA
+2090 
-2099 AGQTI
+2099 
-2104 TYTVTGANT
+2104 
-2113 GNTTLDPVVL
+2113 
-2123 TDDLSK
+2123 
-2129 VLDNAVLVDGSLK
+2129 
-2142 ATVDGVDGAAPTLS
+2142 S

-2161 WTGALEAGKS
+2161 WTG
-2171 VVLTYQVKVND
+2171 V
-2182 GVAGGVLVNNK
+2182 
-2193 VTGTAKPPTGPE
+2193 
-2205 ITPPPV
+2205 
-2211 TTEHPVKVPGFTVA
+2211 
-2225 KTADP
+2225 
-2230 VSGTN
+2230 
-2235 VAAGQTITYT
+2235 
-2245 VTGAN
+2245 
-2250 TGNTTLDPVVL
+2250 
-2261 TDDLSKVLDNA
+2261 
-2272 ALVAGSLKATVDGA
+2272 
-2286 PAAVPTLSGT
+2286 
-2296 MLSWT
+2296 
-2301 GALEAGKSVVL
+2301 
-2312 TYQVKVNDG
+2312 
-2321 VAGGVLVNNKV
+2321 
-2332 AGTAKPPTGPE
+2332 
-2343 ITPPPVTTEHP
+2343 
-2354 VKVPGFTVAKTADP
+2354 
-2368 VSGTNVAAGQT
+2368 
-2379 ITYTV
+2379 
-2384 TGANTGNTT
+2384 
-2393 LDPVVLTDDLSKVLD
+2393 
-2408 NAALVD
+2408 
-2414 GSLKA
+2414 
-2419 TVDGVDATAP
+2419 
-2429 TLEGTTLSWTG
+2429 
-2440 ALEAGKSV
+2440 LEAGKSV

-2491 PVKVPGF
+2491 PV
-2498 TVAKTADPVSGTNV
+2498 
-2512 AAGQTIT
+2512 
-2519 YTVTGAN
+2519 
-2526 TGNTTLDPVVLT
+2526 
-2538 DDLSK
+2538 
-2543 VLDNAALVD
+2543 
-2552 GSLKATVD
+2552 
-2560 GVDATAPTL
+2560 
-2569 EGTTLSWTG
+2569 
-2578 ALEAGKSVVLTYQV
+2578 
-2592 KINDG
+2592 
-2597 VAGGVLVNNKV
+2597 
-2608 TGTAKPPTGPEITPP
+2608 
-2623 PVTTEHP
+2623 
-2630 VDGTPAI
+2630 DGTPAI
-2637 EVLKSSDPSTT
+2637 EVLKSSVPSTT

-2710 TGKLAKGESATVTY
+2710 TGKLAKGETATVTY

-2767 TEHPV
+2767 TEHPI

-2777 TTTVPPTTTTT
+2777 TTTVPPTTTT

-2799 PTTTTR
+2799 PTTTKR

-2810 TVATTTASATT
+2810 TAATTTASAIT

-2836 EEATTEETTTEEVV
+2836 EETTTEETTTEEVV

-2926 ANPGQPGQPKPP
+2926 ANPGQPGQPKP
-2938 TSAPQGGTINSGGGA
+2938 SAPQGGTINSGGGA

>member
-1 MPNDIPPTRSAL
+1 MPNDIPPTRSAI

-34 ILGLSGATAVAA
+34 ILGISGATAVVA

-61 TPARAAVLPDEQPA
+61 APARAAVLPDEQPA
-75 KGCAFSAPNTGPFSQ
+75 KGCAFSAPGTGPFSQ
-90 NICWIDMSALNEA
+90 NICWIDMSTLD
-103 AATSAAGQS
+103 AATAASAAGQS
-112 MEIQLTEGYKINFK
+112 MEIQLTDGYKINFK

-139 GVEAKALPTLSYS
+139 GIETRELPTLHYA
-152 ALGTSAYTGVPSTI
+152 ALGSSAYTGVPSTI
-166 KPAIYQKSSVNG
+166 KPAIYQKSADNG

-193 PNGTVYNYGLVAA
+193 PNGPIYNYGLVAA

-228 PLRQIARTVGV
+228 PLRQIARTVGA
-239 DEPGYPGIRAC
+239 DAPGYPGIRAC

-272 QEYSPGTL
+272 KEYSPGTL

-297 VLATSRQGL
+297 VLDTSRQGL

-336 GHHANAG
+336 GHHADAG

-443 TGETVNIGQTITYT
+443 TGETVNIGQSITYT

-469 IDYTDFLA
+469 IDYTDYLA

-494 TAALD
+494 TAALN

-560 GFTVAKTAV
+560 GFTLTKTADPV
-569 PATGSTVQAG
+569 SGSTVQAG

-691 NHSVPGFKL
+691 NHSVPGFTL
-700 EKTADPISG
+700 AKTADPISG

-731 LDPVKINDDLGAVL
+731 LDPVQINDDLGAVL

-754 LKATVDGAPA
+754 LKATIDGASVA
-764 ADPTLSGTTLS
+764 VPTLSGTTLS
-775 WTGFLEAGKSVVLT
+775 WTGVLEAGKSVVLT

-817 PEITPPSVETNHL
+817 PDITPPPVETNHS

-836 AKTADPVSGT
+836 AKTADPASGT
-846 NVAAGQTITY
+846 GVNAGQTIMY
-856 TVTGANT
+856 TVTGTNT
-863 GKTTLD
+863 GNTTLD

-884 ALVDG
+884 TLVDG
-889 SLKATVDGAPATVPT
+889 SLKATVDGVDGAAPT
-904 LSGTTLSWT
+904 LSGTTLTWT

-920 SVVLTYQVKVNDG
+920 SVVLTYQVKINDG
-933 VAGGVLVN
+933 VAGGVLIN

-965 PVVSPKIAVVKSSDP
+965 PVLSPKIAVVKSSDP

-993 YTLTFSNAGNGAGEV
+993 YTLSFSNTGNGVGEV

-1030 PLAAT
+1030 PL
-1035 MVGTDGF
+1035 V
-1042 SVTGTLAAGE
+1042 
-1052 SKTVTYT
+1052 
-1059 VTVKADADR
+1059 
-1068 VAANADNTVLNFVVP
+1068 
-1083 GTTPPVDP
+1083 
-1091 PEVCDPATQLCTTH
+1091 
-1105 PVQVPGFTVAKTA
+1105 
-1118 DPVSGTNVA
+1118 
-1127 AGQTITYTV
+1127 
-1136 TGANTGNTTLDPV
+1136 
-1149 VLTDDLSKVLD
+1149 
-1160 NAALV
+1160 
-1165 DGSLKATV
+1165 
-1173 DGVDATAPTLEG
+1173 
-1185 TTLSWT
+1185 
-1191 GALEAGKS
+1191 
-1199 VVLTYQVKI
+1199 
-1208 NDGVAGGV
+1208 
-1216 LVNNKVTGTA
+1216 
-1226 KPPTGPEI
+1226 
-1234 TPPPVTTEHP
+1234 
-1244 VVSPKIAVV
+1244 
-1253 KSSDPVSG
+1253 
-1261 SNVVAGQDIK
+1261 
-1271 YTLTFS
+1271 
-1277 NTGNGAGEV
+1277 
-1286 AYFDD
+1286 
-1291 LRQVVDKGALSG
+1291 
-1303 LTADAPLA
+1303 

-1439 TADAPLAAT
+1439 AADAPLVAT
-1448 MVGSDGF
+1448 MVGTDGF
-1455 SVTGTLAAGET
+1455 SVTGTLAAGES
-1466 KTVTY
+1466 KSVTY

-1511 THPVV
+1511 THPVKV
-1516 SPKIA
+1516 PGFTVAKAADPASGTNVAAGQTITYTVTGTNTGNTTLDPVVLTDDLSKVLDNATLVDGSLKATVDGAAAAAPTLSGTTLSWTGVLEAGKSVVLTYQVKINDGVAGGTLINNKVTGTAKPPTGPEITPPPVTTEHPVLSPKIA

-1595 GTLAAGESKTVTYTV
+1595 GSLAAGESKTVTYTV

-1645 DPATQLCTTHPVV
+1645 DPATQLCTTHPV
-1658 SPKIAVVK
+1658 K
-1666 SSDPVSGSNVV
+1666 
-1677 AGQDIKY
+1677 
-1684 TLTFTNTGNGAGEVA
+1684 
-1699 YFDDLRGLLD
+1699 
-1709 DADLVAGS
+1709 
-1717 LSADAPLAAAMV
+1717 
-1729 GTDGFSVT
+1729 
-1737 GTLAAGESK
+1737 
-1746 TVTYTVTVK
+1746 
-1755 ADADRVAANADN
+1755 
-1767 TVLNFVVPGTTPPV
+1767 
-1781 DPPEVCD
+1781 
-1788 PATQLCTTH
+1788 
-1797 PVQVPGF
+1797 VPGF
-1804 TVAKTA
+1804 TVAKA
-1810 DPASGTNVAAGQ
+1810 
-1822 TITYTVTGA
+1822 
-1831 NTGNTT
+1831 
-1837 LDPVVLTDD
+1837 
-1846 LSKVLDNAVLVD
+1846 
-1858 GSLKA
+1858 
-1863 TVDGVDATAPTL
+1863 
-1875 EGTTLSWTGALEAGK
+1875 
-1890 SVVLTYQVK
+1890 
-1899 VNDGVAGGVLVNN
+1899 
-1912 KVTGTA
+1912 
-1918 KPPTGPEIT
+1918 
-1927 PPPVTTE
+1927 
-1934 HPVVSPKIAVVKS
+1934 
-1947 SDPVSGSNVVAGQDI
+1947 
-1962 KYTLTFT
+1962 
-1969 NTGNGAGEVAHF
+1969 
-1981 DDLRGLLDDADLVAG
+1981 
-1996 SLTADAPLTAAM
+1996 
-2008 VGTDGFSVTGT
+2008 
-2019 LAAGETKTVTYT
+2019 
-2031 VTVKAD
+2031 
-2037 ADRVAA
+2037 
-2043 NADNTV
+2043 
-2049 LNFVVPGTT
+2049 
-2058 PPVDPPEVCDP
+2058 
-2069 ATQLCTTHPV
+2069 
-2079 QVPGFT
+2079 
-2085 VAKTA
+2085 A

-2129 VLDNAVLVDGSLK
+2129 VLDNATLVDGSLK

-2156 GTTLS
+2156 GTTL
-2161 WTGALEAGKS
+2161 T
-2171 VVLTYQVKVND
+2171 
-2182 GVAGGVLVNNK
+2182 
-2193 VTGTAKPPTGPE
+2193 
-2205 ITPPPV
+2205 
-2211 TTEHPVKVPGFTVA
+2211 
-2225 KTADP
+2225 
-2230 VSGTN
+2230 
-2235 VAAGQTITYT
+2235 
-2245 VTGAN
+2245 
-2250 TGNTTLDPVVL
+2250 
-2261 TDDLSKVLDNA
+2261 
-2272 ALVAGSLKATVDGA
+2272 
-2286 PAAVPTLSGT
+2286 
-2296 MLSWT
+2296 
-2301 GALEAGKSVVL
+2301 
-2312 TYQVKVNDG
+2312 
-2321 VAGGVLVNNKV
+2321 
-2332 AGTAKPPTGPE
+2332 
-2343 ITPPPVTTEHP
+2343 
-2354 VKVPGFTVAKTADP
+2354 
-2368 VSGTNVAAGQT
+2368 
-2379 ITYTV
+2379 
-2384 TGANTGNTT
+2384 
-2393 LDPVVLTDDLSKVLD
+2393 
-2408 NAALVD
+2408 
-2414 GSLKA
+2414 
-2419 TVDGVDATAP
+2419 
-2429 TLEGTTLSWTG
+2429 WTG

-2498 TVAKTADPVSGTNV
+2498 TVAKAADPASGTNV

-2543 VLDNAALVD
+2543 VLDNATLVD

-2560 GVDATAPTL
+2560 GAAAAAPTL
-2569 EGTTLSWTG
+2569 SGTTLSWTG
-2578 ALEAGKSVVLTYQV
+2578 VLEAGKSVVLTYQV

-2597 VAGGVLVNNKV
+2597 VAGGTLINNKV

-2637 EVLKSSDPSTT
+2637 EVLKSSVPSTT

-2662 FKNVGTADGEIS
+2662 FKNVGTADGEVS

-2689 KNPATTSTLVV
+2689 KDPATTSTLVV

-2710 TGKLAKGESATVTY
+2710 TGKLAKGETATVTY

-2767 TEHPV
+2767 TEHPI

-2777 TTTVPPTTTTT
+2777 TTTVPPTITT

-2810 TVATTTASATT
+2810 TAATTTASAIT

-2836 EEATTEETTTEEVV
+2836 EETTTAETTTEEVV

-2926 ANPGQPGQPKPP
+2926 ANPGQPGQPKP
-2938 TSAPQGGTINSGGGA
+2938 SAPQGGTINSGGGA

>member
-1 MPNDIPPTRSAL
+1 MPNDIPPTRSAI

-34 ILGLSGATAVAA
+34 ILGISGATAVVA

-61 TPARAAVLPDEQPA
+61 APARAAVLPDEQPA
-75 KGCAFSAPNTGPFSQ
+75 KGCAFSAPGTGPFSQ
-90 NICWIDMSALNEA
+90 NICWIDMSTLD
-103 AATSAAGQS
+103 AATAASAAGQS
-112 MEIQLTEGYKINFK
+112 MEIQLTDGYKINFK

-139 GVEAKALPTLSYS
+139 GIETRELPTLHYA
-152 ALGTSAYTGVPSTI
+152 ALGSSAYTGVPSTI
-166 KPAIYQKSSVNG
+166 KPAIYQKSADNG

-193 PNGTVYNYGLVAA
+193 PNGPIYNYGLVAA

-228 PLRQIARTVGV
+228 PLRQIARTVGA
-239 DEPGYPGIRAC
+239 DAPGYPGIRAC

-272 QEYSPGTL
+272 KEYSPGTL

-297 VLATSRQGL
+297 VLDTSRQGL

-336 GHHANAG
+336 GHHADAG

-443 TGETVNIGQTITYT
+443 TGETVNIGQSITYT

-469 IDYTDFLA
+469 IDYTDYLA

-494 TAALD
+494 TAALN

-560 GFTVAKTAV
+560 GFTLTKTADPV
-569 PATGSTVQAG
+569 SGSTVQAG

-588 ANTGKT
+588 ANTGRT

-622 VDGAAV
+622 IDGAPV
-628 AAPTLSGSILS
+628 AAPTLSGSTLS
-639 WSANLQ
+639 WSANLP
-645 AGKSVVLTYQVK
+645 ADKSVVLTYQVK
-657 VNAGVAAGTVLN
+657 VNAGVVAGTVLN

-686 PTVET
+686 PPVET
-691 NHSVPGFKL
+691 NHSVPGFTL
-700 EKTADPISG
+700 AKTADPISG

-731 LDPVKINDDLGAVL
+731 LDPVQINDDLGAVL

-754 LKATVDGAPA
+754 LKATIDGASVA
-764 ADPTLSGTTLS
+764 VPTLSGTTLS
-775 WTGFLEAGKSVVLT
+775 WTGVLEAGKSVVLT

-817 PEITPPSVETNHL
+817 PDITPPPVETNHS

-836 AKTADPVSGT
+836 AKTADPASGTGVNAGQAITYTVTGTNTGKTTLNPVVLTDDLSKVLDNATLVDGSLKATVDGVDGAAPSLAGTTLTWTGGLEAGKSVVLTYQVKINAGVAGGTLINNKVTGTAKPPTGPEITPPPVTTEHPVLSPKIAVVKSSDPVSGSNVVAGQDIKYTLSFSNTGNGAGEVAYFDDLRQVVDKGALSGLAADAPLVATMVGSDGFSVTGTLAAGETKSVTYSVKVNADVVGGVFVNNFVVPGTTPPVDPPEVCDPVTQLCTTHPVKVPGFTVAKAADPASGT

-863 GKTTLD
+863 GNTTLDPVVLTDDLSKVLDNAVLVDGSLKATVDGVDGAAPSLAGTTLSWTGALEAGKSVVLTYQVKVNAGVAGGTLINNKVTGTAKPPTGPEITPPPVTTEHPVKVPGFTVAKAADPASGTNVAAGQTITYTVTGANTGNTTLD

-889 SLKATVDGAPATVPT
+889 SLKATVDGVDGAAPSLA
-904 LSGTTLSWT
+904 GTTLSWT

-920 SVVLTYQVKVNDG
+920 SVVLTYQVKINDG
-933 VAGGVLVN
+933 VAGGTLIN

-965 PVVSPKIAVVKSSDP
+965 PVLSPKIAVVKSSDP

-993 YTLTFSNAGNGAGEV
+993 YTLTFTNTGNGAGEV
-1008 AYFDDL
+1008 AHFDDL
-1014 RQVVD
+1014 RGLLDDADLVA
-1019 KGALSG
+1019 GSLS
-1025 LTADA
+1025 ADA
-1030 PLAAT
+1030 PLTAA

-1042 SVTGTLAAGE
+1042 SVTGSLAAGE

-1105 PVQVPGFTVAKTA
+1105 PVKVPGFTVAKAA

-1173 DGVDATAPTLEG
+1173 DGVDGAAPTLSG
-1185 TTLSWT
+1185 TTLTWT

-1208 NDGVAGGV
+1208 NDGVAGG
-1216 LVNNKVTGTA
+1216 
-1226 KPPTGPEI
+1226 
-1234 TPPPVTTEHP
+1234 
-1244 VVSPKIAVV
+1244 
-1253 KSSDPVSG
+1253 
-1261 SNVVAGQDIK
+1261 
-1271 YTLTFS
+1271 TL
-1277 NTGNGAGEV
+1277 
-1286 AYFDD
+1286 
-1291 LRQVVDKGALSG
+1291 
-1303 LTADAPLA
+1303 
-1311 ATMVGSDGF
+1311 
-1320 SVTGTLAAGETKTV
+1320 
-1334 TYSVK
+1334 
-1339 VNADV
+1339 
-1344 VGGVFVNNFVVPG
+1344 
-1357 TTPPVDPPEVCD
+1357 
-1369 PATQLCTTHPVVSPK
+1369 
-1384 IAVVKSSDPVSGSNV
+1384 I
-1399 VAGQDIKY
+1399 
-1407 TLTFSNTGNGAG
+1407 
-1419 EVAYFDDLRQV
+1419 
-1430 VDKGALSGL
+1430 
-1439 TADAPLAAT
+1439 
-1448 MVGSDGF
+1448 
-1455 SVTGTLAAGET
+1455 
-1466 KTVTY
+1466 
-1471 SVKVNADVVGGVFVN
+1471 
-1486 NFVVPGTTPPVDP
+1486 
-1499 PEVCDPATQLCT
+1499 
-1511 THPVV
+1511 
-1516 SPKIA
+1516 
-1521 VVKSSDPVSGS
+1521 
-1532 NVVAGQ
+1532 
-1538 DIKYTLTFSNT
+1538 
-1549 GNGAGE
+1549 
-1555 VAHFDDL
+1555 
-1562 RGLLDDADLVAG
+1562 
-1574 SLSADAPLTAAMV
+1574 
-1587 GTDGFSVT
+1587 
-1595 GTLAAGESKTVTYTV
+1595 
-1610 TVKADADRVAANAD
+1610 
-1624 NTVLNFVVPGTT
+1624 
-1636 PPVDPPEVC
+1636 
-1645 DPATQLCTTHPVV
+1645 
-1658 SPKIAVVK
+1658 
-1666 SSDPVSGSNVV
+1666 
-1677 AGQDIKY
+1677 
-1684 TLTFTNTGNGAGEVA
+1684 
-1699 YFDDLRGLLD
+1699 
-1709 DADLVAGS
+1709 
-1717 LSADAPLAAAMV
+1717 
-1729 GTDGFSVT
+1729 
-1737 GTLAAGESK
+1737 
-1746 TVTYTVTVK
+1746 
-1755 ADADRVAANADN
+1755 
-1767 TVLNFVVPGTTPPV
+1767 
-1781 DPPEVCD
+1781 
-1788 PATQLCTTH
+1788 
-1797 PVQVPGF
+1797 
-1804 TVAKTA
+1804 
-1810 DPASGTNVAAGQ
+1810 
-1822 TITYTVTGA
+1822 
-1831 NTGNTT
+1831 
-1837 LDPVVLTDD
+1837 
-1846 LSKVLDNAVLVD
+1846 
-1858 GSLKA
+1858 
-1863 TVDGVDATAPTL
+1863 
-1875 EGTTLSWTGALEAGK
+1875 
-1890 SVVLTYQVK
+1890 
-1899 VNDGVAGGVLVNN
+1899 
-1912 KVTGTA
+1912 
-1918 KPPTGPEIT
+1918 
-1927 PPPVTTE
+1927 
-1934 HPVVSPKIAVVKS
+1934 
-1947 SDPVSGSNVVAGQDI
+1947 
-1962 KYTLTFT
+1962 
-1969 NTGNGAGEVAHF
+1969 
-1981 DDLRGLLDDADLVAG
+1981 
-1996 SLTADAPLTAAM
+1996 
-2008 VGTDGFSVTGT
+2008 
-2019 LAAGETKTVTYT
+2019 
-2031 VTVKAD
+2031 
-2037 ADRVAA
+2037 
-2043 NADNTV
+2043 
-2049 LNFVVPGTT
+2049 
-2058 PPVDPPEVCDP
+2058 
-2069 ATQLCTTHPV
+2069 
-2079 QVPGFT
+2079 
-2085 VAKTA
+2085 
-2090 DPVSGTNVA
+2090 
-2099 AGQTI
+2099 
-2104 TYTVTGANT
+2104 
-2113 GNTTLDPVVL
+2113 
-2123 TDDLSK
+2123 
-2129 VLDNAVLVDGSLK
+2129 
-2142 ATVDGVDGAAPTLS
+2142 
-2156 GTTLS
+2156 
-2161 WTGALEAGKS
+2161 
-2171 VVLTYQVKVND
+2171 
-2182 GVAGGVLVNNK
+2182 
-2193 VTGTAKPPTGPE
+2193 
-2205 ITPPPV
+2205 
-2211 TTEHPVKVPGFTVA
+2211 
-2225 KTADP
+2225 
-2230 VSGTN
+2230 
-2235 VAAGQTITYT
+2235 
-2245 VTGAN
+2245 
-2250 TGNTTLDPVVL
+2250 
-2261 TDDLSKVLDNA
+2261 
-2272 ALVAGSLKATVDGA
+2272 
-2286 PAAVPTLSGT
+2286 
-2296 MLSWT
+2296 
-2301 GALEAGKSVVL
+2301 
-2312 TYQVKVNDG
+2312 
-2321 VAGGVLVNNKV
+2321 
-2332 AGTAKPPTGPE
+2332 
-2343 ITPPPVTTEHP
+2343 
-2354 VKVPGFTVAKTADP
+2354 
-2368 VSGTNVAAGQT
+2368 
-2379 ITYTV
+2379 
-2384 TGANTGNTT
+2384 
-2393 LDPVVLTDDLSKVLD
+2393 
-2408 NAALVD
+2408 
-2414 GSLKA
+2414 
-2419 TVDGVDATAP
+2419 
-2429 TLEGTTLSWTG
+2429 
-2440 ALEAGKSV
+2440 
-2448 VLTYQVKINDGV
+2448 
-2460 AGGVL
+2460 
-2465 INNKVTGTAKP
+2465 
-2476 PTGPEITPPPVTTEH
+2476 
-2491 PVKVPGF
+2491 
-2498 TVAKTADPVSGTNV
+2498 
-2512 AAGQTIT
+2512 
-2519 YTVTGAN
+2519 
-2526 TGNTTLDPVVLT
+2526 
-2538 DDLSK
+2538 
-2543 VLDNAALVD
+2543 
-2552 GSLKATVD
+2552 
-2560 GVDATAPTL
+2560 
-2569 EGTTLSWTG
+2569 
-2578 ALEAGKSVVLTYQV
+2578 
-2592 KINDG
+2592 
-2597 VAGGVLVNNKV
+2597 NNKV

-2637 EVLKSSDPSTT
+2637 EVLKSSVPSTT

-2662 FKNVGTADGEIS
+2662 FKNVGTADGEVS

-2689 KNPATTSTLVV
+2689 KDPATTSTLVV

-2710 TGKLAKGESATVTY
+2710 TGKLAKGETATVTY

-2767 TEHPV
+2767 TEHPI

-2777 TTTVPPTTTTT
+2777 TTTVPPTTTT

-2810 TVATTTASATT
+2810 TVATTTASAIT
-2821 AGDADVTGTEESTTT
+2821 AGDADVTGTEESTTA
-2836 EEATTEETTTEEVV
+2836 EETTTEETTTEEVV

-2926 ANPGQPGQPKPP
+2926 ANPGQPGQPKP
-2938 TSAPQGGTINSGGGA
+2938 SAPQGGTINSGGGA

>member
-1 MPNDIPPTRSAL
+1 MPNDIPPTRSAI

-34 ILGLSGATAVAA
+34 ILGISGATAVVA

-61 TPARAAVLPDEQPA
+61 APARAAVLPDEQLA
-75 KGCAFSAPNTGPFSQ
+75 KGCAFSAPGTGPFSQ
-90 NICWIDMSALNEA
+90 NICWIDMSTLD
-103 AATSAAGQS
+103 AATAASAAGQS
-112 MEIQLTEGYKINFK
+112 MEIQLTDGYKINFK

-139 GVEAKALPTLSYS
+139 GIETKAFPTLHYA
-152 ALGTSAYTGVPSTI
+152 ALGTSAYTGVPTTI
-166 KPAIYQKSSVNG
+166 KPAIYQTSATAG

-193 PNGTVYNYGLVAA
+193 PNGAVNNYGLVAA

-211 DANTSTDK
+211 DANINTTNDR

-228 PLRQIARTVGV
+228 PLRQIARTVG
-239 DEPGYPGIRAC
+239 DDSDPAYPGIRAC
-250 DGGLTAMPAT
+250 DGGLTGMPAN

-266 WNLVNN
+266 WNNVNG
-272 QEYSPGTL
+272 QGRTPGTL

-288 NFAATFGNT
+288 SFAATFGNT
-297 VLATSRQGL
+297 VQATSRQGL

-336 GHHANAG
+336 GHHADAG

-443 TGETVNIGQTITYT
+443 TGETVNIGQSITYT

-469 IDYTDFLA
+469 IDYTDYLA

-494 TAALD
+494 TAALN

-560 GFTVAKTAV
+560 GFTLTKTADPV
-569 PATGSTVQAG
+569 SGSTVQAG

-588 ANTGKT
+588 ANTGRT
-594 ALTPATIKDDLSAVL
+594 ALTPATITDDLSAVL

-622 VDGAAV
+622 IDGAPV
-628 AAPTLSGSILS
+628 AAPTLSGSTLS
-639 WSANLQ
+639 WSANLP

-686 PTVET
+686 PPVET
-691 NHSVPGFKL
+691 NHSVPGFTL
-700 EKTADPISG
+700 AKTADPISG

-731 LDPVKINDDLGAVL
+731 LDPVQINDDLGAVL

-754 LKATVDGAPA
+754 LKATIDGASVA
-764 ADPTLSGTTLS
+764 VPTLSGTTLS
-775 WTGFLEAGKSVVLT
+775 WTGVLEAGKSVVLT

-817 PEITPPSVETNHL
+817 PDITPPPVETNHS

-836 AKTADPVSGT
+836 AKTADPASGT
-846 NVAAGQTITY
+846 GVNAGQTITY
-856 TVTGANT
+856 TVTGTNT
-863 GKTTLD
+863 GKTTLN

-884 ALVDG
+884 TLVDG
-889 SLKATVDGAPATVPT
+889 SLKATVDGVDGAAPT
-904 LSGTTLSWT
+904 LSGTTLTWT
-913 GALEAGK
+913 GGLEAGK
-920 SVVLTYQVKVNDG
+920 SVVLTYQVKINAG
-933 VAGGVLVN
+933 VAGGVLIN

-965 PVVSPKIAVVKSSDP
+965 PV
-980 VSGSN
+980 
-985 VVAGQDIK
+985 
-993 YTLTFSNAGNGAGEV
+993 L
-1008 AYFDDL
+1008 
-1014 RQVVD
+1014 
-1019 KGALSG
+1019 
-1025 LTADA
+1025 
-1030 PLAAT
+1030 
-1035 MVGTDGF
+1035 
-1042 SVTGTLAAGE
+1042 
-1052 SKTVTYT
+1052 
-1059 VTVKADADR
+1059 
-1068 VAANADNTVLNFVVP
+1068 
-1083 GTTPPVDP
+1083 
-1091 PEVCDPATQLCTTH
+1091 
-1105 PVQVPGFTVAKTA
+1105 
-1118 DPVSGTNVA
+1118 
-1127 AGQTITYTV
+1127 
-1136 TGANTGNTTLDPV
+1136 
-1149 VLTDDLSKVLD
+1149 
-1160 NAALV
+1160 
-1165 DGSLKATV
+1165 
-1173 DGVDATAPTLEG
+1173 
-1185 TTLSWT
+1185 
-1191 GALEAGKS
+1191 
-1199 VVLTYQVKI
+1199 
-1208 NDGVAGGV
+1208 
-1216 LVNNKVTGTA
+1216 
-1226 KPPTGPEI
+1226 
-1234 TPPPVTTEHP
+1234 
-1244 VVSPKIAVV
+1244 SPKIAVV

-1303 LTADAPLA
+1303 LAADAPLV

-1320 SVTGTLAAGETKTV
+1320 SVTGTLAAGETKSV

-1439 TADAPLAAT
+1439 AADAPLVAT

-1466 KTVTY
+1466 KSVTY

-1511 THPVV
+1511 THPV
-1516 SPKIA
+1516 K
-1521 VVKSSDPVSGS
+1521 
-1532 NVVAGQ
+1532 
-1538 DIKYTLTFSNT
+1538 
-1549 GNGAGE
+1549 
-1555 VAHFDDL
+1555 
-1562 RGLLDDADLVAG
+1562 
-1574 SLSADAPLTAAMV
+1574 
-1587 GTDGFSVT
+1587 
-1595 GTLAAGESKTVTYTV
+1595 
-1610 TVKADADRVAANAD
+1610 
-1624 NTVLNFVVPGTT
+1624 
-1636 PPVDPPEVC
+1636 
-1645 DPATQLCTTHPVV
+1645 
-1658 SPKIAVVK
+1658 
-1666 SSDPVSGSNVV
+1666 
-1677 AGQDIKY
+1677 
-1684 TLTFTNTGNGAGEVA
+1684 
-1699 YFDDLRGLLD
+1699 
-1709 DADLVAGS
+1709 
-1717 LSADAPLAAAMV
+1717 
-1729 GTDGFSVT
+1729 
-1737 GTLAAGESK
+1737 
-1746 TVTYTVTVK
+1746 
-1755 ADADRVAANADN
+1755 
-1767 TVLNFVVPGTTPPV
+1767 
-1781 DPPEVCD
+1781 
-1788 PATQLCTTH
+1788 
-1797 PVQVPGF
+1797 VPGF
-1804 TVAKTA
+1804 TVAKAA
-1810 DPASGTNVAAGQ
+1810 DPVSGTNVAAGQ
-1822 TITYTVTGA
+1822 TITYTVTGS

-1846 LSKVLDNAVLVD
+1846 LSKVLDNATLVD

-1863 TVDGVDATAPTL
+1863 TVD
-1875 EGTTLSWTGALEAGK
+1875 S
-1890 SVVLTYQVK
+1890 
-1899 VNDGVAGGVLVNN
+1899 
-1912 KVTGTA
+1912 
-1918 KPPTGPEIT
+1918 
-1927 PPPVTTE
+1927 
-1934 HPVVSPKIAVVKS
+1934 
-1947 SDPVSGSNVVAGQDI
+1947 
-1962 KYTLTFT
+1962 
-1969 NTGNGAGEVAHF
+1969 
-1981 DDLRGLLDDADLVAG
+1981 
-1996 SLTADAPLTAAM
+1996 
-2008 VGTDGFSVTGT
+2008 
-2019 LAAGETKTVTYT
+2019 
-2031 VTVKAD
+2031 
-2037 ADRVAA
+2037 
-2043 NADNTV
+2043 
-2049 LNFVVPGTT
+2049 
-2058 PPVDPPEVCDP
+2058 
-2069 ATQLCTTHPV
+2069 
-2079 QVPGFT
+2079 
-2085 VAKTA
+2085 
-2090 DPVSGTNVA
+2090 
-2099 AGQTI
+2099 
-2104 TYTVTGANT
+2104 
-2113 GNTTLDPVVL
+2113 
-2123 TDDLSK
+2123 
-2129 VLDNAVLVDGSLK
+2129 
-2142 ATVDGVDGAAPTLS
+2142 VDGAAPTLS
-2156 GTTLS
+2156 
-2161 WTGALEAGKS
+2161 
-2171 VVLTYQVKVND
+2171 
-2182 GVAGGVLVNNK
+2182 
-2193 VTGTAKPPTGPE
+2193 
-2205 ITPPPV
+2205 
-2211 TTEHPVKVPGFTVA
+2211 
-2225 KTADP
+2225 
-2230 VSGTN
+2230 
-2235 VAAGQTITYT
+2235 
-2245 VTGAN
+2245 
-2250 TGNTTLDPVVL
+2250 
-2261 TDDLSKVLDNA
+2261 
-2272 ALVAGSLKATVDGA
+2272 
-2286 PAAVPTLSGT
+2286 
-2296 MLSWT
+2296 
-2301 GALEAGKSVVL
+2301 
-2312 TYQVKVNDG
+2312 
-2321 VAGGVLVNNKV
+2321 
-2332 AGTAKPPTGPE
+2332 
-2343 ITPPPVTTEHP
+2343 
-2354 VKVPGFTVAKTADP
+2354 
-2368 VSGTNVAAGQT
+2368 
-2379 ITYTV
+2379 
-2384 TGANTGNTT
+2384 
-2393 LDPVVLTDDLSKVLD
+2393 
-2408 NAALVD
+2408 
-2414 GSLKA
+2414 
-2419 TVDGVDATAP
+2419 
-2429 TLEGTTLSWTG
+2429 GTTLSWTG

-2491 PVKVPGF
+2491 PV
-2498 TVAKTADPVSGTNV
+2498 
-2512 AAGQTIT
+2512 
-2519 YTVTGAN
+2519 
-2526 TGNTTLDPVVLT
+2526 
-2538 DDLSK
+2538 
-2543 VLDNAALVD
+2543 
-2552 GSLKATVD
+2552 
-2560 GVDATAPTL
+2560 
-2569 EGTTLSWTG
+2569 
-2578 ALEAGKSVVLTYQV
+2578 
-2592 KINDG
+2592 
-2597 VAGGVLVNNKV
+2597 
-2608 TGTAKPPTGPEITPP
+2608 
-2623 PVTTEHP
+2623 
-2630 VDGTPAI
+2630 DGTPAI
-2637 EVLKSSDPSTT
+2637 EVLKSSVPSTT

-2689 KNPATTSTLVV
+2689 KDPATTSTLVV

-2767 TEHPV
+2767 TEHPI

-2777 TTTVPPTTTTT
+2777 TTTVPPTTTT

-2810 TVATTTASATT
+2810 TVATTTASAIT

-2836 EEATTEETTTEEVV
+2836 EETTTEETTTEEVV

-2926 ANPGQPGQPKPP
+2926 ANPGQPGQPKP
-2938 TSAPQGGTINSGGGA
+2938 SAPQGGTINSGGGA

-2973 LGTGVVLLTRKRRED
+2973 LGTGVVLLTRKRRVE
-2988 GDN
+2988 GYNLFS

>member
-1 MPNDIPPTRSAL
+1 MPNDIPPTRSAI

-34 ILGLSGATAVAA
+34 ILGISGATAVVA

-61 TPARAAVLPDEQPA
+61 APARAAVLPDEQPA
-75 KGCAFSAPNTGPFSQ
+75 KGCAFSAPGTGPFSQ
-90 NICWIDMSALNEA
+90 NICWIDMSTLD
-103 AATSAAGQS
+103 AATAASAAGQS
-112 MEIQLTEGYKINFK
+112 MEIQLTDGYKINFK

-139 GVEAKALPTLSYS
+139 GIETKAFPTLHYA
-152 ALGTSAYTGVPSTI
+152 ALGTSAYTGVPTTI
-166 KPAIYQKSSVNG
+166 KPAIYQTSATAG

-193 PNGTVYNYGLVAA
+193 PNGAVNNYGLVAA

-211 DANTSTDK
+211 DANINTTNDR

-228 PLRQIARTVGV
+228 PLRQIARTVG
-239 DEPGYPGIRAC
+239 DDSDPAYPGIRAC
-250 DGGLTAMPAT
+250 DGGLTGMPAN

-266 WNLVNN
+266 WNNVNG
-272 QEYSPGTL
+272 QGRTPGTL

-288 NFAATFGNT
+288 SFAATFGNT
-297 VLATSRQGL
+297 VQATSRQGL

-336 GHHANAG
+336 GHHADAG

-443 TGETVNIGQTITYT
+443 TGETVNIGQSITYT

-469 IDYTDFLA
+469 IDYTDYLA

-494 TAALD
+494 TAALN

-560 GFTVAKTAV
+560 GFTLTKTADPV
-569 PATGSTVQAG
+569 SGSTVQAG

-588 ANTGKT
+588 ANTGRT
-594 ALTPATIKDDLSAVL
+594 ALTPATITDDLSAVL

-622 VDGAAV
+622 IDGAPV
-628 AAPTLSGSILS
+628 AAPTLSGSTLS
-639 WSANLQ
+639 WSANLP

-686 PTVET
+686 PPVET
-691 NHSVPGFKL
+691 NHSVPGFTL
-700 EKTADPISG
+700 AKTADPISG

-731 LDPVKINDDLGAVL
+731 LDPVQINDDLGAVL

-754 LKATVDGAPA
+754 LKATIDGASVA
-764 ADPTLSGTTLS
+764 VPTLSGTTLS
-775 WTGFLEAGKSVVLT
+775 WTGVLEAGKSVVLT

-817 PEITPPSVETNHL
+817 PDITPPPVETNHS

-836 AKTADPVSGT
+836 AKTADPASGT
-846 NVAAGQTITY
+846 GVNAGQTITY
-856 TVTGANT
+856 TVTGTNT
-863 GKTTLD
+863 GKTTLN

-884 ALVDG
+884 TLVDG
-889 SLKATVDGAPATVPT
+889 SLKATVDGVDGAAPT
-904 LSGTTLSWT
+904 LSGTTLTWT
-913 GALEAGK
+913 GGLEAGK
-920 SVVLTYQVKVNDG
+920 SVVLTYQVKINAG
-933 VAGGVLVN
+933 VAGGTLIN

-957 PPPVTTEH
+957 PPPVTTEHPVLSPKIAVVKSSDPVSGSNVVAGQDIKYTLSFSNTGNGAGEVAYFDDLRQVVDKGALSGLAADAPLVATMVGSDGFSVTGTLAAGETKTVTYSVKVNADVVGGVFVNNFVVPGTTPPVDPPEVCDPVTQLCTTHPVVSPKIAVVKSSDPVSGSNVVAGQDIKYTLSFSNTGNGAGEVAYFDDLRQVVDKGALSGLAADAPLVATMVGSDGFSVTGTLAAGETKTVTYSVKVNADVVGGVFVNNFVVPGTTPPVDPPEVCDPVTQLCTTH

-993 YTLTFSNAGNGAGEV
+993 YTLTFTNTGNGAGEV

-1025 LTADA
+1025 LAADA
-1030 PLAAT
+1030 PLVAT
-1035 MVGTDGF
+1035 MVGSDGF

-1052 SKTVTYT
+1052 TKTVTYS
-1059 VTVKADADR
+1059 VK
-1068 VAANADNTVLNFVVP
+1068 VNADVVGGVFVNNFVVP

-1091 PEVCDPATQLCTTH
+1091 PEVCDPVTQLCTT
-1105 PVQVPGFTVAKTA
+1105 
-1118 DPVSGTNVA
+1118 
-1127 AGQTITYTV
+1127 
-1136 TGANTGNTTLDPV
+1136 
-1149 VLTDDLSKVLD
+1149 
-1160 NAALV
+1160 
-1165 DGSLKATV
+1165 
-1173 DGVDATAPTLEG
+1173 
-1185 TTLSWT
+1185 
-1191 GALEAGKS
+1191 
-1199 VVLTYQVKI
+1199 
-1208 NDGVAGGV
+1208 
-1216 LVNNKVTGTA
+1216 
-1226 KPPTGPEI
+1226 
-1234 TPPPVTTEHP
+1234 HP

-1271 YTLTFS
+1271 YTLTFT

-1303 LTADAPLA
+1303 LAADAPLV

-1369 PATQLCTTHPVVSPK
+1369 PATQLCTTHPVK
-1384 IAVVKSSDPVSGSNV
+1384 
-1399 VAGQDIKY
+1399 
-1407 TLTFSNTGNGAG
+1407 
-1419 EVAYFDDLRQV
+1419 
-1430 VDKGALSGL
+1430 
-1439 TADAPLAAT
+1439 
-1448 MVGSDGF
+1448 
-1455 SVTGTLAAGET
+1455 
-1466 KTVTY
+1466 
-1471 SVKVNADVVGGVFVN
+1471 
-1486 NFVVPGTTPPVDP
+1486 
-1499 PEVCDPATQLCT
+1499 
-1511 THPVV
+1511 
-1516 SPKIA
+1516 
-1521 VVKSSDPVSGS
+1521 
-1532 NVVAGQ
+1532 
-1538 DIKYTLTFSNT
+1538 
-1549 GNGAGE
+1549 
-1555 VAHFDDL
+1555 
-1562 RGLLDDADLVAG
+1562 
-1574 SLSADAPLTAAMV
+1574 
-1587 GTDGFSVT
+1587 
-1595 GTLAAGESKTVTYTV
+1595 
-1610 TVKADADRVAANAD
+1610 
-1624 NTVLNFVVPGTT
+1624 
-1636 PPVDPPEVC
+1636 
-1645 DPATQLCTTHPVV
+1645 
-1658 SPKIAVVK
+1658 
-1666 SSDPVSGSNVV
+1666 
-1677 AGQDIKY
+1677 
-1684 TLTFTNTGNGAGEVA
+1684 
-1699 YFDDLRGLLD
+1699 
-1709 DADLVAGS
+1709 
-1717 LSADAPLAAAMV
+1717 
-1729 GTDGFSVT
+1729 
-1737 GTLAAGESK
+1737 
-1746 TVTYTVTVK
+1746 
-1755 ADADRVAANADN
+1755 
-1767 TVLNFVVPGTTPPV
+1767 
-1781 DPPEVCD
+1781 
-1788 PATQLCTTH
+1788 
-1797 PVQVPGF
+1797 VPGF
-1804 TVAKTA
+1804 TVAKAA
-1810 DPASGTNVAAGQ
+1810 DPVSGTNVAAGQ

-1875 EGTTLSWTGALEAGK
+1875 
-1890 SVVLTYQVK
+1890 
-1899 VNDGVAGGVLVNN
+1899 
-1912 KVTGTA
+1912 
-1918 KPPTGPEIT
+1918 
-1927 PPPVTTE
+1927 
-1934 HPVVSPKIAVVKS
+1934 
-1947 SDPVSGSNVVAGQDI
+1947 
-1962 KYTLTFT
+1962 
-1969 NTGNGAGEVAHF
+1969 
-1981 DDLRGLLDDADLVAG
+1981 
-1996 SLTADAPLTAAM
+1996 
-2008 VGTDGFSVTGT
+2008 
-2019 LAAGETKTVTYT
+2019 
-2031 VTVKAD
+2031 
-2037 ADRVAA
+2037 
-2043 NADNTV
+2043 
-2049 LNFVVPGTT
+2049 
-2058 PPVDPPEVCDP
+2058 
-2069 ATQLCTTHPV
+2069 
-2079 QVPGFT
+2079 
-2085 VAKTA
+2085 
-2090 DPVSGTNVA
+2090 
-2099 AGQTI
+2099 
-2104 TYTVTGANT
+2104 
-2113 GNTTLDPVVL
+2113 
-2123 TDDLSK
+2123 
-2129 VLDNAVLVDGSLK
+2129 
-2142 ATVDGVDGAAPTLS
+2142 S
-2156 GTTLS
+2156 GTTL
-2161 WTGALEAGKS
+2161 T
-2171 VVLTYQVKVND
+2171 
-2182 GVAGGVLVNNK
+2182 
-2193 VTGTAKPPTGPE
+2193 
-2205 ITPPPV
+2205 
-2211 TTEHPVKVPGFTVA
+2211 
-2225 KTADP
+2225 
-2230 VSGTN
+2230 
-2235 VAAGQTITYT
+2235 
-2245 VTGAN
+2245 
-2250 TGNTTLDPVVL
+2250 
-2261 TDDLSKVLDNA
+2261 
-2272 ALVAGSLKATVDGA
+2272 
-2286 PAAVPTLSGT
+2286 
-2296 MLSWT
+2296 
-2301 GALEAGKSVVL
+2301 
-2312 TYQVKVNDG
+2312 
-2321 VAGGVLVNNKV
+2321 
-2332 AGTAKPPTGPE
+2332 
-2343 ITPPPVTTEHP
+2343 
-2354 VKVPGFTVAKTADP
+2354 
-2368 VSGTNVAAGQT
+2368 
-2379 ITYTV
+2379 
-2384 TGANTGNTT
+2384 
-2393 LDPVVLTDDLSKVLD
+2393 
-2408 NAALVD
+2408 
-2414 GSLKA
+2414 
-2419 TVDGVDATAP
+2419 
-2429 TLEGTTLSWTG
+2429 WTG

-2491 PVKVPGF
+2491 PV
-2498 TVAKTADPVSGTNV
+2498 
-2512 AAGQTIT
+2512 
-2519 YTVTGAN
+2519 
-2526 TGNTTLDPVVLT
+2526 
-2538 DDLSK
+2538 
-2543 VLDNAALVD
+2543 
-2552 GSLKATVD
+2552 
-2560 GVDATAPTL
+2560 
-2569 EGTTLSWTG
+2569 
-2578 ALEAGKSVVLTYQV
+2578 
-2592 KINDG
+2592 
-2597 VAGGVLVNNKV
+2597 
-2608 TGTAKPPTGPEITPP
+2608 
-2623 PVTTEHP
+2623 
-2630 VDGTPAI
+2630 DGTPAI
-2637 EVLKSSDPSTT
+2637 EVLKSSVPSTT

-2662 FKNVGTADGEIS
+2662 FKNVGTADGEVS

-2689 KNPATTSTLVV
+2689 KDPATTSTLVV

-2710 TGKLAKGESATVTY
+2710 TGKLAKGETATVTY

-2767 TEHPV
+2767 TEHPI

-2777 TTTVPPTTTTT
+2777 TTTVPPTTTT

-2810 TVATTTASATT
+2810 TVATTTASAIT
-2821 AGDADVTGTEESTTT
+2821 AGDADVTGTEESTTA
-2836 EEATTEETTTEEVV
+2836 EETTTEETTTEEVV

-2926 ANPGQPGQPKPP
+2926 ANPGQPGQPKP
-2938 TSAPQGGTINSGGGA
+2938 SAPQGGTINSGGGA

>member
-1 MPNDIPPTRSAL
+1 M
-13 FTAGL
+13 
-18 PPWVRAWTVVW
+18 
-29 TAIAM
+29 
-34 ILGLSGATAVAA
+34 
-46 SAQPAA
+46 
-52 TLGGPVQAQ
+52 
-61 TPARAAVLPDEQPA
+61 
-75 KGCAFSAPNTGPFSQ
+75 
-90 NICWIDMSALNEA
+90 
-103 AATSAAGQS
+103 
-112 MEIQLTEGYKINFK
+112 
-126 AFLTDSVAGKTHQ
+126 
-139 GVEAKALPTLSYS
+139 
-152 ALGTSAYTGVPSTI
+152 GTSAYTGVPTTI
-166 KPAIYQKSSVNG
+166 KPAIYQTSATAG

-193 PNGTVYNYGLVAA
+193 PNGAVNNYGLVAA

-211 DANTSTDK
+211 DANINTTNDR

-228 PLRQIARTVGV
+228 PLRQIARTVG
-239 DEPGYPGIRAC
+239 DDSDPAYPGIRAC
-250 DGGLTAMPAT
+250 DGGLTGMPAN

-266 WNLVNN
+266 WNNVNG
-272 QEYSPGTL
+272 QGRTPGTL

-288 NFAATFGNT
+288 SFAATFGNT
-297 VLATSRQGL
+297 VQATSRQGL

-336 GHHANAG
+336 GHHADAG

-443 TGETVNIGQTITYT
+443 TGETVNIGQSITYT

-469 IDYTDFLA
+469 IDYTDYLA

-494 TAALD
+494 TAALN

-560 GFTVAKTAV
+560 GFTLTKTADPV
-569 PATGSTVQAG
+569 SGSTVQAG

-588 ANTGKT
+588 ANTGRT
-594 ALTPATIKDDLSAVL
+594 ALTPATITDDLSAVL

-622 VDGAAV
+622 IDGAPV
-628 AAPTLSGSILS
+628 AAPTLSGSTLS
-639 WSANLQ
+639 WSANLP

-686 PTVET
+686 PPVET
-691 NHSVPGFKL
+691 NHSVPGFTL
-700 EKTADPISG
+700 AKTADPISG

-731 LDPVKINDDLGAVL
+731 LDPVQINDDLGAVL

-754 LKATVDGAPA
+754 LKATIDGASVA
-764 ADPTLSGTTLS
+764 VPTLSGTTLS
-775 WTGFLEAGKSVVLT
+775 WTGVLEAGKSVVLT

-817 PEITPPSVETNHL
+817 PDITPPPVETNHS

-836 AKTADPVSGT
+836 AKTADPASGT
-846 NVAAGQTITY
+846 GVNAGQTITY
-856 TVTGANT
+856 TVTGTNT
-863 GKTTLD
+863 GKTTLN

-884 ALVDG
+884 TLVDG
-889 SLKATVDGAPATVPT
+889 SLKATVDGVDGAAPT
-904 LSGTTLSWT
+904 LSGTTLTWT
-913 GALEAGK
+913 GGLEAGK
-920 SVVLTYQVKVNDG
+920 SVVLTYQVKINAG
-933 VAGGVLVN
+933 VAGGVLIN

-965 PVVSPKIAVVKSSDP
+965 PVLSPKIAVVKSSDP

-993 YTLTFSNAGNGAGEV
+993 YTLSFSNTGNGAGEV

-1025 LTADA
+1025 LAADA
-1030 PLAAT
+1030 PLVAT
-1035 MVGTDGF
+1035 MVGSDGF

-1052 SKTVTYT
+1052 SKSVTYS
-1059 VTVKADADR
+1059 VK
-1068 VAANADNTVLNFVVP
+1068 VNADVVGGVFVNNFVVP

-1091 PEVCDPATQLCTTH
+1091 PEVCDPATQLCTT
-1105 PVQVPGFTVAKTA
+1105 
-1118 DPVSGTNVA
+1118 
-1127 AGQTITYTV
+1127 
-1136 TGANTGNTTLDPV
+1136 
-1149 VLTDDLSKVLD
+1149 
-1160 NAALV
+1160 
-1165 DGSLKATV
+1165 
-1173 DGVDATAPTLEG
+1173 
-1185 TTLSWT
+1185 
-1191 GALEAGKS
+1191 
-1199 VVLTYQVKI
+1199 
-1208 NDGVAGGV
+1208 
-1216 LVNNKVTGTA
+1216 
-1226 KPPTGPEI
+1226 
-1234 TPPPVTTEHP
+1234 HP

-1303 LTADAPLA
+1303 LAADAPLV

-1439 TADAPLAAT
+1439 AADAPLVAT

-1466 KTVTY
+1466 KSVTY

-1555 VAHFDDL
+1555 VAYFDDL
-1562 RGLLDDADLVAG
+1562 RQVVDKGALSGLA
-1574 SLSADAPLTAAMV
+1574 ADAPLVATMV

-1595 GTLAAGESKTVTYTV
+1595 GTLAAGETKSVTYS
-1610 TVKADADRVAANAD
+1610 VKVNAD
-1624 NTVLNFVVPGTT
+1624 VVGGVFVNNFVVPGTT

-1645 DPATQLCTTHPVV
+1645 DPATQLCTTHPV
-1658 SPKIAVVK
+1658 K
-1666 SSDPVSGSNVV
+1666 
-1677 AGQDIKY
+1677 
-1684 TLTFTNTGNGAGEVA
+1684 
-1699 YFDDLRGLLD
+1699 
-1709 DADLVAGS
+1709 
-1717 LSADAPLAAAMV
+1717 
-1729 GTDGFSVT
+1729 
-1737 GTLAAGESK
+1737 
-1746 TVTYTVTVK
+1746 
-1755 ADADRVAANADN
+1755 
-1767 TVLNFVVPGTTPPV
+1767 
-1781 DPPEVCD
+1781 
-1788 PATQLCTTH
+1788 
-1797 PVQVPGF
+1797 VPGF
-1804 TVAKTA
+1804 TVAKAA
-1810 DPASGTNVAAGQ
+1810 DPVSGTNVAAGQ
-1822 TITYTVTGA
+1822 TITYTVTGS

-1846 LSKVLDNAVLVD
+1846 LSKVLDNATLVD

-1863 TVDGVDATAPTL
+1863 TVD
-1875 EGTTLSWTGALEAGK
+1875 S
-1890 SVVLTYQVK
+1890 
-1899 VNDGVAGGVLVNN
+1899 
-1912 KVTGTA
+1912 
-1918 KPPTGPEIT
+1918 
-1927 PPPVTTE
+1927 
-1934 HPVVSPKIAVVKS
+1934 
-1947 SDPVSGSNVVAGQDI
+1947 
-1962 KYTLTFT
+1962 
-1969 NTGNGAGEVAHF
+1969 
-1981 DDLRGLLDDADLVAG
+1981 
-1996 SLTADAPLTAAM
+1996 
-2008 VGTDGFSVTGT
+2008 
-2019 LAAGETKTVTYT
+2019 
-2031 VTVKAD
+2031 
-2037 ADRVAA
+2037 
-2043 NADNTV
+2043 
-2049 LNFVVPGTT
+2049 
-2058 PPVDPPEVCDP
+2058 
-2069 ATQLCTTHPV
+2069 
-2079 QVPGFT
+2079 
-2085 VAKTA
+2085 
-2090 DPVSGTNVA
+2090 
-2099 AGQTI
+2099 
-2104 TYTVTGANT
+2104 
-2113 GNTTLDPVVL
+2113 
-2123 TDDLSK
+2123 
-2129 VLDNAVLVDGSLK
+2129 
-2142 ATVDGVDGAAPTLS
+2142 VDGAAPTLS
-2156 GTTLS
+2156 
-2161 WTGALEAGKS
+2161 
-2171 VVLTYQVKVND
+2171 
-2182 GVAGGVLVNNK
+2182 
-2193 VTGTAKPPTGPE
+2193 
-2205 ITPPPV
+2205 
-2211 TTEHPVKVPGFTVA
+2211 
-2225 KTADP
+2225 
-2230 VSGTN
+2230 
-2235 VAAGQTITYT
+2235 
-2245 VTGAN
+2245 
-2250 TGNTTLDPVVL
+2250 
-2261 TDDLSKVLDNA
+2261 
-2272 ALVAGSLKATVDGA
+2272 
-2286 PAAVPTLSGT
+2286 
-2296 MLSWT
+2296 
-2301 GALEAGKSVVL
+2301 
-2312 TYQVKVNDG
+2312 
-2321 VAGGVLVNNKV
+2321 
-2332 AGTAKPPTGPE
+2332 
-2343 ITPPPVTTEHP
+2343 
-2354 VKVPGFTVAKTADP
+2354 
-2368 VSGTNVAAGQT
+2368 
-2379 ITYTV
+2379 
-2384 TGANTGNTT
+2384 
-2393 LDPVVLTDDLSKVLD
+2393 
-2408 NAALVD
+2408 
-2414 GSLKA
+2414 
-2419 TVDGVDATAP
+2419 
-2429 TLEGTTLSWTG
+2429 GTTLSWTG

-2491 PVKVPGF
+2491 PV
-2498 TVAKTADPVSGTNV
+2498 
-2512 AAGQTIT
+2512 
-2519 YTVTGAN
+2519 
-2526 TGNTTLDPVVLT
+2526 
-2538 DDLSK
+2538 
-2543 VLDNAALVD
+2543 
-2552 GSLKATVD
+2552 
-2560 GVDATAPTL
+2560 
-2569 EGTTLSWTG
+2569 
-2578 ALEAGKSVVLTYQV
+2578 
-2592 KINDG
+2592 
-2597 VAGGVLVNNKV
+2597 
-2608 TGTAKPPTGPEITPP
+2608 
-2623 PVTTEHP
+2623 
-2630 VDGTPAI
+2630 DGTPAI
-2637 EVLKSSDPSTT
+2637 EVLKSSVPSTT

-2689 KNPATTSTLVV
+2689 KDPATTSTLVV

-2767 TEHPV
+2767 TEHPI

-2777 TTTVPPTTTTT
+2777 TTTVPPTTTT

-2810 TVATTTASATT
+2810 TVATTTASAIT

-2836 EEATTEETTTEEVV
+2836 EETTTEETTTEEVV

-2893 IPPIVVVPPIVVPP
+2893 IPRSSLCLRSSYRRRFRVSRFRARFRDSRSRRQQTRVSRV
-2907 TVPGQPVPSTVPG
+2907 SR
-2920 QPKPPT
+2920 
-2926 ANPGQPGQPKPP
+2926 
-2938 TSAPQGGTINSGGGA
+2938 SR
-2953 GESGVNTGLLAAG
+2953 
-2966 GLVLLLA
+2966 LLLRAGRSTRVVA
-2973 LGTGVVLLTRKRRED
+2973 LVRVA
-2988 GDN
+2988 

>member
-1 MPNDIPPTRSAL
+1 MPNDIPPTRSAI

-34 ILGLSGATAVAA
+34 ILGISGATAVVA

-61 TPARAAVLPDEQPA
+61 APARAAVLPDEQPA
-75 KGCAFSAPNTGPFSQ
+75 KGCAFSAPGTGPFSQ
-90 NICWIDMSALNEA
+90 NICWIDMSTLD
-103 AATSAAGQS
+103 AATAASAAGQS
-112 MEIQLTEGYKINFK
+112 MEIQLTDGYKINFK

-139 GVEAKALPTLSYS
+139 GIETKAFPTLHYA
-152 ALGTSAYTGVPSTI
+152 ALGTSAYTGVPTTI
-166 KPAIYQKSSVNG
+166 KPAIYQTSATAG

-193 PNGTVYNYGLVAA
+193 PNGAVNNYGLVAA

-211 DANTSTDK
+211 DANINTTNDR

-228 PLRQIARTVGV
+228 PLRQIARTVG
-239 DEPGYPGIRAC
+239 DDSDPAYPGIRAC
-250 DGGLTAMPAT
+250 DGGLTGMPAN

-266 WNLVNN
+266 WNNVNG
-272 QEYSPGTL
+272 QGRTPGTL

-288 NFAATFGNT
+288 SFAATFGNT
-297 VLATSRQGL
+297 VQATSRQGL

-336 GHHANAG
+336 GHHADAG

-443 TGETVNIGQTITYT
+443 TGETVNIGQSITYT

-469 IDYTDFLA
+469 IDYTDYLA

-494 TAALD
+494 TAALN

-560 GFTVAKTAV
+560 GFTLTKTADPV
-569 PATGSTVQAG
+569 SGSTVQAG

-588 ANTGKT
+588 ANTGRT
-594 ALTPATIKDDLSAVL
+594 ALTPATITDDLSAVL

-622 VDGAAV
+622 IDGAPV
-628 AAPTLSGSILS
+628 AAPTLSGSTLS
-639 WSANLQ
+639 WSANLP

-686 PTVET
+686 PPVET
-691 NHSVPGFKL
+691 NHSVPGFTL
-700 EKTADPISG
+700 AKTADPISG

-731 LDPVKINDDLGAVL
+731 LDPVQINDDLGAVL

-754 LKATVDGAPA
+754 LKATIDGASVA
-764 ADPTLSGTTLS
+764 VPTLSGTTLS
-775 WTGFLEAGKSVVLT
+775 WTGVLEAGKSVVLT

-817 PEITPPSVETNHL
+817 PDITPPPVETNHS

-836 AKTADPVSGT
+836 AKTADPASGT
-846 NVAAGQTITY
+846 GVNAGQTITY
-856 TVTGANT
+856 TVTGTNT
-863 GKTTLD
+863 GKTTLN

-884 ALVDG
+884 TLVDG
-889 SLKATVDGAPATVPT
+889 SLKATVDGVDGAAPT
-904 LSGTTLSWT
+904 LSGTTLTWT
-913 GALEAGK
+913 GGLEAGK
-920 SVVLTYQVKVNDG
+920 SVVLTYQVKINAG
-933 VAGGVLVN
+933 VAGGTLIN

-965 PVVSPKIAVVKSSDP
+965 PVLSPKIAVVKSSDP

-993 YTLTFSNAGNGAGEV
+993 YTLSFSNTGNGAGEV

-1025 LTADA
+1025 LAADA
-1030 PLAAT
+1030 PLVAT
-1035 MVGTDGF
+1035 MVGSDGF

-1052 SKTVTYT
+1052 TKTVTYS
-1059 VTVKADADR
+1059 VK
-1068 VAANADNTVLNFVVP
+1068 VNADVVGGVFVNNFVVP

-1091 PEVCDPATQLCTTH
+1091 PEVCDPVTQLCTTH
-1105 PVQVPGFTVAKTA
+1105 PVKVPGFTVAKAA

-1160 NAALV
+1160 NATLV

-1173 DGVDATAPTLEG
+1173 DGVDGAAPTLSG
-1185 TTLSWT
+1185 TTLTWT
-1191 GALEAGKS
+1191 GGLEAGKS

-1208 NDGVAGGV
+1208 NAGVAGGT
-1216 LVNNKVTGTA
+1216 LINNKVTGTA

-1244 VVSPKIAVV
+1244 VLSPKIAVV

-1271 YTLTFS
+1271 YTLSFS

-1303 LTADAPLA
+1303 LAADAPLV

-1369 PATQLCTTHPVVSPK
+1369 PATQLCTTHPVKVPGFTVAK
-1384 IAVVKSSDPVSGSNV
+1384 TADPVSGTNV
-1399 VAGQDIKY
+1399 AAGQTITY
-1407 TLTFSNTGNGAG
+1407 TVTGANTGNTTLDP
-1419 EVAYFDDLRQV
+1419 VVLTDDLSKVLDNATLVDGSLKATVDGVDGAAPTLSSSTLSWTGVLEAGKSVVLTYQV
-1430 VDKGALSGL
+1430 KIN
-1439 TADAPLAAT
+1439 
-1448 MVGSDGF
+1448 DGVAGGVLINNK
-1455 SVTGTLAAGET
+1455 VTGTAKPPTGPEI
-1466 KTVTY
+1466 
-1471 SVKVNADVVGGVFVN
+1471 
-1486 NFVVPGTTPPVDP
+1486 TPPPV
-1499 PEVCDPATQLCT
+1499 T
-1511 THPVV
+1511 TEHPVV

-1532 NVVAGQ
+1532 NIVAGQ
-1538 DIKYTLTFSNT
+1538 DIKYTLTFTNT

-1645 DPATQLCTTHPVV
+1645 DPATQLCTEHPV
-1658 SPKIAVVK
+1658 K
-1666 SSDPVSGSNVV
+1666 
-1677 AGQDIKY
+1677 
-1684 TLTFTNTGNGAGEVA
+1684 
-1699 YFDDLRGLLD
+1699 
-1709 DADLVAGS
+1709 
-1717 LSADAPLAAAMV
+1717 
-1729 GTDGFSVT
+1729 
-1737 GTLAAGESK
+1737 
-1746 TVTYTVTVK
+1746 
-1755 ADADRVAANADN
+1755 
-1767 TVLNFVVPGTTPPV
+1767 
-1781 DPPEVCD
+1781 
-1788 PATQLCTTH
+1788 
-1797 PVQVPGF
+1797 VPGF
-1804 TVAKTA
+1804 TVAKAA

-1822 TITYTVTGA
+1822 TITYTVTGS

-1846 LSKVLDNAVLVD
+1846 LSKVLDNATLVD

-1863 TVDGVDATAPTL
+1863 TVD
-1875 EGTTLSWTGALEAGK
+1875 S
-1890 SVVLTYQVK
+1890 
-1899 VNDGVAGGVLVNN
+1899 
-1912 KVTGTA
+1912 
-1918 KPPTGPEIT
+1918 
-1927 PPPVTTE
+1927 
-1934 HPVVSPKIAVVKS
+1934 
-1947 SDPVSGSNVVAGQDI
+1947 
-1962 KYTLTFT
+1962 
-1969 NTGNGAGEVAHF
+1969 
-1981 DDLRGLLDDADLVAG
+1981 
-1996 SLTADAPLTAAM
+1996 
-2008 VGTDGFSVTGT
+2008 
-2019 LAAGETKTVTYT
+2019 
-2031 VTVKAD
+2031 
-2037 ADRVAA
+2037 
-2043 NADNTV
+2043 
-2049 LNFVVPGTT
+2049 
-2058 PPVDPPEVCDP
+2058 
-2069 ATQLCTTHPV
+2069 
-2079 QVPGFT
+2079 
-2085 VAKTA
+2085 
-2090 DPVSGTNVA
+2090 
-2099 AGQTI
+2099 
-2104 TYTVTGANT
+2104 
-2113 GNTTLDPVVL
+2113 
-2123 TDDLSK
+2123 
-2129 VLDNAVLVDGSLK
+2129 
-2142 ATVDGVDGAAPTLS
+2142 VDGAAPTLS

-2161 WTGALEAGKS
+2161 WTG
-2171 VVLTYQVKVND
+2171 V
-2182 GVAGGVLVNNK
+2182 
-2193 VTGTAKPPTGPE
+2193 
-2205 ITPPPV
+2205 
-2211 TTEHPVKVPGFTVA
+2211 
-2225 KTADP
+2225 
-2230 VSGTN
+2230 
-2235 VAAGQTITYT
+2235 
-2245 VTGAN
+2245 
-2250 TGNTTLDPVVL
+2250 
-2261 TDDLSKVLDNA
+2261 
-2272 ALVAGSLKATVDGA
+2272 
-2286 PAAVPTLSGT
+2286 
-2296 MLSWT
+2296 
-2301 GALEAGKSVVL
+2301 
-2312 TYQVKVNDG
+2312 
-2321 VAGGVLVNNKV
+2321 
-2332 AGTAKPPTGPE
+2332 
-2343 ITPPPVTTEHP
+2343 
-2354 VKVPGFTVAKTADP
+2354 
-2368 VSGTNVAAGQT
+2368 
-2379 ITYTV
+2379 
-2384 TGANTGNTT
+2384 
-2393 LDPVVLTDDLSKVLD
+2393 
-2408 NAALVD
+2408 
-2414 GSLKA
+2414 
-2419 TVDGVDATAP
+2419 
-2429 TLEGTTLSWTG
+2429 
-2440 ALEAGKSV
+2440 LEAGKSV

-2498 TVAKTADPVSGTNV
+2498 TVAKAADPVSGTNV

-2543 VLDNAALVD
+2543 VLDNATLVD

-2560 GVDATAPTL
+2560 GVDGAAPTL
-2569 EGTTLSWTG
+2569 SGTTLTWTG
-2578 ALEAGKSVVLTYQV
+2578 GLEAGKSVVLTYQV

-2597 VAGGVLVNNKV
+2597 VAGGTLINNKV

-2637 EVLKSSDPSTT
+2637 EVLKSSVPSTT

-2662 FKNVGTADGEIS
+2662 FKNVGTADGEVS

-2689 KNPATTSTLVV
+2689 KDPATTSTLVV

-2710 TGKLAKGESATVTY
+2710 TGKLAKGETATVTY

-2753 ENPPVDCVPGDALC
+2753 EKPPVDCVPGDALC
-2767 TEHPV
+2767 TEHPI

-2777 TTTVPPTTTTT
+2777 TTTVPPTTTT

-2810 TVATTTASATT
+2810 TVATTTASAIT
-2821 AGDADVTGTEESTTT
+2821 AGDADVTGTEESTTA
-2836 EEATTEETTTEEVV
+2836 EETTTEETTTEEVV

-2873 TVPPTTTVPN
+2873 TVPPTTTVPT

-2926 ANPGQPGQPKPP
+2926 ANPGQPGQPKP
-2938 TSAPQGGTINSGGGA
+2938 SAPQGGTINSGGGA

>member
-1 MPNDIPPTRSAL
+1 M
-13 FTAGL
+13 
-18 PPWVRAWTVVW
+18 VW

-61 TPARAAVLPDEQPA
+61 APVRAAVLPDEQPA
-75 KGCAFSAPNTGPFSQ
+75 KGCAFSAPGTGPFSQ
-90 NICWIDMSALNEA
+90 NICWIDMSTLN
-103 AATSAAGQS
+103 AATAASAAGQS
-112 MEIQLTEGYKINFK
+112 MEIQLTDGYKINFK

-139 GVEAKALPTLSYS
+139 GIETKAFPTLHYA
-152 ALGTSAYTGVPSTI
+152 ALGTSAYTGVPTTI
-166 KPAIYQKSSVNG
+166 KPAIYQTSATAG

-193 PNGTVYNYGLVAA
+193 PNGAVNNYGLVAA

-211 DANTSTDK
+211 DANINTTNDR

-228 PLRQIARTVGV
+228 PLRQIARTVG
-239 DEPGYPGIRAC
+239 DDDDPAYPGIRAC

-266 WNLVNN
+266 WNNVNG
-272 QEYSPGTL
+272 QGRTPGTL

-288 NFAATFGNT
+288 SFAATFGNT
-297 VLATSRQGL
+297 VQATSRQGL

-904 LSGTTLSWT
+904 LSGTMLSWT

-920 SVVLTYQVKVNDG
+920 SVVLTYQVKINDG
-933 VAGGVLVN
+933 VAGGVLIN

-993 YTLTFSNAGNGAGEV
+993 YTLTFSNTGNGAGQV
-1008 AYFDDL
+1008 AHFDDL
-1014 RQVVD
+1014 RGLLDDADLVA
-1019 KGALSG
+1019 GSLS
-1025 LTADA
+1025 ADA
-1030 PLAAT
+1030 PLTAA
-1035 MVGTDGF
+1035 MVGSDGF

-1127 AGQTITYTV
+1127 AGQTITYSV

-1173 DGVDATAPTLEG
+1173 DGVDATAPTL
-1185 TTLSWT
+1185 
-1191 GALEAGKS
+1191 
-1199 VVLTYQVKI
+1199 
-1208 NDGVAGGV
+1208 
-1216 LVNNKVTGTA
+1216 
-1226 KPPTGPEI
+1226 
-1234 TPPPVTTEHP
+1234 
-1244 VVSPKIAVV
+1244 
-1253 KSSDPVSG
+1253 
-1261 SNVVAGQDIK
+1261 
-1271 YTLTFS
+1271 
-1277 NTGNGAGEV
+1277 
-1286 AYFDD
+1286 
-1291 LRQVVDKGALSG
+1291 
-1303 LTADAPLA
+1303 
-1311 ATMVGSDGF
+1311 
-1320 SVTGTLAAGETKTV
+1320 
-1334 TYSVK
+1334 
-1339 VNADV
+1339 
-1344 VGGVFVNNFVVPG
+1344 
-1357 TTPPVDPPEVCD
+1357 
-1369 PATQLCTTHPVVSPK
+1369 
-1384 IAVVKSSDPVSGSNV
+1384 
-1399 VAGQDIKY
+1399 
-1407 TLTFSNTGNGAG
+1407 
-1419 EVAYFDDLRQV
+1419 
-1430 VDKGALSGL
+1430 
-1439 TADAPLAAT
+1439 
-1448 MVGSDGF
+1448 
-1455 SVTGTLAAGET
+1455 
-1466 KTVTY
+1466 
-1471 SVKVNADVVGGVFVN
+1471 
-1486 NFVVPGTTPPVDP
+1486 
-1499 PEVCDPATQLCT
+1499 
-1511 THPVV
+1511 
-1516 SPKIA
+1516 
-1521 VVKSSDPVSGS
+1521 
-1532 NVVAGQ
+1532 
-1538 DIKYTLTFSNT
+1538 
-1549 GNGAGE
+1549 
-1555 VAHFDDL
+1555 
-1562 RGLLDDADLVAG
+1562 
-1574 SLSADAPLTAAMV
+1574 
-1587 GTDGFSVT
+1587 
-1595 GTLAAGESKTVTYTV
+1595 
-1610 TVKADADRVAANAD
+1610 
-1624 NTVLNFVVPGTT
+1624 
-1636 PPVDPPEVC
+1636 
-1645 DPATQLCTTHPVV
+1645 
-1658 SPKIAVVK
+1658 
-1666 SSDPVSGSNVV
+1666 
-1677 AGQDIKY
+1677 
-1684 TLTFTNTGNGAGEVA
+1684 
-1699 YFDDLRGLLD
+1699 
-1709 DADLVAGS
+1709 
-1717 LSADAPLAAAMV
+1717 
-1729 GTDGFSVT
+1729 
-1737 GTLAAGESK
+1737 
-1746 TVTYTVTVK
+1746 
-1755 ADADRVAANADN
+1755 
-1767 TVLNFVVPGTTPPV
+1767 
-1781 DPPEVCD
+1781 
-1788 PATQLCTTH
+1788 
-1797 PVQVPGF
+1797 
-1804 TVAKTA
+1804 
-1810 DPASGTNVAAGQ
+1810 
-1822 TITYTVTGA
+1822 
-1831 NTGNTT
+1831 
-1837 LDPVVLTDD
+1837 
-1846 LSKVLDNAVLVD
+1846 
-1858 GSLKA
+1858 
-1863 TVDGVDATAPTL
+1863 
-1875 EGTTLSWTGALEAGK
+1875 
-1890 SVVLTYQVK
+1890 
-1899 VNDGVAGGVLVNN
+1899 
-1912 KVTGTA
+1912 
-1918 KPPTGPEIT
+1918 
-1927 PPPVTTE
+1927 
-1934 HPVVSPKIAVVKS
+1934 
-1947 SDPVSGSNVVAGQDI
+1947 
-1962 KYTLTFT
+1962 
-1969 NTGNGAGEVAHF
+1969 
-1981 DDLRGLLDDADLVAG
+1981 
-1996 SLTADAPLTAAM
+1996 
-2008 VGTDGFSVTGT
+2008 
-2019 LAAGETKTVTYT
+2019 
-2031 VTVKAD
+2031 
-2037 ADRVAA
+2037 
-2043 NADNTV
+2043 
-2049 LNFVVPGTT
+2049 
-2058 PPVDPPEVCDP
+2058 
-2069 ATQLCTTHPV
+2069 
-2079 QVPGFT
+2079 
-2085 VAKTA
+2085 
-2090 DPVSGTNVA
+2090 
-2099 AGQTI
+2099 
-2104 TYTVTGANT
+2104 
-2113 GNTTLDPVVL
+2113 
-2123 TDDLSK
+2123 
-2129 VLDNAVLVDGSLK
+2129 
-2142 ATVDGVDGAAPTLS
+2142 S

-2171 VVLTYQVKVND
+2171 VVLTYQVKV
-2182 GVAGGVLVNNK
+2182 
-2193 VTGTAKPPTGPE
+2193 
-2205 ITPPPV
+2205 
-2211 TTEHPVKVPGFTVA
+2211 
-2225 KTADP
+2225 
-2230 VSGTN
+2230 
-2235 VAAGQTITYT
+2235 
-2245 VTGAN
+2245 
-2250 TGNTTLDPVVL
+2250 
-2261 TDDLSKVLDNA
+2261 
-2272 ALVAGSLKATVDGA
+2272 
-2286 PAAVPTLSGT
+2286 
-2296 MLSWT
+2296 
-2301 GALEAGKSVVL
+2301 
-2312 TYQVKVNDG
+2312 
-2321 VAGGVLVNNKV
+2321 
-2332 AGTAKPPTGPE
+2332 
-2343 ITPPPVTTEHP
+2343 
-2354 VKVPGFTVAKTADP
+2354 
-2368 VSGTNVAAGQT
+2368 
-2379 ITYTV
+2379 
-2384 TGANTGNTT
+2384 
-2393 LDPVVLTDDLSKVLD
+2393 
-2408 NAALVD
+2408 
-2414 GSLKA
+2414 
-2419 TVDGVDATAP
+2419 
-2429 TLEGTTLSWTG
+2429 
-2440 ALEAGKSV
+2440 
-2448 VLTYQVKINDGV
+2448 
-2460 AGGVL
+2460 
-2465 INNKVTGTAKP
+2465 
-2476 PTGPEITPPPVTTEH
+2476 
-2491 PVKVPGF
+2491 
-2498 TVAKTADPVSGTNV
+2498 
-2512 AAGQTIT
+2512 
-2519 YTVTGAN
+2519 
-2526 TGNTTLDPVVLT
+2526 
-2538 DDLSK
+2538 
-2543 VLDNAALVD
+2543 
-2552 GSLKATVD
+2552 
-2560 GVDATAPTL
+2560 
-2569 EGTTLSWTG
+2569 
-2578 ALEAGKSVVLTYQV
+2578 
-2592 KINDG
+2592 NDG

-2836 EEATTEETTTEEVV
+2836 EETTTEETTTEEVV

>member
-61 TPARAAVLPDEQPA
+61 TPARAAVLPDEQPPT
-75 KGCAFSAPNTGPFSQ
+75 GCAFSAPNTGNLSQ
-90 NICWIDMSALNEA
+90 NICWIDMSTFNQA
-103 AATSAAGQS
+103 AATSAAGQP
-112 MEIQLTEGYKINFK
+112 MTVK
-126 AFLTDSVAGKTHQ
+126 LTDIYSISFNAKLVNSIDGSTTKPHTGVAAYPLPALQ
-139 GVEAKALPTLSYS
+139 GLS
-152 ALGTSAYTGVPSTI
+152 ALGDVAYSGLPSAV
-166 KPAIYQKSSVNG
+166 KPALYQTVPTMSGGNRV
-178 QSGGTVSLKNIVMTG
+178 QSGGTVKLDNIVMNG
-193 PNGTVYNYGLVAA
+193 PNGAVNNYGLVVA

-211 DANTSTDK
+211 DPVAANNK
-219 EFLTFNSDK
+219 EFLSFQSDK
-228 PLRQIARTVGV
+228 NFRLIDRTMGV
-239 DEPGYPGIRAC
+239 NTPGWPPIRAC
-250 DGGLTAMPAT
+250 NGTVGGADGLTGLGT
-260 TVRCDS
+260 TSVRCNS
-266 WNLVNN
+266 WWDNDLSKN
-272 QEYSPGTL
+272 YSPGT
-280 VVASTAPT
+280 VVLAATAPT
-288 NFAATFGNT
+288 SFAGTFGNT
-297 VLATSRQGL
+297 TADTSRQGV
-306 AFGVLLSKVKI
+306 AFGILLPRVKI
-317 DKDLTRVTPGDDFT
+317 DKELTRVSPGDDFT
-331 IGMST
+331 IGTST
-336 GHHANAG
+336 GTFADANAASG
-343 AAAATEIKSTTTGAT
+343 QVLKSTDTGAT
-358 DTTASTGW
+358 ATTASTGW
-366 RTLLADTTPTPVTF
+366 RMLLADTTPTPVTF

-392 NYATSWDCQ
+392 NYATKWDCQ
-401 VNGVTQALR
+401 VNGVAKNLQA
-410 VGDVAQAA
+410 GGVAQTA
-418 LTPGDN
+418 LAPGDN
-424 VYCKVKNTPV
+424 AYCKIINTPV

-457 LNFENPGTAPAT
+457 LNFENPGTAPAP

-579 DTITYTVTG
+579 DIITYTVTG

-622 VDGAAV
+622 VDGAPAT
-628 AAPTLSGSILS
+628 APTLSGSTLS
-639 WSANLQ
+639 WSADLQ

-657 VNAGVAAGTVLN
+657 VNDGVAAGTVLN
-669 NKVTGTA
+669 NKVTGIA
-676 KPPTGPDITP
+676 KPPTGPEITP

-717 IKYTVTGTNTGKTK
+717 IKYTVTGTNTGKTN

-754 LKATVDGAPA
+754 LKATVDGAPVA
-764 ADPTLSGTTLS
+764 APTLSGTTLS
-775 WTGFLEAGKSVVLT
+775 WTGLLEAGKSVVLT

-817 PEITPPSVETNHL
+817 PEITPPSVETNHS

-836 AKTADPVSGT
+836 AKTADPAPGT
-846 NVAAGQTITY
+846 GVNAGQTITY

-863 GKTTLD
+863 GKTTLN

-884 ALVDG
+884 TLVAG
-889 SLKATVDGAPATVPT
+889 SLKATVDGGPAAVPT
-904 LSGTTLSWT
+904 LSGTMLSWT

-933 VAGGVLVN
+933 VAGGVLIN

-965 PVVSPKIAVVKSSDP
+965 PVLSPKIAVVKSSDP
-980 VSGSN
+980 ASGSN

-993 YTLTFSNAGNGAGEV
+993 YTLTFTNTGNGAGEI

-1035 MVGTDGF
+1035 MVGSDGF
-1042 SVTGTLAAGE
+1042 SVTGTLASGE
-1052 SKTVTYT
+1052 TKTVTYS
-1059 VTVKADADR
+1059 VK
-1068 VAANADNTVLNFVVP
+1068 VNADVVGGVFVNNFVVP

-1165 DGSLKATV
+1165 NGSLKATV

-1271 YTLTFS
+1271 YTLTFT

-1320 SVTGTLAAGETKTV
+1320 SVTGTLAAGE
-1334 TYSVK
+1334 S
-1339 VNADV
+1339 
-1344 VGGVFVNNFVVPG
+1344 
-1357 TTPPVDPPEVCD
+1357 
-1369 PATQLCTTHPVVSPK
+1369 
-1384 IAVVKSSDPVSGSNV
+1384 
-1399 VAGQDIKY
+1399 
-1407 TLTFSNTGNGAG
+1407 
-1419 EVAYFDDLRQV
+1419 
-1430 VDKGALSGL
+1430 
-1439 TADAPLAAT
+1439 
-1448 MVGSDGF
+1448 
-1455 SVTGTLAAGET
+1455 

-1574 SLSADAPLTAAMV
+1574 SLSADAPLTAV
-1587 GTDGFSVT
+1587 
-1595 GTLAAGESKTVTYTV
+1595 
-1610 TVKADADRVAANAD
+1610 
-1624 NTVLNFVVPGTT
+1624 
-1636 PPVDPPEVC
+1636 
-1645 DPATQLCTTHPVV
+1645 
-1658 SPKIAVVK
+1658 
-1666 SSDPVSGSNVV
+1666 
-1677 AGQDIKY
+1677 
-1684 TLTFTNTGNGAGEVA
+1684 
-1699 YFDDLRGLLD
+1699 
-1709 DADLVAGS
+1709 
-1717 LSADAPLAAAMV
+1717 
-1729 GTDGFSVT
+1729 
-1737 GTLAAGESK
+1737 
-1746 TVTYTVTVK
+1746 
-1755 ADADRVAANADN
+1755 
-1767 TVLNFVVPGTTPPV
+1767 
-1781 DPPEVCD
+1781 
-1788 PATQLCTTH
+1788 
-1797 PVQVPGF
+1797 
-1804 TVAKTA
+1804 
-1810 DPASGTNVAAGQ
+1810 
-1822 TITYTVTGA
+1822 
-1831 NTGNTT
+1831 
-1837 LDPVVLTDD
+1837 
-1846 LSKVLDNAVLVD
+1846 
-1858 GSLKA
+1858 
-1863 TVDGVDATAPTL
+1863 
-1875 EGTTLSWTGALEAGK
+1875 
-1890 SVVLTYQVK
+1890 
-1899 VNDGVAGGVLVNN
+1899 
-1912 KVTGTA
+1912 
-1918 KPPTGPEIT
+1918 
-1927 PPPVTTE
+1927 
-1934 HPVVSPKIAVVKS
+1934 
-1947 SDPVSGSNVVAGQDI
+1947 
-1962 KYTLTFT
+1962 
-1969 NTGNGAGEVAHF
+1969 
-1981 DDLRGLLDDADLVAG
+1981 
-1996 SLTADAPLTAAM
+1996 M

-2104 TYTVTGANT
+2104 TYSVTGANT

-2129 VLDNAVLVDGSLK
+2129 VLDNAALVDGSLK
-2142 ATVDGVDGAAPTLS
+2142 ATVDGVDATAPTLS

-2272 ALVAGSLKATVDGA
+2272 ALVDGSLKATVDGVDA
-2286 PAAVPTLSGT
+2286 TAPTLSGT
-2296 MLSWT
+2296 TLSWT

-2332 AGTAKPPTGPE
+2332 TGTAKPPTGPE

-2429 TLEGTTLSWTG
+2429 TLSGTTLSWTG

-2448 VLTYQVKINDGV
+2448 VLTYQVKVNDGV

-2465 INNKVTGTAKP
+2465 VNNKVTGTAKP

-2592 KINDG
+2592 KVNDGVAGGVLVNNKVTGTAKPPTGPEITPPPVTTEHPVKVPGFTVAKTADPVSGTNVAAGQTITYTVTGANTGNTTLDPVVLTDDLSKVLDNAALVDGSLKATVDGVDATAPTLSGTTLSWTGALEAGKSVVLTYQVKVNDG

-2788 TPPVTTEPCVP
+2788 PPVTTEPCVP

-2821 AGDADVTGTEESTTT
+2821 TGDADVTGTEESTTT
-2836 EEATTEETTTEEVV
+2836 EETTTEETTTEETTTEEVV

>member
-1 MPNDIPPTRSAL
+1 MPNDIPPTRSAI

-34 ILGLSGATAVAA
+34 ILGISGATAVVA

-61 TPARAAVLPDEQPA
+61 APARAAVLPDEQLA
-75 KGCAFSAPNTGPFSQ
+75 KGCAFSAPGTGPFSQ
-90 NICWIDMSALNEA
+90 NICWIDMSTLD
-103 AATSAAGQS
+103 AATAASAAGQS
-112 MEIQLTEGYKINFK
+112 MEIQLTDGYKINFK

-139 GVEAKALPTLSYS
+139 GIETKAFPTLHYA
-152 ALGTSAYTGVPSTI
+152 ALGTSAYTGVPTTI
-166 KPAIYQKSSVNG
+166 KPAIYQTSATAG

-193 PNGTVYNYGLVAA
+193 PNGAVNNYGLVAA

-211 DANTSTDK
+211 DANINTTNDR

-228 PLRQIARTVGV
+228 PLRQIARTVG
-239 DEPGYPGIRAC
+239 DDSDPAYPGIRAC
-250 DGGLTAMPAT
+250 DGGLTGMPAN

-266 WNLVNN
+266 WNNVNG
-272 QEYSPGTL
+272 QGRTPGTL

-288 NFAATFGNT
+288 SFAATFGNT
-297 VLATSRQGL
+297 VQATSRQGL

-336 GHHANAG
+336 GHHADAG

-443 TGETVNIGQTITYT
+443 TGETVNIGQSITYT

-469 IDYTDFLA
+469 IDYTDYLA

-494 TAALD
+494 TAALN

-560 GFTVAKTAV
+560 GFTLTKTADPV
-569 PATGSTVQAG
+569 SGSTVQAG

-588 ANTGKT
+588 ANTGRT
-594 ALTPATIKDDLSAVL
+594 ALTPATITDDLSAVL

-622 VDGAAV
+622 IDGAPV
-628 AAPTLSGSILS
+628 AAPTLSGSTLS
-639 WSANLQ
+639 WSANLP

-686 PTVET
+686 PPVET
-691 NHSVPGFKL
+691 NHSVPGFTL
-700 EKTADPISG
+700 AKTADPISG

-731 LDPVKINDDLGAVL
+731 LDPVQINDDLGAVL

-754 LKATVDGAPA
+754 LKATIDGASVA
-764 ADPTLSGTTLS
+764 VPTLSGTTLS
-775 WTGFLEAGKSVVLT
+775 WTGVLEAGKSVVLT

-817 PEITPPSVETNHL
+817 PDITPPPVETNHS

-836 AKTADPVSGT
+836 AKTADPASGT
-846 NVAAGQTITY
+846 GVNAGQTITY
-856 TVTGANT
+856 TVTGTNT
-863 GKTTLD
+863 GKTTLN

-884 ALVDG
+884 TLVDG
-889 SLKATVDGAPATVPT
+889 SLKATVDGVDGAAPT
-904 LSGTTLSWT
+904 LSGTTLTWT
-913 GALEAGK
+913 GGLEAGK
-920 SVVLTYQVKVNDG
+920 SVVLTYQVKINAG
-933 VAGGVLVN
+933 VAGGVLIN

-965 PVVSPKIAVVKSSDP
+965 PVLSPKIAVVKSSDP

-993 YTLTFSNAGNGAGEV
+993 YTLS
-1008 AYFDDL
+1008 
-1014 RQVVD
+1014 
-1019 KGALSG
+1019 
-1025 LTADA
+1025 
-1030 PLAAT
+1030 
-1035 MVGTDGF
+1035 
-1042 SVTGTLAAGE
+1042 
-1052 SKTVTYT
+1052 
-1059 VTVKADADR
+1059 
-1068 VAANADNTVLNFVVP
+1068 
-1083 GTTPPVDP
+1083 
-1091 PEVCDPATQLCTTH
+1091 
-1105 PVQVPGFTVAKTA
+1105 
-1118 DPVSGTNVA
+1118 
-1127 AGQTITYTV
+1127 
-1136 TGANTGNTTLDPV
+1136 
-1149 VLTDDLSKVLD
+1149 
-1160 NAALV
+1160 
-1165 DGSLKATV
+1165 
-1173 DGVDATAPTLEG
+1173 
-1185 TTLSWT
+1185 
-1191 GALEAGKS
+1191 
-1199 VVLTYQVKI
+1199 
-1208 NDGVAGGV
+1208 
-1216 LVNNKVTGTA
+1216 
-1226 KPPTGPEI
+1226 
-1234 TPPPVTTEHP
+1234 
-1244 VVSPKIAVV
+1244 
-1253 KSSDPVSG
+1253 
-1261 SNVVAGQDIK
+1261 
-1271 YTLTFS
+1271 FS

-1303 LTADAPLA
+1303 LAADAPLV

-1320 SVTGTLAAGETKTV
+1320 SVTGTLAAGESKSV

-1439 TADAPLAAT
+1439 AADAPLVAT

-1538 DIKYTLTFSNT
+1538 DIKYTLSFSNT

-1555 VAHFDDL
+1555 VAYFDDL
-1562 RGLLDDADLVAG
+1562 RQVVDKGALSGLA
-1574 SLSADAPLTAAMV
+1574 ADAPLVATMV
-1587 GTDGFSVT
+1587 GSDGFSVT
-1595 GTLAAGESKTVTYTV
+1595 GTLAAGETKSVTYS
-1610 TVKADADRVAANAD
+1610 VKVNAD
-1624 NTVLNFVVPGTT
+1624 VVGGVFVNNFVVPGTT

-1684 TLTFTNTGNGAGEVA
+1684 TLTFSNTGNGAGEVA
-1699 YFDDLRGLLD
+1699 YFDDLRQVVDKGALSGL
-1709 DADLVAGS
+1709 A
-1717 LSADAPLAAAMV
+1717 ADAPLVATMV

-1737 GTLAAGESK
+1737 GTLAAGETKS
-1746 TVTYTVTVK
+1746 VTYSVK
-1755 ADADRVAANADN
+1755 VNADVVGGVFVN
-1767 TVLNFVVPGTTPPV
+1767 NFVVPGTTPPV

-1797 PVQVPGF
+1797 PVKVPGF
-1804 TVAKTA
+1804 TVAKAA
-1810 DPASGTNVAAGQ
+1810 DPVSGTNVAAGQ
-1822 TITYTVTGA
+1822 TITYTVTGS

-1846 LSKVLDNAVLVD
+1846 LSKVLDNATLVD

-1863 TVDGVDATAPTL
+1863 TVD
-1875 EGTTLSWTGALEAGK
+1875 S
-1890 SVVLTYQVK
+1890 
-1899 VNDGVAGGVLVNN
+1899 
-1912 KVTGTA
+1912 
-1918 KPPTGPEIT
+1918 
-1927 PPPVTTE
+1927 
-1934 HPVVSPKIAVVKS
+1934 
-1947 SDPVSGSNVVAGQDI
+1947 
-1962 KYTLTFT
+1962 
-1969 NTGNGAGEVAHF
+1969 
-1981 DDLRGLLDDADLVAG
+1981 
-1996 SLTADAPLTAAM
+1996 
-2008 VGTDGFSVTGT
+2008 
-2019 LAAGETKTVTYT
+2019 
-2031 VTVKAD
+2031 
-2037 ADRVAA
+2037 
-2043 NADNTV
+2043 
-2049 LNFVVPGTT
+2049 
-2058 PPVDPPEVCDP
+2058 
-2069 ATQLCTTHPV
+2069 
-2079 QVPGFT
+2079 
-2085 VAKTA
+2085 
-2090 DPVSGTNVA
+2090 
-2099 AGQTI
+2099 
-2104 TYTVTGANT
+2104 
-2113 GNTTLDPVVL
+2113 
-2123 TDDLSK
+2123 
-2129 VLDNAVLVDGSLK
+2129 
-2142 ATVDGVDGAAPTLS
+2142 VDGAAPTLS
-2156 GTTLS
+2156 
-2161 WTGALEAGKS
+2161 
-2171 VVLTYQVKVND
+2171 
-2182 GVAGGVLVNNK
+2182 
-2193 VTGTAKPPTGPE
+2193 
-2205 ITPPPV
+2205 
-2211 TTEHPVKVPGFTVA
+2211 
-2225 KTADP
+2225 
-2230 VSGTN
+2230 
-2235 VAAGQTITYT
+2235 
-2245 VTGAN
+2245 
-2250 TGNTTLDPVVL
+2250 
-2261 TDDLSKVLDNA
+2261 
-2272 ALVAGSLKATVDGA
+2272 
-2286 PAAVPTLSGT
+2286 
-2296 MLSWT
+2296 
-2301 GALEAGKSVVL
+2301 
-2312 TYQVKVNDG
+2312 
-2321 VAGGVLVNNKV
+2321 
-2332 AGTAKPPTGPE
+2332 
-2343 ITPPPVTTEHP
+2343 
-2354 VKVPGFTVAKTADP
+2354 
-2368 VSGTNVAAGQT
+2368 
-2379 ITYTV
+2379 
-2384 TGANTGNTT
+2384 
-2393 LDPVVLTDDLSKVLD
+2393 
-2408 NAALVD
+2408 
-2414 GSLKA
+2414 
-2419 TVDGVDATAP
+2419 
-2429 TLEGTTLSWTG
+2429 GTTLSWTG

-2491 PVKVPGF
+2491 PV
-2498 TVAKTADPVSGTNV
+2498 
-2512 AAGQTIT
+2512 
-2519 YTVTGAN
+2519 
-2526 TGNTTLDPVVLT
+2526 
-2538 DDLSK
+2538 
-2543 VLDNAALVD
+2543 
-2552 GSLKATVD
+2552 
-2560 GVDATAPTL
+2560 
-2569 EGTTLSWTG
+2569 
-2578 ALEAGKSVVLTYQV
+2578 
-2592 KINDG
+2592 
-2597 VAGGVLVNNKV
+2597 
-2608 TGTAKPPTGPEITPP
+2608 
-2623 PVTTEHP
+2623 
-2630 VDGTPAI
+2630 DGTPAI
-2637 EVLKSSDPSTT
+2637 EVLKSSVPSTT

-2689 KNPATTSTLVV
+2689 KDPATTSTLVV

-2767 TEHPV
+2767 TEHPI

-2777 TTTVPPTTTTT
+2777 TTTVPPTTTT

-2810 TVATTTASATT
+2810 TVATTTASAIT

-2836 EEATTEETTTEEVV
+2836 EETTTEETTTEEVV

-2926 ANPGQPGQPKPP
+2926 ANPGQPGQPKP
-2938 TSAPQGGTINSGGGA
+2938 SAPQGGTINSGGGA

>member
-1 MPNDIPPTRSAL
+1 MPNDIPPTRSAI

-34 ILGLSGATAVAA
+34 ILGISGATAVVA

-61 TPARAAVLPDEQPA
+61 APARAAVLPDEQPA
-75 KGCAFSAPNTGPFSQ
+75 KGCAFSAPGTGPFSQ
-90 NICWIDMSALNEA
+90 NICWIDMSTLD
-103 AATSAAGQS
+103 AATAASAAGQS
-112 MEIQLTEGYKINFK
+112 MEIQLTDGYKINFK
-126 AFLTDSVAGKTHQ
+126 AFLTDSVAGKNHQ
-139 GVEAKALPTLSYS
+139 GIETKAFPTLHYA
-152 ALGTSAYTGVPSTI
+152 ALGTSAYTGVPTTI
-166 KPAIYQKSSVNG
+166 KPAIYQTSATAG

-193 PNGTVYNYGLVAA
+193 PNGAVNNYGLVAA

-211 DANTSTDK
+211 DANINTTNDR

-228 PLRQIARTVGV
+228 PLRQIARTVG
-239 DEPGYPGIRAC
+239 DDSDPAYPGIRAC
-250 DGGLTAMPAT
+250 DGGLTGMPAN

-266 WNLVNN
+266 WNNVNG
-272 QEYSPGTL
+272 QGRTPGTL

-288 NFAATFGNT
+288 SFAATFGNT
-297 VLATSRQGL
+297 VQATSRQGL

-336 GHHANAG
+336 GHHADAG

-443 TGETVNIGQTITYT
+443 TGETVNIGQSITYT

-469 IDYTDFLA
+469 IDYTDYLA

-494 TAALD
+494 TAALN

-560 GFTVAKTAV
+560 GFTLTKTADPV
-569 PATGSTVQAG
+569 SGSTVQAG

-588 ANTGKT
+588 ANTGRT
-594 ALTPATIKDDLSAVL
+594 ALTPATITDDLSAVL

-622 VDGAAV
+622 IDGAPV
-628 AAPTLSGSILS
+628 AAPTLSGSTLS
-639 WSANLQ
+639 WSANLP

-686 PTVET
+686 PPVET
-691 NHSVPGFKL
+691 NHSVPGFTL
-700 EKTADPISG
+700 AKTADPISG

-731 LDPVKINDDLGAVL
+731 LDPVQINDDLGAVL

-754 LKATVDGAPA
+754 LKATIDGASVA
-764 ADPTLSGTTLS
+764 VPTLSGTTLS
-775 WTGFLEAGKSVVLT
+775 WTGVLEAGKSVVLT

-817 PEITPPSVETNHL
+817 PDITPPPVETNHS

-836 AKTADPVSGT
+836 AKTADPASGT
-846 NVAAGQTITY
+846 GVNAGQTITY
-856 TVTGANT
+856 TVTGTNT
-863 GKTTLD
+863 GKTTLN

-884 ALVDG
+884 TLVDG
-889 SLKATVDGAPATVPT
+889 SLKATVDGAAAAAPT
-904 LSGTTLSWT
+904 LSGTALSWT
-913 GALEAGK
+913 GVLEAGK
-920 SVVLTYQVKVNDG
+920 SVVLTYQVKVNAG
-933 VAGGVLVN
+933 VAGGTLIN

-965 PVVSPKIAVVKSSDP
+965 PV
-980 VSGSN
+980 
-985 VVAGQDIK
+985 
-993 YTLTFSNAGNGAGEV
+993 L
-1008 AYFDDL
+1008 
-1014 RQVVD
+1014 
-1019 KGALSG
+1019 
-1025 LTADA
+1025 
-1030 PLAAT
+1030 
-1035 MVGTDGF
+1035 
-1042 SVTGTLAAGE
+1042 
-1052 SKTVTYT
+1052 
-1059 VTVKADADR
+1059 
-1068 VAANADNTVLNFVVP
+1068 
-1083 GTTPPVDP
+1083 
-1091 PEVCDPATQLCTTH
+1091 
-1105 PVQVPGFTVAKTA
+1105 
-1118 DPVSGTNVA
+1118 
-1127 AGQTITYTV
+1127 
-1136 TGANTGNTTLDPV
+1136 
-1149 VLTDDLSKVLD
+1149 
-1160 NAALV
+1160 
-1165 DGSLKATV
+1165 
-1173 DGVDATAPTLEG
+1173 
-1185 TTLSWT
+1185 
-1191 GALEAGKS
+1191 
-1199 VVLTYQVKI
+1199 
-1208 NDGVAGGV
+1208 
-1216 LVNNKVTGTA
+1216 
-1226 KPPTGPEI
+1226 
-1234 TPPPVTTEHP
+1234 
-1244 VVSPKIAVV
+1244 SPKIAVV

-1303 LTADAPLA
+1303 LAADAPLV
-1311 ATMVGSDGF
+1311 ATMVGTDGF

-1369 PATQLCTTHPVVSPK
+1369 PVTQLCTTHPVVSPK

-1407 TLTFSNTGNGAG
+1407 TLSFSNTGNGAG

-1439 TADAPLAAT
+1439 AADAPLVAT
-1448 MVGSDGF
+1448 MVGTDGF
-1455 SVTGTLAAGET
+1455 SVTGTLAAGES

-1499 PEVCDPATQLCT
+1499 PEVCDPVTQLCT

-1538 DIKYTLTFSNT
+1538 DIKYTLSFSNT

-1555 VAHFDDL
+1555 VAYFDDL
-1562 RGLLDDADLVAG
+1562 RQVVDKGALSGLA
-1574 SLSADAPLTAAMV
+1574 ADAPLVATMV

-1595 GTLAAGESKTVTYTV
+1595 GSLAAGESKTVTYS
-1610 TVKADADRVAANAD
+1610 VKVNAD
-1624 NTVLNFVVPGTT
+1624 VVGGVFVNNFLVPGTT

-1645 DPATQLCTTHPVV
+1645 DPVTQLCTTHPV
-1658 SPKIAVVK
+1658 K
-1666 SSDPVSGSNVV
+1666 
-1677 AGQDIKY
+1677 
-1684 TLTFTNTGNGAGEVA
+1684 
-1699 YFDDLRGLLD
+1699 
-1709 DADLVAGS
+1709 
-1717 LSADAPLAAAMV
+1717 
-1729 GTDGFSVT
+1729 
-1737 GTLAAGESK
+1737 
-1746 TVTYTVTVK
+1746 
-1755 ADADRVAANADN
+1755 
-1767 TVLNFVVPGTTPPV
+1767 
-1781 DPPEVCD
+1781 
-1788 PATQLCTTH
+1788 
-1797 PVQVPGF
+1797 VPGF
-1804 TVAKTA
+1804 TVAKAA

-1822 TITYTVTGA
+1822 TITYTVTGS

-1863 TVDGVDATAPTL
+1863 TVDGVDGTAPTL
-1875 EGTTLSWTGALEAGK
+1875 SGTTLSWTGVLEAGK

-1899 VNDGVAGGVLVNN
+1899 INAGVAGGVLINN

-1934 HPVVSPKIAVVKS
+1934 HPVKVPGFTVAKAADPVSGTNVAAGQTITYTVTGSNTGNTTLDPVVLTDDLSKVLDNATLVDGSLKATVDGVDGAAPTLSGTTLTWTGGLEAGKSVVLTYQVKVNAGVAGGTLINNKVTGTAKPPTGPEITPPPVTTEHPVLSPKIAVVKS

-1996 SLTADAPLTAAM
+1996 SLSADAPLTAAM
-2008 VGTDGFSVTGT
+2008 VGTDGFSVTGS
-2019 LAAGETKTVTYT
+2019 LAAGESKTVTYT

-2069 ATQLCTTHPV
+2069 VTQLCTTHPV
-2079 QVPGFT
+2079 KVPGFT
-2085 VAKTA
+2085 VAKAA

-2129 VLDNAVLVDGSLK
+2129 VLDNATLVDGSLK

-2156 GTTLS
+2156 GTTL
-2161 WTGALEAGKS
+2161 T
-2171 VVLTYQVKVND
+2171 
-2182 GVAGGVLVNNK
+2182 
-2193 VTGTAKPPTGPE
+2193 
-2205 ITPPPV
+2205 
-2211 TTEHPVKVPGFTVA
+2211 
-2225 KTADP
+2225 
-2230 VSGTN
+2230 
-2235 VAAGQTITYT
+2235 
-2245 VTGAN
+2245 
-2250 TGNTTLDPVVL
+2250 
-2261 TDDLSKVLDNA
+2261 
-2272 ALVAGSLKATVDGA
+2272 
-2286 PAAVPTLSGT
+2286 
-2296 MLSWT
+2296 
-2301 GALEAGKSVVL
+2301 
-2312 TYQVKVNDG
+2312 
-2321 VAGGVLVNNKV
+2321 
-2332 AGTAKPPTGPE
+2332 
-2343 ITPPPVTTEHP
+2343 
-2354 VKVPGFTVAKTADP
+2354 
-2368 VSGTNVAAGQT
+2368 
-2379 ITYTV
+2379 
-2384 TGANTGNTT
+2384 
-2393 LDPVVLTDDLSKVLD
+2393 
-2408 NAALVD
+2408 
-2414 GSLKA
+2414 
-2419 TVDGVDATAP
+2419 
-2429 TLEGTTLSWTG
+2429 WTG

-2460 AGGVL
+2460 VGGVL
-2465 INNKVTGTAKP
+2465 I
-2476 PTGPEITPPPVTTEH
+2476 
-2491 PVKVPGF
+2491 
-2498 TVAKTADPVSGTNV
+2498 
-2512 AAGQTIT
+2512 
-2519 YTVTGAN
+2519 
-2526 TGNTTLDPVVLT
+2526 
-2538 DDLSK
+2538 
-2543 VLDNAALVD
+2543 
-2552 GSLKATVD
+2552 
-2560 GVDATAPTL
+2560 
-2569 EGTTLSWTG
+2569 
-2578 ALEAGKSVVLTYQV
+2578 
-2592 KINDG
+2592 
-2597 VAGGVLVNNKV
+2597 NNKV

-2637 EVLKSSDPSTT
+2637 EVLKSSVPSTT

-2689 KNPATTSTLVV
+2689 KDPATTSTLVV

-2710 TGKLAKGESATVTY
+2710 TGKLAKGETATVTY

-2767 TEHPV
+2767 TEHPI

-2777 TTTVPPTTTTT
+2777 TTTVPPTTTT

-2810 TVATTTASATT
+2810 TVATTTASAIT
-2821 AGDADVTGTEESTTT
+2821 AGDADVTGTEESTTA
-2836 EEATTEETTTEEVV
+2836 EETTTEETTTEEVV

-2873 TVPPTTTVPN
+2873 TVPPTTTVPT

-2926 ANPGQPGQPKPP
+2926 ANPGQPGQPKP
-2938 TSAPQGGTINSGGGA
+2938 SAPQGGTINSGGGA

>member
-1 MPNDIPPTRSAL
+1 MDFEGQSPAQDGSSNTQVLPEEELEWQDRQQRPVRGRSAENRRTDPNQPIKREFAQSLSHLRPPNIDQAHPGELEMPNDLPPTRSAL

-29 TAIAM
+29 TTIAL

-61 TPARAAVLPDEQPA
+61 TPARAAVLPDEQPPT
-75 KGCAFSAPNTGPFSQ
+75 GCAFSAPNTGNLSQ
-90 NICWIDMSALNEA
+90 NICWIDMSTFNQA
-103 AATSAAGQS
+103 AATSAAGQP
-112 MEIQLTEGYKINFK
+112 MTVK
-126 AFLTDSVAGKTHQ
+126 LTDIYSISFNAKLVNSIDGSTTKPHT
-139 GVEAKALPTLSYS
+139 GVTARPLPAEAKFSS
-152 ALGTSAYTGVPSTI
+152 LGTVAYTGVPNTV
-166 KPAIYQKSSVNG
+166 KPALYQTVPDMNG
-178 QSGGTVSLKNIVMTG
+178 STRVQSGGTIKLDNIVMNG
-193 PNGTVYNYGLVAA
+193 PNGSVNNYGLVVA

-211 DANTSTDK
+211 DPVADNNK
-219 EFLTFNSDK
+219 EFLSFQSDK
-228 PLRQIARTVGV
+228 NFRQIDRTMGI
-239 DEPGYPGIRAC
+239 PGTAGWPPIRAC
-250 DGGLTAMPAT
+250 NGTVGGADGLTGLGT
-260 TVRCDS
+260 NSVRCDS
-266 WNLVNN
+266 WWDNDFSKN
-272 QEYSPGTL
+272 YSPGA
-280 VVASTAPT
+280 VVLAATAPT
-288 NFAATFGNT
+288 SFAGTFGNT
-297 VLATSRQGL
+297 TDSTSRQGV
-306 AFGVLLSKVKI
+306 AFGILLPRVKI
-317 DKDLTRVTPGDDFT
+317 DKELTRVSPGDDFT
-331 IGMST
+331 IGTST
-336 GHHANAG
+336 GTFADANAASG
-343 AAAATEIKSTTTGAT
+343 QVLKTTDTGAT

-366 RTLLADTTPTPVTF
+366 RMLLADTTPTPVTF

-392 NYATSWDCQ
+392 NYATKWDCQ
-401 VNGVTQALR
+401 VNGVAKNLQA
-410 VGDVAQAA
+410 GGVAQTA
-418 LTPGDN
+418 LAPGDN
-424 VYCKVKNTPV
+424 AYCKIINTPV

-523 VKDGGNKVLNNYL
+523 VKGGGNKVLNNYL

-609 NNAAVVPGSLKAT
+609 NNAAIVPGSLKAT

-645 AGKSVVLTYQVK
+645 AGKSVVLSYQVK

-717 IKYTVTGTNTGKTK
+717 IKYTVTGTNTGKTN

-754 LKATVDGAPA
+754 LKATVDGAPVA
-764 ADPTLSGTTLS
+764 APTLSGTTLS
-775 WTGFLEAGKSVVLT
+775 WTGLLEAGKSVVLT

-817 PEITPPSVETNHL
+817 PEITPPSVETNHS

-836 AKTADPVSGT
+836 AKTADPAPGT
-846 NVAAGQTITY
+846 GVNAGQTITY

-884 ALVDG
+884 TLVAG
-889 SLKATVDGAPATVPT
+889 SLKATVDGAPAAVPT
-904 LSGTTLSWT
+904 LSGTMLSWT

-933 VAGGVLVN
+933 VAGGTLIN

-965 PVVSPKIAVVKSSDP
+965 PVLSPKIAVVKSSDP
-980 VSGSN
+980 ASGSN

-993 YTLTFSNAGNGAGEV
+993 YTLTFTNTGNGAGEV

-1019 KGALSG
+1019 KGVLSG

-1052 SKTVTYT
+1052 SKTVTY
-1059 VTVKADADR
+1059 
-1068 VAANADNTVLNFVVP
+1068 
-1083 GTTPPVDP
+1083 
-1091 PEVCDPATQLCTTH
+1091 
-1105 PVQVPGFTVAKTA
+1105 
-1118 DPVSGTNVA
+1118 
-1127 AGQTITYTV
+1127 
-1136 TGANTGNTTLDPV
+1136 
-1149 VLTDDLSKVLD
+1149 
-1160 NAALV
+1160 
-1165 DGSLKATV
+1165 
-1173 DGVDATAPTLEG
+1173 
-1185 TTLSWT
+1185 
-1191 GALEAGKS
+1191 
-1199 VVLTYQVKI
+1199 
-1208 NDGVAGGV
+1208 
-1216 LVNNKVTGTA
+1216 
-1226 KPPTGPEI
+1226 
-1234 TPPPVTTEHP
+1234 
-1244 VVSPKIAVV
+1244 
-1253 KSSDPVSG
+1253 
-1261 SNVVAGQDIK
+1261 
-1271 YTLTFS
+1271 
-1277 NTGNGAGEV
+1277 
-1286 AYFDD
+1286 
-1291 LRQVVDKGALSG
+1291 
-1303 LTADAPLA
+1303 
-1311 ATMVGSDGF
+1311 
-1320 SVTGTLAAGETKTV
+1320 
-1334 TYSVK
+1334 SVK

-1344 VGGVFVNNFVVPG
+1344 VGGVFLNNFVVPG

-1384 IAVVKSSDPVSGSNV
+1384 IAVVKSSDP
-1399 VAGQDIKY
+1399 A
-1407 TLTFSNTGNGAG
+1407 
-1419 EVAYFDDLRQV
+1419 
-1430 VDKGALSGL
+1430 
-1439 TADAPLAAT
+1439 
-1448 MVGSDGF
+1448 
-1455 SVTGTLAAGET
+1455 
-1466 KTVTY
+1466 
-1471 SVKVNADVVGGVFVN
+1471 
-1486 NFVVPGTTPPVDP
+1486 
-1499 PEVCDPATQLCT
+1499 
-1511 THPVV
+1511 
-1516 SPKIA
+1516 
-1521 VVKSSDPVSGS
+1521 
-1532 NVVAGQ
+1532 
-1538 DIKYTLTFSNT
+1538 
-1549 GNGAGE
+1549 
-1555 VAHFDDL
+1555 
-1562 RGLLDDADLVAG
+1562 
-1574 SLSADAPLTAAMV
+1574 
-1587 GTDGFSVT
+1587 
-1595 GTLAAGESKTVTYTV
+1595 
-1610 TVKADADRVAANAD
+1610 
-1624 NTVLNFVVPGTT
+1624 
-1636 PPVDPPEVC
+1636 
-1645 DPATQLCTTHPVV
+1645 
-1658 SPKIAVVK
+1658 
-1666 SSDPVSGSNVV
+1666 SGSNVV

-1699 YFDDLRGLLD
+1699 YFDDLRQVVDKGVLSGLT
-1709 DADLVAGS
+1709 
-1717 LSADAPLAAAMV
+1717 ADAPLAATMV

-1746 TVTYTVTVK
+1746 TVTYSVK
-1755 ADADRVAANADN
+1755 VNADVVGGVFLN
-1767 TVLNFVVPGTTPPV
+1767 NFVVPGTTPPV

-1788 PATQLCTTH
+1788 PATALCTEH
-1797 PVQVPGF
+1797 PVKVPGF

-1810 DPASGTNVAAGQ
+1810 DPVSGTNVAAGQ
-1822 TITYTVTGA
+1822 TITYSVTGA

-1899 VNDGVAGGVLVNN
+1899 INDGVAGGVLINN

-1947 SDPVSGSNVVAGQDI
+1947 SDPASGSNVVAGQDI

-2008 VGTDGFSVTGT
+2008 VGADGFSVTGT
-2019 LAAGETKTVTYT
+2019 LAAGESKTVTYT

-2069 ATQLCTTHPV
+2069 ATALC
-2079 QVPGFT
+2079 
-2085 VAKTA
+2085 
-2090 DPVSGTNVA
+2090 
-2099 AGQTI
+2099 
-2104 TYTVTGANT
+2104 
-2113 GNTTLDPVVL
+2113 
-2123 TDDLSK
+2123 
-2129 VLDNAVLVDGSLK
+2129 
-2142 ATVDGVDGAAPTLS
+2142 
-2156 GTTLS
+2156 
-2161 WTGALEAGKS
+2161 
-2171 VVLTYQVKVND
+2171 
-2182 GVAGGVLVNNK
+2182 
-2193 VTGTAKPPTGPE
+2193 
-2205 ITPPPV
+2205 
-2211 TTEHPVKVPGFTVA
+2211 TEHPVKVPGFTVA

-2235 VAAGQTITYT
+2235 VAAGQTITYS

-2272 ALVAGSLKATVDGA
+2272 V
-2286 PAAVPTLSGT
+2286 
-2296 MLSWT
+2296 
-2301 GALEAGKSVVL
+2301 
-2312 TYQVKVNDG
+2312 
-2321 VAGGVLVNNKV
+2321 
-2332 AGTAKPPTGPE
+2332 
-2343 ITPPPVTTEHP
+2343 
-2354 VKVPGFTVAKTADP
+2354 
-2368 VSGTNVAAGQT
+2368 
-2379 ITYTV
+2379 
-2384 TGANTGNTT
+2384 
-2393 LDPVVLTDDLSKVLD
+2393 
-2408 NAALVD
+2408 LVD

-2519 YTVTGAN
+2519 YSVTGAN

-2543 VLDNAALVD
+2543 VLDNAVLVD

-2569 EGTTLSWTG
+2569 SGTTLSWTG

-2597 VAGGVLVNNKV
+2597 VAGGVLINNKV

-2630 VDGTPAI
+2630 VEGTPAI

-2689 KNPATTSTLVV
+2689 KDPATTSTLVV

-2767 TEHPV
+2767 TEHPI

-2777 TTTVPPTTTTT
+2777 TTTVPPTTTT

-2799 PTTTTR
+2799 PTTTTV
-2805 MVPTT
+2805 VPTT
-2810 TVATTTASATT
+2810 TAATTTASATT

-2836 EEATTEETTTEEVV
+2836 EETTTDETTTEEVV

-2858 GVTTTTPPTTTPPVT
+2858 GVTTTTPPTTPVT
-2873 TVPPTTTVPN
+2873 TDPPTTTPPT

-2893 IPPIVVVPPIVVPP
+2893 IPPIVVVPPIVIPP
-2907 TVPGQPVPSTVPG
+2907 TVPGQPVTTTVPG

-2926 ANPGQPGQPKPP
+2926 ATPGQPKAT
-2938 TSAPQGGTINSGGGA
+2938 TSAPKGGTINSGGGA
-2953 GESGVNTGLLAAG
+2953 GESGVNTTLLAAG

-2973 LGTGVVLLTRKRRED
+2973 LGTGVVLLTRRRRED

>member
-13 FTAGL
+13 FTARL

-34 ILGLSGATAVAA
+34 ILGISGATSVVA

-61 TPARAAVLPDEQPA
+61 APARAAVLPDEQPA
-75 KGCAFSAPNTGPFSQ
+75 KGCAFSAPGTGPFSQ
-90 NICWIDMSALNEA
+90 NICWIDMSTLD
-103 AATSAAGQS
+103 AATAASAAGQS

-139 GVEAKALPTLSYS
+139 GIETKAFPTLHYA
-152 ALGTSAYTGVPSTI
+152 ALGTSAYTGVPTTI
-166 KPAIYQKSSVNG
+166 KPAIYQTSATAG

-193 PNGTVYNYGLVAA
+193 PNGAVNNYGLVAA

-211 DANTSTDK
+211 DANINTTNDR

-228 PLRQIARTVGV
+228 PLRQIARTVG
-239 DEPGYPGIRAC
+239 DDSDPAYPGIRAC
-250 DGGLTAMPAT
+250 DGGLTGMPAN

-266 WNLVNN
+266 WNNVNG
-272 QEYSPGTL
+272 QGRTPGTL

-288 NFAATFGNT
+288 SFAATFGNT
-297 VLATSRQGL
+297 VQATSRQGL

-401 VNGVTQALR
+401 VNGVTQTLR

-457 LNFENPGTAPAT
+457 LNFENPGAAPAT
-469 IDYTDFLA
+469 IDYTDYLT

-494 TAALD
+494 TAALN
-499 GADKIKVGGTL
+499 GPDKIKVGGTL

-536 VPGTTTPPTTCDPAT
+536 VPGTTNPPTTCDPAT

-560 GFTVAKTAV
+560 GFTLTKTAD
-569 PATGSTVQAG
+569 PASGSTVRAG

-588 ANTGKT
+588 TNTGKT
-594 ALTPATIKDDLSAVL
+594 ALTPATITDDLSAVL
-609 NNAAVVPGSLKAT
+609 NNAAVVPGSLKAI
-622 VDGAAV
+622 VDGAPA
-628 AAPTLSGSILS
+628 AAPTLSGSTLS

-657 VNAGVAAGTVLN
+657 VNDGVAAGTVLN
-669 NKVTGTA
+669 NKVSGIA

-686 PTVET
+686 PPVET
-691 NHSVPGFKL
+691 NHSVPGFTL

-709 STVQAGES
+709 STVQAGGS

-731 LDPVKINDDLGAVL
+731 LDPVVITDDMGAVL

-764 ADPTLSGTTLS
+764 TAPTLSGTTLS
-775 WTGFLEAGKSVVLT
+775 WTGLLEAGKSVVLT

-803 LNNKVTGTAKPPTG
+803 LNNKVSGIAKPPTG
-817 PEITPPSVETNHL
+817 P
-830 VPGFTV
+830 
-836 AKTADPVSGT
+836 D
-846 NVAAGQTITY
+846 
-856 TVTGANT
+856 
-863 GKTTLD
+863 
-869 PVVLTDDLSKVLDNA
+869 
-884 ALVDG
+884 
-889 SLKATVDGAPATVPT
+889 
-904 LSGTTLSWT
+904 
-913 GALEAGK
+913 
-920 SVVLTYQVKVNDG
+920 
-933 VAGGVLVN
+933 
-941 NKVTGTAKP
+941 
-950 PTGPEIT
+950 IT
-957 PPPVTTEH
+957 PPPVE
-965 PVVSPKIAVVKSSDP
+965 
-980 VSGSN
+980 
-985 VVAGQDIK
+985 
-993 YTLTFSNAGNGAGEV
+993 
-1008 AYFDDL
+1008 
-1014 RQVVD
+1014 
-1019 KGALSG
+1019 
-1025 LTADA
+1025 
-1030 PLAAT
+1030 
-1035 MVGTDGF
+1035 
-1042 SVTGTLAAGE
+1042 
-1052 SKTVTYT
+1052 
-1059 VTVKADADR
+1059 
-1068 VAANADNTVLNFVVP
+1068 
-1083 GTTPPVDP
+1083 
-1091 PEVCDPATQLCTTH
+1091 
-1105 PVQVPGFTVAKTA
+1105 
-1118 DPVSGTNVA
+1118 TNH
-1127 AGQTITYTV
+1127 
-1136 TGANTGNTTLDPV
+1136 
-1149 VLTDDLSKVLD
+1149 S
-1160 NAALV
+1160 
-1165 DGSLKATV
+1165 
-1173 DGVDATAPTLEG
+1173 
-1185 TTLSWT
+1185 
-1191 GALEAGKS
+1191 
-1199 VVLTYQVKI
+1199 
-1208 NDGVAGGV
+1208 
-1216 LVNNKVTGTA
+1216 
-1226 KPPTGPEI
+1226 
-1234 TPPPVTTEHP
+1234 
-1244 VVSPKIAVV
+1244 
-1253 KSSDPVSG
+1253 
-1261 SNVVAGQDIK
+1261 
-1271 YTLTFS
+1271 
-1277 NTGNGAGEV
+1277 
-1286 AYFDD
+1286 
-1291 LRQVVDKGALSG
+1291 
-1303 LTADAPLA
+1303 
-1311 ATMVGSDGF
+1311 
-1320 SVTGTLAAGETKTV
+1320 
-1334 TYSVK
+1334 
-1339 VNADV
+1339 
-1344 VGGVFVNNFVVPG
+1344 
-1357 TTPPVDPPEVCD
+1357 
-1369 PATQLCTTHPVVSPK
+1369 
-1384 IAVVKSSDPVSGSNV
+1384 
-1399 VAGQDIKY
+1399 
-1407 TLTFSNTGNGAG
+1407 
-1419 EVAYFDDLRQV
+1419 
-1430 VDKGALSGL
+1430 
-1439 TADAPLAAT
+1439 
-1448 MVGSDGF
+1448 
-1455 SVTGTLAAGET
+1455 
-1466 KTVTY
+1466 
-1471 SVKVNADVVGGVFVN
+1471 
-1486 NFVVPGTTPPVDP
+1486 
-1499 PEVCDPATQLCT
+1499 
-1511 THPVV
+1511 
-1516 SPKIA
+1516 
-1521 VVKSSDPVSGS
+1521 
-1532 NVVAGQ
+1532 
-1538 DIKYTLTFSNT
+1538 
-1549 GNGAGE
+1549 
-1555 VAHFDDL
+1555 
-1562 RGLLDDADLVAG
+1562 
-1574 SLSADAPLTAAMV
+1574 
-1587 GTDGFSVT
+1587 
-1595 GTLAAGESKTVTYTV
+1595 
-1610 TVKADADRVAANAD
+1610 
-1624 NTVLNFVVPGTT
+1624 
-1636 PPVDPPEVC
+1636 
-1645 DPATQLCTTHPVV
+1645 
-1658 SPKIAVVK
+1658 
-1666 SSDPVSGSNVV
+1666 
-1677 AGQDIKY
+1677 
-1684 TLTFTNTGNGAGEVA
+1684 
-1699 YFDDLRGLLD
+1699 
-1709 DADLVAGS
+1709 
-1717 LSADAPLAAAMV
+1717 
-1729 GTDGFSVT
+1729 
-1737 GTLAAGESK
+1737 
-1746 TVTYTVTVK
+1746 
-1755 ADADRVAANADN
+1755 
-1767 TVLNFVVPGTTPPV
+1767 
-1781 DPPEVCD
+1781 
-1788 PATQLCTTH
+1788 
-1797 PVQVPGF
+1797 VPGF

-1899 VNDGVAGGVLVNN
+1899 VNAGVAGGTLINN

-1934 HPVVSPKIAVVKS
+1934 HPVLSPKIAVVKS

-1962 KYTLTFT
+1962 KYTLTFA
-1969 NTGNGAGEVAHF
+1969 NTGNGAGEVAFF

-1996 SLTADAPLTAAM
+1996 SLSAQDPLTAAM
-2008 VGTDGFSVTGT
+2008 VGTDGFSVTGK
-2019 LAAGETKTVTYT
+2019 LAAGESKTVTYT

-2049 LNFVVPGTT
+2049 LNFVIPGTT

-2090 DPVSGTNVA
+2090 DPA
-2099 AGQTI
+2099 
-2104 TYTVTGANT
+2104 
-2113 GNTTLDPVVL
+2113 
-2123 TDDLSK
+2123 
-2129 VLDNAVLVDGSLK
+2129 
-2142 ATVDGVDGAAPTLS
+2142 
-2156 GTTLS
+2156 
-2161 WTGALEAGKS
+2161 
-2171 VVLTYQVKVND
+2171 
-2182 GVAGGVLVNNK
+2182 
-2193 VTGTAKPPTGPE
+2193 
-2205 ITPPPV
+2205 
-2211 TTEHPVKVPGFTVA
+2211 
-2225 KTADP
+2225 
-2230 VSGTN
+2230 
-2235 VAAGQTITYT
+2235 
-2245 VTGAN
+2245 
-2250 TGNTTLDPVVL
+2250 
-2261 TDDLSKVLDNA
+2261 
-2272 ALVAGSLKATVDGA
+2272 
-2286 PAAVPTLSGT
+2286 
-2296 MLSWT
+2296 
-2301 GALEAGKSVVL
+2301 
-2312 TYQVKVNDG
+2312 
-2321 VAGGVLVNNKV
+2321 
-2332 AGTAKPPTGPE
+2332 
-2343 ITPPPVTTEHP
+2343 
-2354 VKVPGFTVAKTADP
+2354 
-2368 VSGTNVAAGQT
+2368 SGTNVAAGQT

-2429 TLEGTTLSWTG
+2429 TLAGTTLSWTG

-2460 AGGVL
+2460 AGGIL
-2465 INNKVTGTAKP
+2465 I
-2476 PTGPEITPPPVTTEH
+2476 
-2491 PVKVPGF
+2491 
-2498 TVAKTADPVSGTNV
+2498 
-2512 AAGQTIT
+2512 
-2519 YTVTGAN
+2519 
-2526 TGNTTLDPVVLT
+2526 
-2538 DDLSK
+2538 
-2543 VLDNAALVD
+2543 
-2552 GSLKATVD
+2552 
-2560 GVDATAPTL
+2560 
-2569 EGTTLSWTG
+2569 
-2578 ALEAGKSVVLTYQV
+2578 
-2592 KINDG
+2592 
-2597 VAGGVLVNNKV
+2597 NNKV

-2648 NRVVGGQEITYTLT
+2648 NRVVAGQEITYTLT
-2662 FKNVGTADGEIS
+2662 FKNVGTADGEVS

-2689 KNPATTSTLVV
+2689 KDPATTSTLVV

-2788 TPPVTTEPCVP
+2788 PPVTTEPCVP

-2805 MVPTT
+2805 MVPSTT
-2810 TVATTTASATT
+2810 AATTTASAIT
-2821 AGDADVTGTEESTTT
+2821 AGDADVTGTEDSTTT
-2836 EEATTEETTTEEVV
+2836 EETTTEETTTEEVV

-2858 GVTTTTPPTTTPPVT
+2858 GVTTTTPPTTTTPVT

-2926 ANPGQPGQPKPP
+2926 ANPGQPGQPKPQ

-2953 GESGVNTGLLAAG
+2953 GESGVNTTLLAAG

>member
-29 TAIAM
+29 TAIAL
-34 ILGLSGATAVAA
+34 ILGISGATAVVA

-443 TGETVNIGQTITYT
+443 TGEAVNIGQTITYT

-494 TAALD
+494 TAALN
-499 GADKIKVGGTL
+499 GTDKIKVGGTL

-904 LSGTTLSWT
+904 LSGTMLSWT

-920 SVVLTYQVKVNDG
+920 SVVLTYQVKINDG

-993 YTLTFSNAGNGAGEV
+993 YTLTFTNTGNGAGEVAYFDDLRQVVDKGALSGLTGDAPLAATMVGTDGFSVTGTLAAGETKTVTYSVKVNADVVGGVFVNNFVVPGTTPPVDPPEVCDPATQLCTTHPVVSPKIAVVKSSDPVSGSNVVAGQDIKYTLTFTNTGNGAGEV

-1030 PLAAT
+1030 PLTAT
-1035 MVGTDGF
+1035 MVGSDGF

-1052 SKTVTYT
+1052 SKTVTYS
-1059 VTVKADADR
+1059 VK
-1068 VAANADNTVLNFVVP
+1068 VNADVVGGVFVNNFVVP

-1105 PVQVPGFTVAKTA
+1105 PVQVPGFTVAKTADPVSGTNVAAGQTITYTVTGANTGNTTLDPVVLTDDLSKVLDNATLVDGSLKATVDGVDATAPTLEGTTLSWTGALEAGKSVVLTYQVKINDGVAGGVLINNKVTGTAKPPTGPEITPPPVTTEHPVKVPGFTVAKTA

-1216 LVNNKVTGTA
+1216 LINNKVTGTA

-1271 YTLTFS
+1271 YTLTF
-1277 NTGNGAGEV
+1277 T
-1286 AYFDD
+1286 
-1291 LRQVVDKGALSG
+1291 
-1303 LTADAPLA
+1303 
-1311 ATMVGSDGF
+1311 
-1320 SVTGTLAAGETKTV
+1320 
-1334 TYSVK
+1334 
-1339 VNADV
+1339 
-1344 VGGVFVNNFVVPG
+1344 
-1357 TTPPVDPPEVCD
+1357 
-1369 PATQLCTTHPVVSPK
+1369 
-1384 IAVVKSSDPVSGSNV
+1384 
-1399 VAGQDIKY
+1399 
-1407 TLTFSNTGNGAG
+1407 
-1419 EVAYFDDLRQV
+1419 
-1430 VDKGALSGL
+1430 
-1439 TADAPLAAT
+1439 
-1448 MVGSDGF
+1448 
-1455 SVTGTLAAGET
+1455 
-1466 KTVTY
+1466 
-1471 SVKVNADVVGGVFVN
+1471 
-1486 NFVVPGTTPPVDP
+1486 
-1499 PEVCDPATQLCT
+1499 
-1511 THPVV
+1511 
-1516 SPKIA
+1516 
-1521 VVKSSDPVSGS
+1521 
-1532 NVVAGQ
+1532 
-1538 DIKYTLTFSNT
+1538 NT

-1645 DPATQLCTTHPVV
+1645 DPATQLCTTHPV
-1658 SPKIAVVK
+1658 
-1666 SSDPVSGSNVV
+1666 
-1677 AGQDIKY
+1677 Q
-1684 TLTFTNTGNGAGEVA
+1684 
-1699 YFDDLRGLLD
+1699 
-1709 DADLVAGS
+1709 
-1717 LSADAPLAAAMV
+1717 
-1729 GTDGFSVT
+1729 
-1737 GTLAAGESK
+1737 
-1746 TVTYTVTVK
+1746 
-1755 ADADRVAANADN
+1755 
-1767 TVLNFVVPGTTPPV
+1767 
-1781 DPPEVCD
+1781 
-1788 PATQLCTTH
+1788 
-1797 PVQVPGF
+1797 
-1804 TVAKTA
+1804 
-1810 DPASGTNVAAGQ
+1810 
-1822 TITYTVTGA
+1822 
-1831 NTGNTT
+1831 
-1837 LDPVVLTDD
+1837 
-1846 LSKVLDNAVLVD
+1846 
-1858 GSLKA
+1858 
-1863 TVDGVDATAPTL
+1863 
-1875 EGTTLSWTGALEAGK
+1875 
-1890 SVVLTYQVK
+1890 
-1899 VNDGVAGGVLVNN
+1899 
-1912 KVTGTA
+1912 
-1918 KPPTGPEIT
+1918 
-1927 PPPVTTE
+1927 
-1934 HPVVSPKIAVVKS
+1934 
-1947 SDPVSGSNVVAGQDI
+1947 
-1962 KYTLTFT
+1962 
-1969 NTGNGAGEVAHF
+1969 
-1981 DDLRGLLDDADLVAG
+1981 
-1996 SLTADAPLTAAM
+1996 
-2008 VGTDGFSVTGT
+2008 
-2019 LAAGETKTVTYT
+2019 
-2031 VTVKAD
+2031 
-2037 ADRVAA
+2037 
-2043 NADNTV
+2043 
-2049 LNFVVPGTT
+2049 
-2058 PPVDPPEVCDP
+2058 
-2069 ATQLCTTHPV
+2069 
-2079 QVPGFT
+2079 
-2085 VAKTA
+2085 
-2090 DPVSGTNVA
+2090 
-2099 AGQTI
+2099 
-2104 TYTVTGANT
+2104 
-2113 GNTTLDPVVL
+2113 
-2123 TDDLSK
+2123 
-2129 VLDNAVLVDGSLK
+2129 
-2142 ATVDGVDGAAPTLS
+2142 
-2156 GTTLS
+2156 
-2161 WTGALEAGKS
+2161 
-2171 VVLTYQVKVND
+2171 
-2182 GVAGGVLVNNK
+2182 
-2193 VTGTAKPPTGPE
+2193 
-2205 ITPPPV
+2205 
-2211 TTEHPVKVPGFTVA
+2211 
-2225 KTADP
+2225 
-2230 VSGTN
+2230 
-2235 VAAGQTITYT
+2235 
-2245 VTGAN
+2245 
-2250 TGNTTLDPVVL
+2250 
-2261 TDDLSKVLDNA
+2261 
-2272 ALVAGSLKATVDGA
+2272 
-2286 PAAVPTLSGT
+2286 
-2296 MLSWT
+2296 
-2301 GALEAGKSVVL
+2301 
-2312 TYQVKVNDG
+2312 
-2321 VAGGVLVNNKV
+2321 
-2332 AGTAKPPTGPE
+2332 
-2343 ITPPPVTTEHP
+2343 
-2354 VKVPGFTVAKTADP
+2354 VPGFTVAKTADP

-2597 VAGGVLVNNKV
+2597 VAGGVLINNKV

-2788 TPPVTTEPCVP
+2788 PPVTTEPCVP

-2836 EEATTEETTTEEVV
+2836 EETTTEETTTEEVV

>member
-1 MPNDIPPTRSAL
+1 M
-13 FTAGL
+13 
-18 PPWVRAWTVVW
+18 RAWTVVW

-34 ILGLSGATAVAA
+34 ILGISGATAVVA

-61 TPARAAVLPDEQPA
+61 APARAAVLPDEQPA
-75 KGCAFSAPNTGPFSQ
+75 KGCAFSAPGTGPFSQ
-90 NICWIDMSALNEA
+90 NICWIDMSTLD
-103 AATSAAGQS
+103 AATAASAAGQS
-112 MEIQLTEGYKINFK
+112 MEIQLTDGYKINFK

-139 GVEAKALPTLSYS
+139 GIETKAFPTLHYA
-152 ALGTSAYTGVPSTI
+152 ALGTSAYTGVPTTI
-166 KPAIYQKSSVNG
+166 KPAIYQTSATAG

-193 PNGTVYNYGLVAA
+193 PNGAVNNYGLVAA

-211 DANTSTDK
+211 DANINTTNDR

-228 PLRQIARTVGV
+228 PLRQIARTVG
-239 DEPGYPGIRAC
+239 DDSDPAYPGIRAC
-250 DGGLTAMPAT
+250 DGGLTGMPAN

-266 WNLVNN
+266 WNNVNG
-272 QEYSPGTL
+272 QGRTPGTL

-288 NFAATFGNT
+288 SFAATFGNT
-297 VLATSRQGL
+297 VQATSRQGL

-336 GHHANAG
+336 GHHADAG

-443 TGETVNIGQTITYT
+443 TGETVNIGQSITYT

-469 IDYTDFLA
+469 IDYTDYLA

-494 TAALD
+494 TAALN

-560 GFTVAKTAV
+560 GFTLTKTADPV
-569 PATGSTVQAG
+569 SGSTVQAG

-588 ANTGKT
+588 ANTGRT
-594 ALTPATIKDDLSAVL
+594 ALTPATITDDLSAVL

-622 VDGAAV
+622 IDGAPV
-628 AAPTLSGSILS
+628 AAPTLSGSTLS
-639 WSANLQ
+639 WSANLP

-686 PTVET
+686 PPVET
-691 NHSVPGFKL
+691 NHSVPGFTL
-700 EKTADPISG
+700 AKTADPISG

-731 LDPVKINDDLGAVL
+731 LDPVQINDDLGAVL

-754 LKATVDGAPA
+754 LKATIDGASVA
-764 ADPTLSGTTLS
+764 VPTLSGTTLS
-775 WTGFLEAGKSVVLT
+775 WTGVLEAGKSVVLT

-817 PEITPPSVETNHL
+817 PDITPPPVETNHS

-836 AKTADPVSGT
+836 AKTADPASGT
-846 NVAAGQTITY
+846 GVNAGQTITY
-856 TVTGANT
+856 TVTGTNT
-863 GKTTLD
+863 GKTTLN

-884 ALVDG
+884 TLVDG
-889 SLKATVDGAPATVPT
+889 SLKATVDGAAAAAPT
-904 LSGTTLSWT
+904 LSGTALSWT
-913 GALEAGK
+913 GVLEAGK
-920 SVVLTYQVKVNDG
+920 SVVLTYQVKVNAG
-933 VAGGVLVN
+933 VAGGTLIN

-965 PVVSPKIAVVKSSDP
+965 PVLSPKIAVVKSSDP

-993 YTLTFSNAGNGAGEV
+993 YTLTFTNTGNGAGEV

-1030 PLAAT
+1030 PLVAT

-1052 SKTVTYT
+1052 TKTVTYS
-1059 VTVKADADR
+1059 VK
-1068 VAANADNTVLNFVVP
+1068 VNADVVGGVFVNNFVVP

-1091 PEVCDPATQLCTTH
+1091 PEVCDPVTQLCTTH
-1105 PVQVPGFTVAKTA
+1105 PVKVPGFTVAKTA

-1160 NAALV
+1160 NATLV

-1173 DGVDATAPTLEG
+1173 DGVDGAAPTLSG

-1191 GALEAGKS
+1191 GVLEAGKS

-1216 LVNNKVTGTA
+1216 LINNKVTGTA

-1261 SNVVAGQDIK
+1261 SNIVAGQDIK
-1271 YTLTFS
+1271 YTLTF
-1277 NTGNGAGEV
+1277 T
-1286 AYFDD
+1286 
-1291 LRQVVDKGALSG
+1291 
-1303 LTADAPLA
+1303 
-1311 ATMVGSDGF
+1311 
-1320 SVTGTLAAGETKTV
+1320 
-1334 TYSVK
+1334 
-1339 VNADV
+1339 
-1344 VGGVFVNNFVVPG
+1344 
-1357 TTPPVDPPEVCD
+1357 
-1369 PATQLCTTHPVVSPK
+1369 
-1384 IAVVKSSDPVSGSNV
+1384 
-1399 VAGQDIKY
+1399 
-1407 TLTFSNTGNGAG
+1407 
-1419 EVAYFDDLRQV
+1419 
-1430 VDKGALSGL
+1430 
-1439 TADAPLAAT
+1439 
-1448 MVGSDGF
+1448 
-1455 SVTGTLAAGET
+1455 
-1466 KTVTY
+1466 
-1471 SVKVNADVVGGVFVN
+1471 
-1486 NFVVPGTTPPVDP
+1486 
-1499 PEVCDPATQLCT
+1499 
-1511 THPVV
+1511 
-1516 SPKIA
+1516 
-1521 VVKSSDPVSGS
+1521 
-1532 NVVAGQ
+1532 
-1538 DIKYTLTFSNT
+1538 NT

-1645 DPATQLCTTHPVV
+1645 DPATQLCTEHPVKVPGFTVAKAADPASGTNVAAGQTITYTVTGANTGNTTLDPVVLTDDLSKVLDNATLVDGSLKATVDGVDGAAPTLSGTTLSWTGVLEAGKSVVLTYQVKINDGVAGGVLINNKVTGTAKPPTGPEITPPPVTTEHPVV

-1666 SSDPVSGSNVV
+1666 SSDPVSGSNIV

-1699 YFDDLRGLLD
+1699 HFDDLRGLLD

-1717 LSADAPLAAAMV
+1717 LSADAPLTAAMV

-1788 PATQLCTTH
+1788 PATQLCTEH
-1797 PVQVPGF
+1797 PVKVPGF
-1804 TVAKTA
+1804 TVAKAA

-1822 TITYTVTGA
+1822 TITYTVTGS

-1846 LSKVLDNAVLVD
+1846 LSKVLDNATLVD

-1863 TVDGVDATAPTL
+1863 TVD
-1875 EGTTLSWTGALEAGK
+1875 S
-1890 SVVLTYQVK
+1890 
-1899 VNDGVAGGVLVNN
+1899 
-1912 KVTGTA
+1912 
-1918 KPPTGPEIT
+1918 
-1927 PPPVTTE
+1927 
-1934 HPVVSPKIAVVKS
+1934 
-1947 SDPVSGSNVVAGQDI
+1947 
-1962 KYTLTFT
+1962 
-1969 NTGNGAGEVAHF
+1969 
-1981 DDLRGLLDDADLVAG
+1981 
-1996 SLTADAPLTAAM
+1996 
-2008 VGTDGFSVTGT
+2008 
-2019 LAAGETKTVTYT
+2019 
-2031 VTVKAD
+2031 
-2037 ADRVAA
+2037 
-2043 NADNTV
+2043 
-2049 LNFVVPGTT
+2049 
-2058 PPVDPPEVCDP
+2058 
-2069 ATQLCTTHPV
+2069 
-2079 QVPGFT
+2079 
-2085 VAKTA
+2085 
-2090 DPVSGTNVA
+2090 
-2099 AGQTI
+2099 
-2104 TYTVTGANT
+2104 
-2113 GNTTLDPVVL
+2113 
-2123 TDDLSK
+2123 
-2129 VLDNAVLVDGSLK
+2129 
-2142 ATVDGVDGAAPTLS
+2142 VDGAAPTLS

-2161 WTGALEAGKS
+2161 WTG
-2171 VVLTYQVKVND
+2171 V
-2182 GVAGGVLVNNK
+2182 
-2193 VTGTAKPPTGPE
+2193 
-2205 ITPPPV
+2205 
-2211 TTEHPVKVPGFTVA
+2211 
-2225 KTADP
+2225 
-2230 VSGTN
+2230 
-2235 VAAGQTITYT
+2235 
-2245 VTGAN
+2245 
-2250 TGNTTLDPVVL
+2250 
-2261 TDDLSKVLDNA
+2261 
-2272 ALVAGSLKATVDGA
+2272 
-2286 PAAVPTLSGT
+2286 
-2296 MLSWT
+2296 
-2301 GALEAGKSVVL
+2301 
-2312 TYQVKVNDG
+2312 
-2321 VAGGVLVNNKV
+2321 
-2332 AGTAKPPTGPE
+2332 
-2343 ITPPPVTTEHP
+2343 
-2354 VKVPGFTVAKTADP
+2354 
-2368 VSGTNVAAGQT
+2368 
-2379 ITYTV
+2379 
-2384 TGANTGNTT
+2384 
-2393 LDPVVLTDDLSKVLD
+2393 
-2408 NAALVD
+2408 
-2414 GSLKA
+2414 
-2419 TVDGVDATAP
+2419 
-2429 TLEGTTLSWTG
+2429 
-2440 ALEAGKSV
+2440 LEAGKSV

-2498 TVAKTADPVSGTNV
+2498 TVAKAADPVSGTNV

-2543 VLDNAALVD
+2543 VLDNATLVD

-2560 GVDATAPTL
+2560 GVDGAAPTL
-2569 EGTTLSWTG
+2569 SGTTLTWTG
-2578 ALEAGKSVVLTYQV
+2578 GLEAGKSVVLTYQV

-2597 VAGGVLVNNKV
+2597 VAGGTLINNKV

-2637 EVLKSSDPSTT
+2637 EVLKSSVPSTT

-2662 FKNVGTADGEIS
+2662 FKNVGTADGEVS

-2689 KNPATTSTLVV
+2689 KDPATTSTLVV

-2710 TGKLAKGESATVTY
+2710 TGKLAKGETATVTY

-2753 ENPPVDCVPGDALC
+2753 EKPPVDCVPGDALC
-2767 TEHPV
+2767 TEHPI

-2777 TTTVPPTTTTT
+2777 TTTVPPTTTT

-2810 TVATTTASATT
+2810 TVATTTASAIT
-2821 AGDADVTGTEESTTT
+2821 AGDADVTGTEESTTA
-2836 EEATTEETTTEEVV
+2836 EETTTEETTTEEVV

-2873 TVPPTTTVPN
+2873 TVPPTTTVPT

-2926 ANPGQPGQPKPP
+2926 ANPGQPGQPKP
-2938 TSAPQGGTINSGGGA
+2938 SAPQGGTINSGGGA

>member
-1 MPNDIPPTRSAL
+1 MPNDIPPTRSAI

-34 ILGLSGATAVAA
+34 ILGISGATAVVA

-61 TPARAAVLPDEQPA
+61 APARAAVLPDEQPA
-75 KGCAFSAPNTGPFSQ
+75 KGCAFSAPGTGPFSQ
-90 NICWIDMSALNEA
+90 NICWIDMSTLD
-103 AATSAAGQS
+103 AATAASAAGQS
-112 MEIQLTEGYKINFK
+112 MEIQLTDGYKINFK
-126 AFLTDSVAGKTHQ
+126 AFLTDSVAGKNHQ
-139 GVEAKALPTLSYS
+139 GIETKAFPTLHYA
-152 ALGTSAYTGVPSTI
+152 ALGTSAYTGVPTTI
-166 KPAIYQKSSVNG
+166 KPAIYQTSATAG

-193 PNGTVYNYGLVAA
+193 PNGDVNNYGLVAA

-211 DANTSTDK
+211 DANINTTNDR

-228 PLRQIARTVGV
+228 PLRQIARTVG
-239 DEPGYPGIRAC
+239 DDSDPAYPGIRAC
-250 DGGLTAMPAT
+250 DGGLTGMPAN

-266 WNLVNN
+266 WNNVNG
-272 QEYSPGTL
+272 QGRTPGTL

-288 NFAATFGNT
+288 SFAATFGNT
-297 VLATSRQGL
+297 VQATSRQGL

-336 GHHANAG
+336 GHHADAG

-443 TGETVNIGQTITYT
+443 TGETVNIGQSITYT

-469 IDYTDFLA
+469 IDYTDYLA

-494 TAALD
+494 TAALN

-560 GFTVAKTAV
+560 GFTLTKTADPV
-569 PATGSTVQAG
+569 SGSTVQAG

-691 NHSVPGFKL
+691 NHSVPGFTL
-700 EKTADPISG
+700 AKTADPISG

-731 LDPVKINDDLGAVL
+731 LDPVQINDDLGAVL

-754 LKATVDGAPA
+754 LKATIDGASVA
-764 ADPTLSGTTLS
+764 VPTLSGTTLS
-775 WTGFLEAGKSVVLT
+775 WTGVLEAGKSVVLT

-817 PEITPPSVETNHL
+817 PDITPPPVETNHS

-836 AKTADPVSGT
+836 AKTADPASGT
-846 NVAAGQTITY
+846 GVNAGQTIMY
-856 TVTGANT
+856 TVTGTNT
-863 GKTTLD
+863 GNTTLD

-884 ALVDG
+884 TLVDG
-889 SLKATVDGAPATVPT
+889 SLKATVDGAAATAPT

-913 GALEAGK
+913 GGLEAGK
-920 SVVLTYQVKVNDG
+920 SVVLTYQVKINDG
-933 VAGGVLVN
+933 VAGGVLIN

-965 PVVSPKIAVVKSSDP
+965 PVLSPKIAVVKSSDP

-993 YTLTFSNAGNGAGEV
+993 YTLSFSNTGNGVGEV

-1030 PLAAT
+1030 PL
-1035 MVGTDGF
+1035 V
-1042 SVTGTLAAGE
+1042 
-1052 SKTVTYT
+1052 
-1059 VTVKADADR
+1059 
-1068 VAANADNTVLNFVVP
+1068 
-1083 GTTPPVDP
+1083 
-1091 PEVCDPATQLCTTH
+1091 
-1105 PVQVPGFTVAKTA
+1105 
-1118 DPVSGTNVA
+1118 
-1127 AGQTITYTV
+1127 
-1136 TGANTGNTTLDPV
+1136 
-1149 VLTDDLSKVLD
+1149 
-1160 NAALV
+1160 
-1165 DGSLKATV
+1165 
-1173 DGVDATAPTLEG
+1173 
-1185 TTLSWT
+1185 
-1191 GALEAGKS
+1191 
-1199 VVLTYQVKI
+1199 
-1208 NDGVAGGV
+1208 
-1216 LVNNKVTGTA
+1216 
-1226 KPPTGPEI
+1226 
-1234 TPPPVTTEHP
+1234 
-1244 VVSPKIAVV
+1244 
-1253 KSSDPVSG
+1253 
-1261 SNVVAGQDIK
+1261 
-1271 YTLTFS
+1271 
-1277 NTGNGAGEV
+1277 
-1286 AYFDD
+1286 
-1291 LRQVVDKGALSG
+1291 
-1303 LTADAPLA
+1303 

-1439 TADAPLAAT
+1439 AADAPLVAT
-1448 MVGSDGF
+1448 MVGTDGF
-1455 SVTGTLAAGET
+1455 SVTGTLAAGESMS
-1466 KTVTY
+1466 VTY

-1511 THPVV
+1511 THPVKV
-1516 SPKIA
+1516 PGFTVAKAADPASGTNVAAGQTITYTVTGTNTGNTTLDPVVLTDDLSKVLDNATLVDGSLKATVDGAAAAAPTLSGTTLSWTGVLEAGKSVVLTYQVKINDGVAGGTLINNKVTGTAKPPTGPEITPPPVTTEHPVMSPKIA

-1549 GNGAGE
+1549 GNGVGE

-1595 GTLAAGESKTVTYTV
+1595 GSLAAGESKTVTYTV

-1645 DPATQLCTTHPVV
+1645 DPATQLCTTHPV
-1658 SPKIAVVK
+1658 K
-1666 SSDPVSGSNVV
+1666 
-1677 AGQDIKY
+1677 
-1684 TLTFTNTGNGAGEVA
+1684 
-1699 YFDDLRGLLD
+1699 
-1709 DADLVAGS
+1709 
-1717 LSADAPLAAAMV
+1717 
-1729 GTDGFSVT
+1729 
-1737 GTLAAGESK
+1737 
-1746 TVTYTVTVK
+1746 
-1755 ADADRVAANADN
+1755 
-1767 TVLNFVVPGTTPPV
+1767 
-1781 DPPEVCD
+1781 
-1788 PATQLCTTH
+1788 
-1797 PVQVPGF
+1797 VPGF
-1804 TVAKTA
+1804 TVAKA
-1810 DPASGTNVAAGQ
+1810 
-1822 TITYTVTGA
+1822 
-1831 NTGNTT
+1831 
-1837 LDPVVLTDD
+1837 
-1846 LSKVLDNAVLVD
+1846 
-1858 GSLKA
+1858 
-1863 TVDGVDATAPTL
+1863 
-1875 EGTTLSWTGALEAGK
+1875 
-1890 SVVLTYQVK
+1890 
-1899 VNDGVAGGVLVNN
+1899 
-1912 KVTGTA
+1912 
-1918 KPPTGPEIT
+1918 
-1927 PPPVTTE
+1927 
-1934 HPVVSPKIAVVKS
+1934 
-1947 SDPVSGSNVVAGQDI
+1947 
-1962 KYTLTFT
+1962 
-1969 NTGNGAGEVAHF
+1969 
-1981 DDLRGLLDDADLVAG
+1981 
-1996 SLTADAPLTAAM
+1996 
-2008 VGTDGFSVTGT
+2008 
-2019 LAAGETKTVTYT
+2019 
-2031 VTVKAD
+2031 
-2037 ADRVAA
+2037 
-2043 NADNTV
+2043 
-2049 LNFVVPGTT
+2049 
-2058 PPVDPPEVCDP
+2058 
-2069 ATQLCTTHPV
+2069 
-2079 QVPGFT
+2079 
-2085 VAKTA
+2085 A

-2156 GTTLS
+2156 GTTLT
-2161 WTGALEAGKS
+2161 WTGGLEAGKS
-2171 VVLTYQVKVND
+2171 VVLTYQVKINA
-2182 GVAGGVLVNNK
+2182 GVAGGTLINNK

-2225 KTADP
+2225 KAADP

-2272 ALVAGSLKATVDGA
+2272 VLVDGSLKATVDGVDA
-2286 PAAVPTLSGT
+2286 TAPTLSGT
-2296 MLSWT
+2296 TLTWT
-2301 GALEAGKSVVL
+2301 GGLEAGKSVVL
-2312 TYQVKVNDG
+2312 TYQVKINAG
-2321 VAGGVLVNNKV
+2321 VAGGVLINNKV
-2332 AGTAKPPTGPE
+2332 TGTAKPPTGPE

-2354 VKVPGFTVAKTADP
+2354 VKVPGFTVAKAADP

-2408 NAALVD
+2408 NATLVD

-2419 TVDGVDATAP
+2419 TVDGVDGAAP
-2429 TLEGTTLSWTG
+2429 NLSGTTLTWTG

-2491 PVKVPGF
+2491 PV
-2498 TVAKTADPVSGTNV
+2498 
-2512 AAGQTIT
+2512 
-2519 YTVTGAN
+2519 
-2526 TGNTTLDPVVLT
+2526 
-2538 DDLSK
+2538 
-2543 VLDNAALVD
+2543 
-2552 GSLKATVD
+2552 
-2560 GVDATAPTL
+2560 
-2569 EGTTLSWTG
+2569 
-2578 ALEAGKSVVLTYQV
+2578 
-2592 KINDG
+2592 
-2597 VAGGVLVNNKV
+2597 
-2608 TGTAKPPTGPEITPP
+2608 
-2623 PVTTEHP
+2623 
-2630 VDGTPAI
+2630 DGTPAI
-2637 EVLKSSDPSTT
+2637 EVLKSSVPSTT

-2662 FKNVGTADGEIS
+2662 FKNVGTADGEVS

-2689 KNPATTSTLVV
+2689 KDPATTSTLVV

-2710 TGKLAKGESATVTY
+2710 TGKLAKGETATVTY

-2767 TEHPV
+2767 TEHPI

-2777 TTTVPPTTTTT
+2777 TTTVPPTITT

-2810 TVATTTASATT
+2810 TAATTTASAIT

-2836 EEATTEETTTEEVV
+2836 EETTTAETTTEEVV

-2926 ANPGQPGQPKPP
+2926 ANPGQPGQPKP
-2938 TSAPQGGTINSGGGA
+2938 SAPQGGTINSGGGA

>member
-1 MPNDIPPTRSAL
+1 MPNDIPPTRSAI

-34 ILGLSGATAVAA
+34 ILGISGATAVVA

-61 TPARAAVLPDEQPA
+61 APARAAVLPDEQPA
-75 KGCAFSAPNTGPFSQ
+75 KGCAFSAPGTGPFSQ
-90 NICWIDMSALNEA
+90 NICWIDMSTLD
-103 AATSAAGQS
+103 AATAASAAGQS
-112 MEIQLTEGYKINFK
+112 MEIQLTDGYKINFK

-139 GVEAKALPTLSYS
+139 GIETRELPTLHYA
-152 ALGTSAYTGVPSTI
+152 ALGSSAYTGVPSTI
-166 KPAIYQKSSVNG
+166 KPAIYQKSADNG

-193 PNGTVYNYGLVAA
+193 PNGPIYNYGLVAA

-228 PLRQIARTVGV
+228 PLRQIARTVGA
-239 DEPGYPGIRAC
+239 DAPGYPGIRAC

-272 QEYSPGTL
+272 KEYSPGTL

-297 VLATSRQGL
+297 VLDTSRQGL

-336 GHHANAG
+336 GHHADAG

-443 TGETVNIGQTITYT
+443 TGETVNIGQSITYT

-469 IDYTDFLA
+469 IDYTDYLA

-494 TAALD
+494 TAALN

-560 GFTVAKTAV
+560 GFTLTKTADPV
-569 PATGSTVQAG
+569 SGSTVQAG

-691 NHSVPGFKL
+691 NHSVPGFTL
-700 EKTADPISG
+700 AKTADPISG

-731 LDPVKINDDLGAVL
+731 LDPVQINDDLGAVL

-754 LKATVDGAPA
+754 LKATIDGASVA
-764 ADPTLSGTTLS
+764 VPTLSGTTLS
-775 WTGFLEAGKSVVLT
+775 WTGVLEAGKSVVLT

-817 PEITPPSVETNHL
+817 PDITPPPVETNHS

-836 AKTADPVSGT
+836 AKTADPASGT
-846 NVAAGQTITY
+846 GVNAGQTIMY
-856 TVTGANT
+856 TVTGTNT
-863 GKTTLD
+863 GNTTLD

-884 ALVDG
+884 TLVDG
-889 SLKATVDGAPATVPT
+889 SLKATVDGAAATAPT

-913 GALEAGK
+913 GGLEAGK
-920 SVVLTYQVKVNDG
+920 SVVLTYQVKINDG
-933 VAGGVLVN
+933 VAGGVLIN

-965 PVVSPKIAVVKSSDP
+965 PVLSPKIAVVKSSDP

-993 YTLTFSNAGNGAGEV
+993 YTLSFSNTGNGVGEV

-1030 PLAAT
+1030 PL
-1035 MVGTDGF
+1035 V
-1042 SVTGTLAAGE
+1042 
-1052 SKTVTYT
+1052 
-1059 VTVKADADR
+1059 
-1068 VAANADNTVLNFVVP
+1068 
-1083 GTTPPVDP
+1083 
-1091 PEVCDPATQLCTTH
+1091 
-1105 PVQVPGFTVAKTA
+1105 
-1118 DPVSGTNVA
+1118 
-1127 AGQTITYTV
+1127 
-1136 TGANTGNTTLDPV
+1136 
-1149 VLTDDLSKVLD
+1149 
-1160 NAALV
+1160 
-1165 DGSLKATV
+1165 
-1173 DGVDATAPTLEG
+1173 
-1185 TTLSWT
+1185 
-1191 GALEAGKS
+1191 
-1199 VVLTYQVKI
+1199 
-1208 NDGVAGGV
+1208 
-1216 LVNNKVTGTA
+1216 
-1226 KPPTGPEI
+1226 
-1234 TPPPVTTEHP
+1234 
-1244 VVSPKIAVV
+1244 
-1253 KSSDPVSG
+1253 
-1261 SNVVAGQDIK
+1261 
-1271 YTLTFS
+1271 
-1277 NTGNGAGEV
+1277 
-1286 AYFDD
+1286 
-1291 LRQVVDKGALSG
+1291 
-1303 LTADAPLA
+1303 

-1439 TADAPLAAT
+1439 AADAPLVAT
-1448 MVGSDGF
+1448 MVGTDGF
-1455 SVTGTLAAGET
+1455 SVTGTLAAGES
-1466 KTVTY
+1466 KSVTY

-1511 THPVV
+1511 THPVKVPGFTVAKAADPASGTNVAAGQTITYTVTGTNTGNTTLDPVVLTDDLSKVLDNATLVDGSLKATVDGAAAAAPTLSGTTLSWTGVLEAGKSVVLTYQVKINDGVAGGTLINNKVTGTAKPPTGPEITPPPVTTEHPVV

-1595 GTLAAGESKTVTYTV
+1595 GSLAAGESKTVTYTV

-1645 DPATQLCTTHPVV
+1645 DPATQLCTTHPV
-1658 SPKIAVVK
+1658 K
-1666 SSDPVSGSNVV
+1666 
-1677 AGQDIKY
+1677 
-1684 TLTFTNTGNGAGEVA
+1684 
-1699 YFDDLRGLLD
+1699 
-1709 DADLVAGS
+1709 
-1717 LSADAPLAAAMV
+1717 
-1729 GTDGFSVT
+1729 
-1737 GTLAAGESK
+1737 
-1746 TVTYTVTVK
+1746 
-1755 ADADRVAANADN
+1755 
-1767 TVLNFVVPGTTPPV
+1767 
-1781 DPPEVCD
+1781 
-1788 PATQLCTTH
+1788 
-1797 PVQVPGF
+1797 VPGF
-1804 TVAKTA
+1804 TVAKAADPVSGTNVAAGQTITYTVTGANTGNTTLDPVVLTDDLSKVLDNATLVDGSLKATVDGVDGAAPTLSGTTLTWTGALEAGKSVVLTYQVKINDGVAGGVLINNKVTGTAKPPTGPEITPPPVTTEHPVKVPGFTVAKAA

-1875 EGTTLSWTGALEAGK
+1875 
-1890 SVVLTYQVK
+1890 
-1899 VNDGVAGGVLVNN
+1899 
-1912 KVTGTA
+1912 
-1918 KPPTGPEIT
+1918 
-1927 PPPVTTE
+1927 
-1934 HPVVSPKIAVVKS
+1934 
-1947 SDPVSGSNVVAGQDI
+1947 
-1962 KYTLTFT
+1962 
-1969 NTGNGAGEVAHF
+1969 
-1981 DDLRGLLDDADLVAG
+1981 
-1996 SLTADAPLTAAM
+1996 
-2008 VGTDGFSVTGT
+2008 
-2019 LAAGETKTVTYT
+2019 
-2031 VTVKAD
+2031 
-2037 ADRVAA
+2037 
-2043 NADNTV
+2043 
-2049 LNFVVPGTT
+2049 
-2058 PPVDPPEVCDP
+2058 
-2069 ATQLCTTHPV
+2069 
-2079 QVPGFT
+2079 
-2085 VAKTA
+2085 
-2090 DPVSGTNVA
+2090 
-2099 AGQTI
+2099 
-2104 TYTVTGANT
+2104 
-2113 GNTTLDPVVL
+2113 
-2123 TDDLSK
+2123 
-2129 VLDNAVLVDGSLK
+2129 
-2142 ATVDGVDGAAPTLS
+2142 S
-2156 GTTLS
+2156 GTTLT
-2161 WTGALEAGKS
+2161 WTGG
-2171 VVLTYQVKVND
+2171 
-2182 GVAGGVLVNNK
+2182 
-2193 VTGTAKPPTGPE
+2193 
-2205 ITPPPV
+2205 
-2211 TTEHPVKVPGFTVA
+2211 
-2225 KTADP
+2225 
-2230 VSGTN
+2230 
-2235 VAAGQTITYT
+2235 
-2245 VTGAN
+2245 
-2250 TGNTTLDPVVL
+2250 
-2261 TDDLSKVLDNA
+2261 
-2272 ALVAGSLKATVDGA
+2272 
-2286 PAAVPTLSGT
+2286 
-2296 MLSWT
+2296 
-2301 GALEAGKSVVL
+2301 
-2312 TYQVKVNDG
+2312 
-2321 VAGGVLVNNKV
+2321 
-2332 AGTAKPPTGPE
+2332 
-2343 ITPPPVTTEHP
+2343 
-2354 VKVPGFTVAKTADP
+2354 
-2368 VSGTNVAAGQT
+2368 
-2379 ITYTV
+2379 
-2384 TGANTGNTT
+2384 
-2393 LDPVVLTDDLSKVLD
+2393 
-2408 NAALVD
+2408 
-2414 GSLKA
+2414 
-2419 TVDGVDATAP
+2419 
-2429 TLEGTTLSWTG
+2429 
-2440 ALEAGKSV
+2440 LEAGKSV

-2460 AGGVL
+2460 AGGTL
-2465 INNKVTGTAKP
+2465 I
-2476 PTGPEITPPPVTTEH
+2476 
-2491 PVKVPGF
+2491 
-2498 TVAKTADPVSGTNV
+2498 
-2512 AAGQTIT
+2512 
-2519 YTVTGAN
+2519 
-2526 TGNTTLDPVVLT
+2526 
-2538 DDLSK
+2538 
-2543 VLDNAALVD
+2543 
-2552 GSLKATVD
+2552 
-2560 GVDATAPTL
+2560 
-2569 EGTTLSWTG
+2569 
-2578 ALEAGKSVVLTYQV
+2578 
-2592 KINDG
+2592 
-2597 VAGGVLVNNKV
+2597 NNKV

-2637 EVLKSSDPSTT
+2637 EVLKSSVPSTT

-2662 FKNVGTADGEIS
+2662 FKNVGTADGEVS

-2689 KNPATTSTLVV
+2689 KDPATTSTLVV

-2710 TGKLAKGESATVTY
+2710 TGKLAKGETATVTY

-2767 TEHPV
+2767 TEHPI

-2777 TTTVPPTTTTT
+2777 TTTVPPTITT

-2810 TVATTTASATT
+2810 TAATTTASAIT

-2836 EEATTEETTTEEVV
+2836 EETTTAETTTEEVV

-2926 ANPGQPGQPKPP
+2926 ANPGQPGQPKP
-2938 TSAPQGGTINSGGGA
+2938 SAPQGGTINSGGGA

>member
-1 MPNDIPPTRSAL
+1 MPNDIPPTRSAI

-34 ILGLSGATAVAA
+34 ILGISGATAVVA

-61 TPARAAVLPDEQPA
+61 APARAAVLPDEQPA
-75 KGCAFSAPNTGPFSQ
+75 KGCAFSAPGTGPFSQ
-90 NICWIDMSALNEA
+90 NICWIDMSTLD
-103 AATSAAGQS
+103 AATAASAAGQS
-112 MEIQLTEGYKINFK
+112 MEIQLTDGYKINFK

-139 GVEAKALPTLSYS
+139 GIETRELPTLHYA
-152 ALGTSAYTGVPSTI
+152 ALGSSAYTGVPSTI
-166 KPAIYQKSSVNG
+166 KPAIYQKSADNG

-193 PNGTVYNYGLVAA
+193 PNGPIYNYGLVAA

-228 PLRQIARTVGV
+228 PLRQIARTVGA
-239 DEPGYPGIRAC
+239 DAPGYPGIRAC

-272 QEYSPGTL
+272 KEYSPGTL

-297 VLATSRQGL
+297 VLDTSRQGL

-336 GHHANAG
+336 GHHADAG

-443 TGETVNIGQTITYT
+443 TGETVNIGQSITYT

-469 IDYTDFLA
+469 IDYTDYLA

-494 TAALD
+494 TAALN

-560 GFTVAKTAV
+560 GFTLTKTADPV
-569 PATGSTVQAG
+569 SGSTVQAG

-588 ANTGKT
+588 ANTGRT
-594 ALTPATIKDDLSAVL
+594 ALTPATITDDLSAVL

-622 VDGAAV
+622 IDGAPV
-628 AAPTLSGSILS
+628 AAPTLSGSTLS
-639 WSANLQ
+639 WSANLP

-686 PTVET
+686 PPVET
-691 NHSVPGFKL
+691 NHSVPGFTL
-700 EKTADPISG
+700 AKTADPISG

-731 LDPVKINDDLGAVL
+731 LDPVQINDDLGAVL

-754 LKATVDGAPA
+754 LKATIDGASVA
-764 ADPTLSGTTLS
+764 VPTLSGTTLS
-775 WTGFLEAGKSVVLT
+775 WTGVLEAGKSVVLT

-817 PEITPPSVETNHL
+817 PDITPPPVETNHS

-836 AKTADPVSGT
+836 AKTADPASGT
-846 NVAAGQTITY
+846 GVNAGQTITY
-856 TVTGANT
+856 TVTGTNT
-863 GKTTLD
+863 GKTTLN

-884 ALVDG
+884 TLVDG
-889 SLKATVDGAPATVPT
+889 SLKATVDGAAAAAPT
-904 LSGTTLSWT
+904 LSGTALSWT
-913 GALEAGK
+913 GVLEPGK
-920 SVVLTYQVKVNDG
+920 SVVLTYQVKINDG
-933 VAGGVLVN
+933 VAGGVLIN

-965 PVVSPKIAVVKSSDP
+965 PVLSPKIAVVKSSDP

-993 YTLTFSNAGNGAGEV
+993 YTLS
-1008 AYFDDL
+1008 
-1014 RQVVD
+1014 
-1019 KGALSG
+1019 
-1025 LTADA
+1025 
-1030 PLAAT
+1030 
-1035 MVGTDGF
+1035 
-1042 SVTGTLAAGE
+1042 
-1052 SKTVTYT
+1052 
-1059 VTVKADADR
+1059 
-1068 VAANADNTVLNFVVP
+1068 
-1083 GTTPPVDP
+1083 
-1091 PEVCDPATQLCTTH
+1091 
-1105 PVQVPGFTVAKTA
+1105 
-1118 DPVSGTNVA
+1118 
-1127 AGQTITYTV
+1127 
-1136 TGANTGNTTLDPV
+1136 
-1149 VLTDDLSKVLD
+1149 
-1160 NAALV
+1160 
-1165 DGSLKATV
+1165 
-1173 DGVDATAPTLEG
+1173 
-1185 TTLSWT
+1185 
-1191 GALEAGKS
+1191 
-1199 VVLTYQVKI
+1199 
-1208 NDGVAGGV
+1208 
-1216 LVNNKVTGTA
+1216 
-1226 KPPTGPEI
+1226 
-1234 TPPPVTTEHP
+1234 
-1244 VVSPKIAVV
+1244 
-1253 KSSDPVSG
+1253 
-1261 SNVVAGQDIK
+1261 
-1271 YTLTFS
+1271 FS

-1303 LTADAPLA
+1303 LAADAPLV
-1311 ATMVGSDGF
+1311 ATMVGGDGF

-1407 TLTFSNTGNGAG
+1407 TLSFSNTGNGAGEVAYFDDLRGLLDDADLVAGSLSADAPLTAAMVGTDGFSVTGTLAAGEGKTVTYTVTVKADADRVAANADNTVLNFVVPGTTPPVDPPEVCDPATQLCTTHPVQVPGFTVAKAADPASGTNVAAGQTITYTVTGSNTGNTTLDPVVLTDDLSKVLDNATLVDGSLKATVDGAAAAAPTLSGTTLSWTGVLEAGKSVVLTYQVKVNDGVAGGVLINNKVTGTAKPPTGPEITPPPVTTEHPVLSPKIAVVKSSDPVSGSNVVAGQDIKYTLSFSNTGNGAG

-1439 TADAPLAAT
+1439 AADAPLVAT
-1448 MVGSDGF
+1448 MVGTDGFSVTGTLAAGETKTVTYSVKVNADVVGGVFVNNFVVPGTTPPVDPPEVCDPATQLCTTHPVLSPKIAVVKSSDPVSGSNVVAGQDIKYTLSFSNTGNGAGEVAYFDDLRQVVDKGALSGLAADAPLVATMVGGDGF

-1538 DIKYTLTFSNT
+1538 DIKYTLSFSNT

-1555 VAHFDDL
+1555 VAYFDDL
-1562 RGLLDDADLVAG
+1562 RQVVDKGALSGLT
-1574 SLSADAPLTAAMV
+1574 ADAPLVATMV

-1595 GTLAAGESKTVTYTV
+1595 GTLAAGETKSVTYS
-1610 TVKADADRVAANAD
+1610 VKVNAD
-1624 NTVLNFVVPGTT
+1624 VVGGVFVNNFVVPGTT

-1645 DPATQLCTTHPVV
+1645 DPATQLCTTHPV
-1658 SPKIAVVK
+1658 K
-1666 SSDPVSGSNVV
+1666 
-1677 AGQDIKY
+1677 
-1684 TLTFTNTGNGAGEVA
+1684 
-1699 YFDDLRGLLD
+1699 
-1709 DADLVAGS
+1709 
-1717 LSADAPLAAAMV
+1717 
-1729 GTDGFSVT
+1729 
-1737 GTLAAGESK
+1737 
-1746 TVTYTVTVK
+1746 
-1755 ADADRVAANADN
+1755 
-1767 TVLNFVVPGTTPPV
+1767 
-1781 DPPEVCD
+1781 
-1788 PATQLCTTH
+1788 
-1797 PVQVPGF
+1797 VPGF
-1804 TVAKTA
+1804 TVAKAA
-1810 DPASGTNVAAGQ
+1810 DPVSGTNVAAGQ
-1822 TITYTVTGA
+1822 TITYTVTGS

-1846 LSKVLDNAVLVD
+1846 LSKVLDNATLVD

-1863 TVDGVDATAPTL
+1863 TVD
-1875 EGTTLSWTGALEAGK
+1875 S
-1890 SVVLTYQVK
+1890 
-1899 VNDGVAGGVLVNN
+1899 
-1912 KVTGTA
+1912 
-1918 KPPTGPEIT
+1918 
-1927 PPPVTTE
+1927 
-1934 HPVVSPKIAVVKS
+1934 
-1947 SDPVSGSNVVAGQDI
+1947 
-1962 KYTLTFT
+1962 
-1969 NTGNGAGEVAHF
+1969 
-1981 DDLRGLLDDADLVAG
+1981 
-1996 SLTADAPLTAAM
+1996 
-2008 VGTDGFSVTGT
+2008 
-2019 LAAGETKTVTYT
+2019 
-2031 VTVKAD
+2031 
-2037 ADRVAA
+2037 
-2043 NADNTV
+2043 
-2049 LNFVVPGTT
+2049 
-2058 PPVDPPEVCDP
+2058 
-2069 ATQLCTTHPV
+2069 
-2079 QVPGFT
+2079 
-2085 VAKTA
+2085 
-2090 DPVSGTNVA
+2090 
-2099 AGQTI
+2099 
-2104 TYTVTGANT
+2104 
-2113 GNTTLDPVVL
+2113 
-2123 TDDLSK
+2123 
-2129 VLDNAVLVDGSLK
+2129 
-2142 ATVDGVDGAAPTLS
+2142 VDGAAPTLS

-2161 WTGALEAGKS
+2161 WTG
-2171 VVLTYQVKVND
+2171 V
-2182 GVAGGVLVNNK
+2182 
-2193 VTGTAKPPTGPE
+2193 
-2205 ITPPPV
+2205 
-2211 TTEHPVKVPGFTVA
+2211 
-2225 KTADP
+2225 
-2230 VSGTN
+2230 
-2235 VAAGQTITYT
+2235 
-2245 VTGAN
+2245 
-2250 TGNTTLDPVVL
+2250 
-2261 TDDLSKVLDNA
+2261 
-2272 ALVAGSLKATVDGA
+2272 
-2286 PAAVPTLSGT
+2286 
-2296 MLSWT
+2296 
-2301 GALEAGKSVVL
+2301 
-2312 TYQVKVNDG
+2312 
-2321 VAGGVLVNNKV
+2321 
-2332 AGTAKPPTGPE
+2332 
-2343 ITPPPVTTEHP
+2343 
-2354 VKVPGFTVAKTADP
+2354 
-2368 VSGTNVAAGQT
+2368 
-2379 ITYTV
+2379 
-2384 TGANTGNTT
+2384 
-2393 LDPVVLTDDLSKVLD
+2393 
-2408 NAALVD
+2408 
-2414 GSLKA
+2414 
-2419 TVDGVDATAP
+2419 
-2429 TLEGTTLSWTG
+2429 
-2440 ALEAGKSV
+2440 LEAGKSV

-2491 PVKVPGF
+2491 PV
-2498 TVAKTADPVSGTNV
+2498 
-2512 AAGQTIT
+2512 
-2519 YTVTGAN
+2519 
-2526 TGNTTLDPVVLT
+2526 
-2538 DDLSK
+2538 
-2543 VLDNAALVD
+2543 
-2552 GSLKATVD
+2552 
-2560 GVDATAPTL
+2560 
-2569 EGTTLSWTG
+2569 
-2578 ALEAGKSVVLTYQV
+2578 
-2592 KINDG
+2592 
-2597 VAGGVLVNNKV
+2597 
-2608 TGTAKPPTGPEITPP
+2608 
-2623 PVTTEHP
+2623 
-2630 VDGTPAI
+2630 DGTPAI
-2637 EVLKSSDPSTT
+2637 EVLKSSVPSTT

-2662 FKNVGTADGEIS
+2662 FKNVGTADGEVS

-2689 KNPATTSTLVV
+2689 KDPATTSTLVV

-2710 TGKLAKGESATVTY
+2710 TGKLAKGETATVTY

-2767 TEHPV
+2767 TEHPI

-2777 TTTVPPTTTTT
+2777 TTTVPPTTTT

-2810 TVATTTASATT
+2810 TVATTTASAIT

-2836 EEATTEETTTEEVV
+2836 EETTTEETTTEEVV

-2926 ANPGQPGQPKPP
+2926 ANPGQPGQPKP
-2938 TSAPQGGTINSGGGA
+2938 SAPQGGTINSGGGA

>member
-1 MPNDIPPTRSAL
+1 MPNDIPPTRSAI

-34 ILGLSGATAVAA
+34 ILGISGATAVVA

-61 TPARAAVLPDEQPA
+61 APARAAVLPDEQPA
-75 KGCAFSAPNTGPFSQ
+75 KGCAFSAPGTGPFSQ
-90 NICWIDMSALNEA
+90 NICWIDMSTLD
-103 AATSAAGQS
+103 AATAASAAGQS
-112 MEIQLTEGYKINFK
+112 MEIQLTDGYKINFK

-139 GVEAKALPTLSYS
+139 GIETKAFPTLHYA
-152 ALGTSAYTGVPSTI
+152 ALGTSAYTGVPTTI
-166 KPAIYQKSSVNG
+166 KPAIYQTSATAG

-193 PNGTVYNYGLVAA
+193 PNGAVNNYGLVAA

-211 DANTSTDK
+211 DANINTTNDR

-228 PLRQIARTVGV
+228 PLRQIARTVG
-239 DEPGYPGIRAC
+239 DDSDPAYPGIRAC
-250 DGGLTAMPAT
+250 DGGLTGMPAN

-266 WNLVNN
+266 WNNVNG
-272 QEYSPGTL
+272 QGRTPGTL

-288 NFAATFGNT
+288 SFAATFGNT
-297 VLATSRQGL
+297 VQATSRQGL

-336 GHHANAG
+336 GHHADAG

-443 TGETVNIGQTITYT
+443 TGETVNIGQSITYT

-469 IDYTDFLA
+469 IDYTDYLA

-494 TAALD
+494 TAALN

-560 GFTVAKTAV
+560 GFTLTKTADPV
-569 PATGSTVQAG
+569 SGSTVQAG

-588 ANTGKT
+588 ANTGRT
-594 ALTPATIKDDLSAVL
+594 ALTPATITDDLSAVL

-622 VDGAAV
+622 IDGAPV
-628 AAPTLSGSILS
+628 AAPTLSGSTLS
-639 WSANLQ
+639 WSANLP

-686 PTVET
+686 PPVET
-691 NHSVPGFKL
+691 NHSVPGFTL
-700 EKTADPISG
+700 AKTADPISG

-731 LDPVKINDDLGAVL
+731 LDPVQINDDLGAVL

-754 LKATVDGAPA
+754 LKATIDGASVA
-764 ADPTLSGTTLS
+764 VPTLSGTTLS
-775 WTGFLEAGKSVVLT
+775 WTGVLEAGKSVVLT

-817 PEITPPSVETNHL
+817 PDITPPPVETNHS

-836 AKTADPVSGT
+836 AKTADPASGT
-846 NVAAGQTITY
+846 GVNAGQTITY
-856 TVTGANT
+856 TVTGTNT
-863 GKTTLD
+863 GKTTLN

-884 ALVDG
+884 TLVDG
-889 SLKATVDGAPATVPT
+889 SLKATVDGAAAAAPA
-904 LSGTTLSWT
+904 LSGTALSWT
-913 GALEAGK
+913 GVLEPGK
-920 SVVLTYQVKVNDG
+920 SVVLTYQVKINDG
-933 VAGGVLVN
+933 VAGGVLIN

-957 PPPVTTEH
+957 PPPVTTEHPVLSPKIAVVKSSDPVSGSNVVAGQDIKYTLSFSNTGNGAGEVAYFDDLRQVVDKGALSGLAADAPLVATMVGTDGFSVTGTLAAGESKTVTYSVKVNADVVGGVFVNNFVVPGTTPPVDPPEVCDPVTQLCTTH

-993 YTLTFSNAGNGAGEV
+993 YTLSFSNTGNGAGEV

-1025 LTADA
+1025 LAADA
-1030 PLAAT
+1030 PLVAT

-1042 SVTGTLAAGE
+1042 SVTGTLAAGESKTVTYSVKVNADVVGGVFVNNFVVPGTTPPVDPPEVCDPVTQLCTTHPVVSPKIAVVKSSDPVSGSNVVAGQDIKYTLSFSNTGNGAGEVAYFDDLRQVVDKGAVSGLAADAPLVATMVGTDGFSVTGTLAAGESKTVTYSVKVNADVVGGVFVNNFVVPGTTPPVDPPEVCDPVTQLCTTHPVKVPGFTVAKAADPASGTNVAAGQTITYTVTGSNTGNTTLDPVVLTDDLSKVLDNAVLVDGSLKATVDGVDGTAPTLSGTTLSWTGVLEAGKSVVLTYQVKINAGVAGGVLINNKVTGTAKPPTGPEITPPPVTTEHPVKVPGFTVAKAADPVSGTNVAAGQTITYTVTGSNTGNTTLDPVVLTDDLSKVLDNATLVDGSLKATVDGVDGAAPTLSGTTLTWTGGLEAGKSVVLTYQVKVNAGVAGGTLINNKVTGTAKPPTGPEITPPPVTTEHPVLSPKIAVVKSSDPVSGSNVVAGQDIKYTLTFTNTGNGAGEVAHFDDLRGLLDDADLVAGSLSADAPLTAAMVGTDGFSVTGSLAAGE

-1105 PVQVPGFTVAKTA
+1105 PVKVPGFTVAKAA

-1160 NAALV
+1160 NA
-1165 DGSLKATV
+1165 T
-1173 DGVDATAPTLEG
+1173 
-1185 TTLSWT
+1185 
-1191 GALEAGKS
+1191 
-1199 VVLTYQVKI
+1199 
-1208 NDGVAGGV
+1208 
-1216 LVNNKVTGTA
+1216 
-1226 KPPTGPEI
+1226 
-1234 TPPPVTTEHP
+1234 
-1244 VVSPKIAVV
+1244 
-1253 KSSDPVSG
+1253 
-1261 SNVVAGQDIK
+1261 
-1271 YTLTFS
+1271 
-1277 NTGNGAGEV
+1277 
-1286 AYFDD
+1286 
-1291 LRQVVDKGALSG
+1291 
-1303 LTADAPLA
+1303 
-1311 ATMVGSDGF
+1311 
-1320 SVTGTLAAGETKTV
+1320 
-1334 TYSVK
+1334 
-1339 VNADV
+1339 
-1344 VGGVFVNNFVVPG
+1344 
-1357 TTPPVDPPEVCD
+1357 
-1369 PATQLCTTHPVVSPK
+1369 
-1384 IAVVKSSDPVSGSNV
+1384 
-1399 VAGQDIKY
+1399 
-1407 TLTFSNTGNGAG
+1407 
-1419 EVAYFDDLRQV
+1419 
-1430 VDKGALSGL
+1430 
-1439 TADAPLAAT
+1439 
-1448 MVGSDGF
+1448 
-1455 SVTGTLAAGET
+1455 
-1466 KTVTY
+1466 
-1471 SVKVNADVVGGVFVN
+1471 
-1486 NFVVPGTTPPVDP
+1486 
-1499 PEVCDPATQLCT
+1499 
-1511 THPVV
+1511 
-1516 SPKIA
+1516 
-1521 VVKSSDPVSGS
+1521 
-1532 NVVAGQ
+1532 
-1538 DIKYTLTFSNT
+1538 
-1549 GNGAGE
+1549 
-1555 VAHFDDL
+1555 
-1562 RGLLDDADLVAG
+1562 
-1574 SLSADAPLTAAMV
+1574 
-1587 GTDGFSVT
+1587 
-1595 GTLAAGESKTVTYTV
+1595 
-1610 TVKADADRVAANAD
+1610 
-1624 NTVLNFVVPGTT
+1624 
-1636 PPVDPPEVC
+1636 
-1645 DPATQLCTTHPVV
+1645 
-1658 SPKIAVVK
+1658 
-1666 SSDPVSGSNVV
+1666 
-1677 AGQDIKY
+1677 
-1684 TLTFTNTGNGAGEVA
+1684 
-1699 YFDDLRGLLD
+1699 
-1709 DADLVAGS
+1709 
-1717 LSADAPLAAAMV
+1717 
-1729 GTDGFSVT
+1729 
-1737 GTLAAGESK
+1737 
-1746 TVTYTVTVK
+1746 
-1755 ADADRVAANADN
+1755 
-1767 TVLNFVVPGTTPPV
+1767 
-1781 DPPEVCD
+1781 
-1788 PATQLCTTH
+1788 
-1797 PVQVPGF
+1797 
-1804 TVAKTA
+1804 
-1810 DPASGTNVAAGQ
+1810 
-1822 TITYTVTGA
+1822 
-1831 NTGNTT
+1831 
-1837 LDPVVLTDD
+1837 
-1846 LSKVLDNAVLVD
+1846 
-1858 GSLKA
+1858 
-1863 TVDGVDATAPTL
+1863 
-1875 EGTTLSWTGALEAGK
+1875 
-1890 SVVLTYQVK
+1890 
-1899 VNDGVAGGVLVNN
+1899 
-1912 KVTGTA
+1912 
-1918 KPPTGPEIT
+1918 
-1927 PPPVTTE
+1927 
-1934 HPVVSPKIAVVKS
+1934 
-1947 SDPVSGSNVVAGQDI
+1947 
-1962 KYTLTFT
+1962 
-1969 NTGNGAGEVAHF
+1969 
-1981 DDLRGLLDDADLVAG
+1981 
-1996 SLTADAPLTAAM
+1996 
-2008 VGTDGFSVTGT
+2008 
-2019 LAAGETKTVTYT
+2019 
-2031 VTVKAD
+2031 
-2037 ADRVAA
+2037 
-2043 NADNTV
+2043 
-2049 LNFVVPGTT
+2049 
-2058 PPVDPPEVCDP
+2058 
-2069 ATQLCTTHPV
+2069 
-2079 QVPGFT
+2079 
-2085 VAKTA
+2085 
-2090 DPVSGTNVA
+2090 
-2099 AGQTI
+2099 
-2104 TYTVTGANT
+2104 
-2113 GNTTLDPVVL
+2113 
-2123 TDDLSK
+2123 
-2129 VLDNAVLVDGSLK
+2129 LVDGSLK

-2156 GTTLS
+2156 GTTL
-2161 WTGALEAGKS
+2161 T
-2171 VVLTYQVKVND
+2171 
-2182 GVAGGVLVNNK
+2182 
-2193 VTGTAKPPTGPE
+2193 
-2205 ITPPPV
+2205 
-2211 TTEHPVKVPGFTVA
+2211 
-2225 KTADP
+2225 
-2230 VSGTN
+2230 
-2235 VAAGQTITYT
+2235 
-2245 VTGAN
+2245 
-2250 TGNTTLDPVVL
+2250 
-2261 TDDLSKVLDNA
+2261 
-2272 ALVAGSLKATVDGA
+2272 
-2286 PAAVPTLSGT
+2286 
-2296 MLSWT
+2296 
-2301 GALEAGKSVVL
+2301 
-2312 TYQVKVNDG
+2312 
-2321 VAGGVLVNNKV
+2321 
-2332 AGTAKPPTGPE
+2332 
-2343 ITPPPVTTEHP
+2343 
-2354 VKVPGFTVAKTADP
+2354 
-2368 VSGTNVAAGQT
+2368 
-2379 ITYTV
+2379 
-2384 TGANTGNTT
+2384 
-2393 LDPVVLTDDLSKVLD
+2393 
-2408 NAALVD
+2408 
-2414 GSLKA
+2414 
-2419 TVDGVDATAP
+2419 
-2429 TLEGTTLSWTG
+2429 WTG

-2465 INNKVTGTAKP
+2465 INK
-2476 PTGPEITPPPVTTEH
+2476 
-2491 PVKVPGF
+2491 
-2498 TVAKTADPVSGTNV
+2498 
-2512 AAGQTIT
+2512 
-2519 YTVTGAN
+2519 
-2526 TGNTTLDPVVLT
+2526 
-2538 DDLSK
+2538 
-2543 VLDNAALVD
+2543 
-2552 GSLKATVD
+2552 
-2560 GVDATAPTL
+2560 
-2569 EGTTLSWTG
+2569 
-2578 ALEAGKSVVLTYQV
+2578 
-2592 KINDG
+2592 
-2597 VAGGVLVNNKV
+2597 KV

-2637 EVLKSSDPSTT
+2637 EVLKSSVPSTT

-2662 FKNVGTADGEIS
+2662 FKNVGTADGEVS

-2689 KNPATTSTLVV
+2689 KDPATTSTLVV

-2710 TGKLAKGESATVTY
+2710 TGKLAKGETATVTY

-2767 TEHPV
+2767 TEHPI

-2777 TTTVPPTTTTT
+2777 TTTVPPTTTT

-2810 TVATTTASATT
+2810 TVATTTASAIT

-2836 EEATTEETTTEEVV
+2836 EETTTEETTTEEVV

-2926 ANPGQPGQPKPP
+2926 ANPGQPGQPKP
-2938 TSAPQGGTINSGGGA
+2938 SAPQGGTINSGGGA